1 MIKARYILTL
11 FAMLLS
17 MVARGQDFNPDS
29 PPEPGARYK
38 LTLKAQ
44 PAEAATVSGGGLYV
58 VNANVSVKA
67 VAKSSNW
74 RFINWT
80 DAEGKVVS
88 TSNSFTH
95 RKLNSAETLTAN
107 YEYQKTSLLTIAYD
121 PSSIKTSEV
130 KEYAVGVPYYTQ
142 ASTYSDYTFVNWTTS
157 DGTVIS
163 TNRTVSYTVT
173 ENDETI
179 TAHYRYTP
187 GSPAEPN
194 ETKPKHKVFFRCD
207 PAGLTG
213 FNKTSGFSVSEG
225 SPYSVTV
232 YSVSDYEFKGWTWEG
247 ETKVLETSYTWN
259 VNMGTRDAHLV
270 AHFEFKPSSPSEP
283 STDTKQRHSLYATT
297 TSMYRGETTLLPV
310 YMQNTGNVKT
320 LSFKLH
326 LPKNLSVDVA
336 NIQKTL
342 RTDAYTVQAAQE
354 DSVLSVSLEG
364 GTQIVEHDGVVVRIP
379 VSAQDALKDG
389 IYTVKFSDITG
400 TTLEDAAIN
409 FTSRSGRLVVST
421 PEEGDLQAKFS
432 VETYM
437 NRAQLT
443 NLSSEN
449 AKTFEWN
456 FGDGSTSTERN
467 PMHIYAEAGTYTVR
481 LTARGI
487 VKTVT
492 AEQQIIINPANTWSA
507 SGDYRLDPT
516 VNSARAFK
524 SMHEMFELLSQCKPE
539 GTINVKTGGKE
550 VFSVNLLTADSLALL
565 STLTEKLG
573 TTGVVMAFKNEAQ
586 KPVTL
591 QFNTAANSADMQK
604 VTDFF
609 RHISLENVQ
618 VTLNGAAINIGEI
631 GRYSEQ
637 TICSGTSTQP
647 EAFTAI
653 SSSEKVKVK
662 WTASVAE
669 GCTVRG
675 YQLTGT
681 DDLPAMTL
689 TNEGSK
695 TDLVTYHVSVELNG
709 VVALAYIYKVYV
721 KPLLKSLA
729 LSSPS
734 NNAVLEYGQVTLSC
748 SNLGQDAVGYTFHYR
763 RTDAE
768 ATEDGE
774 AEEWK
779 EVKTTSPSTT
789 FVPVEGASYEWY
801 ATAHGECYEKVDSEH
816 RTFSISKRSDLTVES
831 VTVPAEV
838 KANTTF
844 QITAVVRNIGKGAT
858 RSSAWTDM
866 LYEERADGKQY
877 YGIKGIAHRGVLQP
891 GESYTVT
898 FTVTSPGASVSGFR
912 YMVETDVYAEET
924 ESDESNNSKFTDPIA
939 IVNRYIDAADY
950 EALKA
955 IYAATNGG
963 AWTSKTWRIGSN
975 AVTSTRWPGVTF
987 DEEGHV
993 LAIDL
998 QDNNLSGSLPTE
1010 GMQMKSLR
1018 TLNLRRNNLRG
1029 DVAAFCKLLPA
1040 LETLNLGYN
1049 LFTEIKEALPTHI
1062 TSLNLQ
1068 NQREGYSLSTFTL
1081 QEWAMGDKLADIQ
1094 LGSLIAYDHKNQ
1106 NFEAHPS
1113 LSIYTTDNNSYVGEM
1128 RYEDGAYRY
1137 YLSGTYTYAS
1147 GTEFC
1152 IRSNGGV
1159 AQNNRLRA
1167 KLTWTKGDVNA
1178 DASVDV
1184 LDAQQTLNYIMGT
1197 QNGNFN
1203 YPAADTYEGSGINV
1217 QDVVATI
1224 NIFIGS
1230 NDNADRKTVMAAQ
1243 RRWTESL
1250 GDGAS
1255 AANVLSV
1262 EDGALWLNASD
1273 QVAALDITLAGVKA
1287 NDVKLALSK
1296 QRYQLVTHNT
1306 ANGVRVVIIST
1317 TGDIISGRTKLLQLA
1332 KPARVDQTMAA
1343 DIDAQPVGIA
1353 FEGQATGIDA
1363 VTTDAKSREDVY
1375 SIDGRKLNGVER
1387 EGIYIVNGKKKA
1399 INRHQLK

>member
-1 MIKARYILTL
+1 
-11 FAMLLS
+11 MLLS

-44 PAEAATVSGGGLYV
+44 PAEAATVSGGGLYA
-58 VNANVSVKA
+58 VNANVNVKA
-67 VAKSSNW
+67 VARNANW
-74 RFINWT
+74 RFKNWT

-88 TSNSFTH
+88 TSSSFTH

-107 YEYQKTSLLTIAYD
+107 YEYQKTSRLTIAYD
-121 PSSIKTSEV
+121 PSSIRASEV
-130 KEYAVGVPYYTQ
+130 KEYAVGVTYSYT

-163 TNRTVSYTVT
+163 TERTVRYTVT

-179 TAHYRYTP
+179 TAHYRFTP

-194 ETKPKHKVFFRCD
+194 ETKPKHKVYFKCD
-207 PAGLTG
+207 PAGLAG

-247 ETKVLETSYTWN
+247 ETKILETSYTWN

-283 STDTKQRHSLYATT
+283 SADTKQRHSLYATT

-326 LPKNLSVDVA
+326 LPKNLKVDVA

-379 VSAQDALKDG
+379 VSAQDALKDSV
-389 IYTVKFSDITG
+389 YTVKFSDIAG

-456 FGDGSTSTERN
+456 FGDGATSTERN
-467 PMHIYAEAGTYTVR
+467 PMHSYAEAGTYTVR

-492 AEQQIIINPANTWSA
+492 AEQQIIINPANTWTA

-524 SMHEMFELLSQCKPE
+524 SMHEMLSLLSQCTPD

-550 VFSVNLLTADSLALL
+550 AFGVNLQTADSLALL

-586 KPVTL
+586 NPVTL

-609 RHISLENVQ
+609 RHISLENVV

-631 GRYSEQ
+631 DRFSAQ
-637 TICSGTSTQP
+637 TICSGASTQP
-647 EAFTAI
+647 EAFTDI
-653 SSSEKVKVK
+653 SSSEAVQVK

-681 DDLPAMTL
+681 GNLPAMTL

-734 NNAVLEYGQVTLSC
+734 DNATLEYGQVTLSC
-748 SNLGQDAVGYTFHYR
+748 SNLGQAAVGYTFHYR

-768 ATEDGE
+768 AES

-779 EVKTTSPSTT
+779 EVNTTSPSTA

-801 ATAHGECYEKVDSEH
+801 ATAHGECNETVESAH
-816 RTFSISKRSDLTVES
+816 RTFSIRKRSDLTVVS

-838 KANTTF
+838 KANATF

-858 RSSAWTDM
+858 RNSNWQDIIC
-866 LYEERADGKQY
+866 EEQADGSY
-877 YGIKGIAHRGVLQP
+877 REIKRISHNGVLQP
-891 GESYTVT
+891 GDSYTVT
-898 FTVTSPGASVSGFR
+898 FTVTSPDATLSEVS
-912 YMVETDVYAEET
+912 YLVETDSWNEET
-924 ESDESNNSKFTDPIA
+924 ESNESNNIKVSDPIS
-939 IVNRYIDAADY
+939 IIKRYIDAADY
-950 EALKA
+950 EALKVL
-955 IYAATNGG
+955 YQATNGG
-963 AWTSKTWRIGSN
+963 AWTNKTWRIGSN
-975 AVTSTRWPGVTF
+975 AVTSTGWPGVTF

-998 QDNNLSGSLPTE
+998 QNNNLRGTLPTE
-1010 GMQMKSLR
+1010 GMEMKSLR
-1018 TLNLRRNNLRG
+1018 TLNLSGNSLSG
-1029 DVAAFCKLLPA
+1029 DVAAFCKLLPT

-1049 LFTEIKEALPTHI
+1049 LFTELSGVLPAHI

-1068 NQREGYSLSTFTL
+1068 SQREGYSLSTFTL
-1081 QEWAMGDKLADIQ
+1081 QEWAMGDKHADIQ
-1094 LGSLIAYDHKNQ
+1094 LGTLIAYDHKNQ
-1106 NFEAHPS
+1106 NVEAHPT
-1113 LSIYTTDNNSYVGEM
+1113 LRIYTTANNSYVGEM
-1128 RYEDGAYRY
+1128 IYTDGAYRY
-1137 YLSGTYTYAS
+1137 YLSGTYNYAS

-1152 IRSNGGV
+1152 IRSYEGV

-1203 YPAADTYEGSGINV
+1203 YPAADTYEGGGINV

-1230 NDNADRKTVMAAQ
+1230 NDNADQKSLMAAQ
-1243 RRWTESL
+1243 RRWTESM
-1250 GDGAS
+1250 GEDAS
-1255 AANVLSV
+1255 TANVLSV
-1262 EDGALWLNASD
+1262 EDDALWLDATD

-1287 NDVKLALSK
+1287 NDVKLAMSK

-1317 TGDIISGRTKLLQLA
+1317 TGDIISGRTKLLRLA
-1332 KPARVDQTMAA
+1332 KQARVEQAMAA
-1343 DIDAQPVGIA
+1343 DIDAQPVGVA
-1353 FEGQATGIDA
+1353 FEGQ
-1363 VTTDAKSREDVY
+1363 TTDIDTITTDVDSREAVY
-1375 SIDGRKLNGVER
+1375 SLDGRKLNGVAR
-1387 EGIYIVNGKKKA
+1387 EGVYIVNGKKKA
-1399 INRHQLK
+1399 NNRHQ

>member
-1 MIKARYILTL
+1 
-11 FAMLLS
+11 MLLS

-38 LTLKAQ
+38 LTVKAQ

-67 VAKSSNW
+67 VAKSANW
-74 RFINWT
+74 RFKNWT
-80 DAEGKVVS
+80 NAEGEVVS
-88 TSNSFTH
+88 TSSSFTH
-95 RKLNSAETLTAN
+95 SKLNSAETLTAN
-107 YEYQKTSLLTIAYD
+107 YEYQKTSRLTIAYD
-121 PSSIKTSEV
+121 PSSISTSEV
-130 KEYAVGVPYYTQ
+130 KEYAVGVTFSTQ
-142 ASTYSDYTFVNWTTS
+142 ASTYTDYTFVNWTTS

-336 NIQKTL
+336 GIQKTL
-342 RTDAYTVQAAQE
+342 RTDGYTVQAAQE

-437 NRAQLT
+437 NRAQFT

-467 PMHIYAEAGTYTVR
+467 PMHSYAEAGTYTVR

-550 VFSVNLLTADSLALL
+550 AFEANLQTADSLALL

-609 RHISLENVQ
+609 RHITLENVV

-647 EAFTAI
+647 EAFAAI
-653 SSSEKVKVK
+653 SSSEAVKVS

-675 YQLTGT
+675 YQLIGTGN
-681 DDLPAMTL
+681 LPAMTL

-695 TDLVTYHVSVELNG
+695 TDLVTYHVNVELNG
-709 VVALAYIYKVYV
+709 IVIYTYIYKVYV
-721 KPLLKSLA
+721 KPLLKSLT

-734 NNAVLEYGQVTLSC
+734 DKATLEYGQVTLSC
-748 SNLGQDAVGYTFHYR
+748 SNLGQAAVGYTFHYR

-768 ATEDGE
+768 AES

-779 EVKTTSPSTT
+779 EVKTTSPSTA

-801 ATAHGECYEKVDSEH
+801 ATAHGECSETVESEH
-816 RTFSISKRSDLTVES
+816 RTFCIRKRSDLTVES
-831 VTVPAEV
+831 VTALVEV

-844 QITAVVRNIGKGAT
+844 QITAVVRNISKGAT
-858 RSSAWTDM
+858 RSSAWTDA
-866 LYEERADGKQY
+866 LYEKRPDGAVRVGTQ
-877 YGIKGIAHRGVLQP
+877 AHYGVLQP
-891 GESYTVT
+891 DASYTVT
-898 FTVTSPGASVSGFR
+898 FIITSPDATQSEVSYF
-912 YMVETDVYAEET
+912 VETDIYREET
-924 ESDESNNSKFTDPIA
+924 ESDESNNIKSTDPIA
-939 IVNRYIDAADY
+939 LINRYIDAADY
-950 EALKA
+950 EALKVL
-955 IYAATNGG
+955 YQATNGG
-963 AWTSKTWRIGSN
+963 AWTNKTWRIGSN
-975 AVTSTRWPGVTF
+975 AVTSTGWPGVTF

-993 LAIDL
+993 LAIEL
-998 QDNNLSGSLPTE
+998 QNNNLRGNLPTE
-1010 GMQMKSLR
+1010 GMEMKSLR
-1018 TLNLRRNNLRG
+1018 TLNLSGNSLNG

-1049 LFTEIKEALPTHI
+1049 LFTELTGVLPAHI

-1068 NQREGYSLSTFTL
+1068 NQREGYSLSTFTQ
-1081 QEWAMGDKLADIQ
+1081 QEWAMGDKLADIK
-1094 LGSLIAYDHKNQ
+1094 LGSLIAYDHQNQ
-1106 NFEAHPS
+1106 NFEAHPT
-1113 LSIYTTDNNSYVGEM
+1113 LRIYTTDNNSYVGEM
-1128 RYEDGAYRY
+1128 IYSDGAYRY
-1137 YLSGTYTYAS
+1137 SLSGTYNYAS

-1152 IRSNGGV
+1152 IRSSGGV

-1203 YPAADTYEGSGINV
+1203 YPAADTYEGGGINV

-1230 NDNADRKTVMAAQ
+1230 NDNADRKSLMAAQ
-1243 RRWTESL
+1243 RRWTESM
-1250 GDGAS
+1250 GEGAS
-1255 AANVLSV
+1255 THNVLSV
-1262 EDGALWLNASD
+1262 EDGALWLDASD
-1273 QVAALDITLAGVKA
+1273 QVAALDITLAGVRA
-1287 NDVKLALSK
+1287 NDVKLAMSK

-1317 TGDIISGRTKLLQLA
+1317 TGDIISGRTKLLRLA
-1332 KPARVDQTMAA
+1332 KPARVEQAMAV
-1343 DIDAQPVGIA
+1343 DIDAQPVGVA
-1353 FEGQATGIDA
+1353 FDGQTTDIDA
-1363 VTTDAKSREDVY
+1363 ITTDADSRDAVY
-1375 SIDGRKLNGVER
+1375 SIDGRKLNGVAG

>member
-1 MIKARYILTL
+1 MIKSRYILTL
-11 FAMLLS
+11 LAMLLS

-38 LTLKAQ
+38 LTLKAE

-74 RFINWT
+74 RFKNWT
-80 DAEGKVVS
+80 DAEGKEVS
-88 TSNSFTH
+88 AKSSFTH
-95 RKLNSAETLTAN
+95 RKLNSNETLTAN
-107 YEYQKTSLLTIAYD
+107 YEYQKTSRLTIAYD
-121 PSSIKTSEV
+121 PSSIGTSEV
-130 KEYAVGVPYYTQ
+130 KEYAVGVTFSTQ
-142 ASTYSDYTFVNWTTS
+142 ASTYTDYTFVNWTTS

-163 TNRTVSYTVT
+163 TNRKVSYTFT

-194 ETKPKHKVFFRCD
+194 ETKPKHKVFFKCD
-207 PAGLTG
+207 PAGLVG
-213 FNKTSGFSVSEG
+213 FNQNNGFSVSEG
-225 SPYSVTV
+225 KTFSVTV
-232 YSVSDYEFKGWTWEG
+232 YDAGSYEFKGWTREG
-247 ETKVLETSYTWN
+247 SSEIIGQYRTFSGT
-259 VNMGTRDAHLV
+259 MGKEDVHLV

-389 IYTVKFSDITG
+389 IYTVRFSDITA

-456 FGDGSTSTERN
+456 FGDGSTSTERD

-524 SMHEMFELLSQCKPE
+524 SMHEMFKLLSQCKPE

-550 VFSVNLLTADSLALL
+550 VFSVNLQTADSLALL

-573 TTGVVMAFKNEAQ
+573 TTGVVMAFKNEAA

-591 QFNTAANSADMQK
+591 QFNAAANSADLQK
-604 VTDFF
+604 VTAFF
-609 RHISLENVQ
+609 SHISLENIV

-631 GRYSEQ
+631 GRFSEQ

-653 SSSEKVKVK
+653 SSSEAVNVK

-681 DDLPAMTL
+681 GDLPAMTL

-734 NNAVLEYGQVTLSC
+734 NNATLEYGQVTLSC
-748 SNLGQDAVGYTFHYR
+748 SNLGQAAVGYTFHYR

-774 AEEWK
+774 ATEWK
-779 EVKTTSPSTT
+779 KVKTTSPSTA

-801 ATAHGECYEKVDSEH
+801 ATAHGECYETVDSEH

-858 RSSAWTDM
+858 RSSAWTDA
-866 LYEERADGKQY
+866 LYEKRPDGAVRVGTQ
-877 YGIKGIAHRGVLQP
+877 AHYGVLQP
-891 GESYTVT
+891 DASYTVT
-898 FTVTSPGASVSGFR
+898 FNVTSPDASQSEVSYF
-912 YMVETDVYAEET
+912 VETDLYREET
-924 ESDESNNSKFTDPIA
+924 ESDESNNSKFTDQIA

-950 EALKA
+950 EALKVL
-955 IYAATNGG
+955 YQATNGG

-975 AVTSTRWPGVTF
+975 AVTSTGWPGVTF

-1010 GMQMKSLR
+1010 GMEMKSLR

-1081 QEWAMGDKLADIQ
+1081 QEWAMGDKQANIV
-1094 LGSLIAYDHKNQ
+1094 LGSLIAYDHQNQ

-1113 LSIYTTDNNSYVGEM
+1113 LSIYTTNNNSYVGEM
-1128 RYEDGAYRY
+1128 RYVDGAYRY
-1137 YLSGTYTYAS
+1137 YLSGTYNYAS

-1273 QVAALDITLAGVKA
+1273 QVAALDITLTGVKA

-1317 TGDIISGRTKLLQLA
+1317 TGDIISGRTKLLHLA

-1343 DIDAQPVGIA
+1343 DIDALPVGIA

-1363 VTTDAKSREDVY
+1363 VTTDAESREDVY
-1375 SIDGRKLNGVER
+1375 SIDGRKLNGVTG

>member
-44 PAEAATVSGGGLYV
+44 PEEAATVSGGGLYV

-67 VAKSSNW
+67 VANSSNW

-88 TSNSFTH
+88 TSSSFTH

-107 YEYQKTSLLTIAYD
+107 YEYLQTSRLTIAYD

-130 KEYAVGVPYYTQ
+130 KEYAVGVPYSYT
-142 ASTYSDYTFVNWTTS
+142 ADTYSDYTFVNWTTS

-163 TNRTVSYTVT
+163 TERKVSYTFT

-207 PAGLTG
+207 PAGLVG
-213 FNKTSGFSVSEG
+213 FNQNNGFSVSEG
-225 SPYSVTV
+225 KTFSVTV
-232 YSVSDYEFKGWTWEG
+232 YDAGSYEFKGWTREG
-247 ETKVLETSYTWN
+247 SSEIIGQYRTFNGT
-259 VNMGTRDAHLV
+259 MGKEDVHLV

-326 LPKNLSVDVA
+326 LPKNLKVDVA
-336 NIQKTL
+336 GIKKTL

-389 IYTVKFSDITG
+389 IYTVRFSDIAG

-524 SMHEMFELLSQCKPE
+524 SMHEMLELLSQCKPE
-539 GTINVKTGGKE
+539 GTINIKTGGKE
-550 VFSVNLLTADSLALL
+550 AFEANLQTADSLALL

-573 TTGVVMAFKNEAQ
+573 TTGVVMAFRNEAPN
-586 KPVTL
+586 PVTL
-591 QFNTAANSADMQK
+591 QFNTAANSTDMQK
-604 VTDFF
+604 VTDYF
-609 RHISLENVQ
+609 RHISLDNVV

-631 GRYSEQ
+631 GHFSEQ

-647 EAFTAI
+647 EAFTDI
-653 SSSEKVKVK
+653 SSSEAVQVK

-681 DDLPAMTL
+681 GDLPDMTL

-734 NNAVLEYGQVTLSC
+734 NNATLEYGQVTLSC
-748 SNLGQDAVGYTFHYR
+748 SNLGQAAVGYTFHYR

-768 ATEDGE
+768 AES

-779 EVKTTSPSTT
+779 EVKTTTPSTA

-801 ATAHGECYEKVDSEH
+801 ATAHGECYETVDSEH

-858 RSSAWTDM
+858 RSSGWTDA
-866 LYEERADGKQY
+866 LYEKRPGGAVRVGVQT
-877 YGIKGIAHRGVLQP
+877 HNGVLQP
-891 GESYTVT
+891 NDSYTVT
-898 FTVTSPGASVSGFR
+898 FTVTSPDASQSEVGYF
-912 YMVETDVYAEET
+912 VQTDLYGSET
-924 ESDESNNSKFTDPIA
+924 ESDESNNIKSTDPIA

-950 EALKA
+950 EALKVF
-955 IYAATNGG
+955 YQATNGG

-975 AVTSTRWPGVTF
+975 AVTSTGWPGVTF

-993 LAIDL
+993 LAIEL
-998 QDNNLSGSLPTE
+998 QNNNLRGSLPTG
-1010 GMQMKSLR
+1010 GMEMKSLR
-1018 TLNLRRNNLRG
+1018 TLNLSGNSLNG

-1040 LETLNLGYN
+1040 LETLNLGNN
-1049 LFTEIKEALPTHI
+1049 LFTELKGVLPAHI

-1068 NQREGYSLSTFTL
+1068 NQRERYSLSTFPL
-1081 QEWAMGDKLADIQ
+1081 QEWAMGDKQADIK
-1094 LGSLIAYDHKNQ
+1094 LGSLIAYDHQNQ
-1106 NFEAHPS
+1106 NFEAHPT
-1113 LSIYTTDNNSYVGEM
+1113 LRIYTADNNSYVGEM
-1128 RYEDGAYRY
+1128 RYSDGAYRY
-1137 YLSGTYTYAS
+1137 SLSGTYTYAS

-1152 IRSNGGV
+1152 IRSNDGV

-1203 YPAADTYEGSGINV
+1203 YPAADTYESSGINV

-1230 NDNADRKTVMAAQ
+1230 NDNASQKSLKAAQ

-1250 GDGAS
+1250 GEDAS
-1255 AANVLSV
+1255 AANVLSM

-1296 QRYQLVTHNT
+1296 QRYQLVTRNT

-1353 FEGQATGIDA
+1353 FEGQATDIDA
-1363 VTTDAKSREDVY
+1363 VTTGAEGREDVY
-1375 SIDGRKLNGVER
+1375 SIDGRKLNGVTG

-1399 INRHQLK
+1399 INRHQKK

>member
-1 MIKARYILTL
+1 MIKSRYILTL
-11 FAMLLS
+11 LAMLLS

-44 PAEAATVSGGGLYV
+44 PAEAATVSGGGLYA
-58 VNANVSVKA
+58 VNANVNVKA
-67 VAKSSNW
+67 VARNANW
-74 RFINWT
+74 RFKNWT

-88 TSNSFTH
+88 TSSTFTH

-107 YEYQKTSLLTIAYD
+107 YEYQKTSRLTIAYD
-121 PSSIKTSEV
+121 PSSIRTSEV
-130 KEYAVGVPYYTQ
+130 KEYAVGVTYSFT

-163 TNRTVSYTVT
+163 TNRAVSYTVT

-179 TAHYRYTP
+179 TAHYRFTP

-194 ETKPKHKVFFRCD
+194 ETKPKHKVYFRCD
-207 PAGLTG
+207 PAGLAG

-225 SPYSVTV
+225 SAYSVTV

-247 ETKVLETSYTWN
+247 ETKILETSRTWN
-259 VNMGTRDAHLV
+259 VNMGTRDAYLV

-297 TSMYRGETTLLPV
+297 TSMYRGETTLLPI

-326 LPKNLSVDVA
+326 LPKNLTVDVA
-336 NIQKTL
+336 GIQKTL
-342 RTDAYTVQAAQE
+342 RTDGYTVQAAQE

-379 VSAQDALKDG
+379 VSAQEALKDSV
-389 IYTVKFSDITG
+389 YTVKFSDIAG
-400 TTLEDAAIN
+400 TTTADAVIN

-437 NRAQLT
+437 NRAQFI

-456 FGDGSTSTERN
+456 FGDGATSTERN
-467 PMHIYAEAGTYTVR
+467 PMHSYAEAGTYTVR

-516 VNSARAFK
+516 ANSARAFK
-524 SMHEMFELLSQCKPE
+524 SMHEMLELLSQCTPD

-550 VFSVNLLTADSLALL
+550 AFDANLQSADSLALL

-573 TTGVVMAFKNEAQ
+573 KAGVVMAFKNEAQ

-591 QFNTAANSADMQK
+591 RFNVAANSTDMQK
-604 VTDFF
+604 ATDFF

-618 VTLNGAAINIGEI
+618 VTLNGAVINIGEI
-631 GRYSEQ
+631 DRFSAQ
-637 TICSGTSTQP
+637 TICSGASTQP

-681 DDLPAMTL
+681 GNLPAMTL

-695 TDLVTYHVSVELNG
+695 TDLVTYHVSVELDG
-709 VVALAYIYKVYV
+709 VAMYTYIYKVYV

-734 NNAVLEYGQVTLSC
+734 DNAVLEYGQVTLSC
-748 SNLGQDAVGYTFHYR
+748 SNLGQAAVGYTFHYR

-768 ATEDGE
+768 AEN
-774 AEEWK
+774 AAEWK
-779 EVKTTSPSTT
+779 EVKTTSPSTA

-801 ATAHGECYEKVDSEH
+801 AMAHGECNETVESAH
-816 RTFSISKRSDLTVES
+816 RTFSIRKRADLTVVS
-831 VTVPAEV
+831 VTAPAEV

-858 RSSAWTDM
+858 RNSNWQDIIC
-866 LYEERADGKQY
+866 EEQADGSY
-877 YGIKGIAHRGVLQP
+877 REIKRISHNGVLQP
-891 GESYTVT
+891 GDSYTVT
-898 FTVTSPGASVSGFR
+898 FTVTSPDATLSDVS
-912 YMVETDVYAEET
+912 YLVETDSWNQET
-924 ESDESNNSKFTDPIA
+924 ESNENNNVEVSTPVSIIK
-939 IVNRYIDAADY
+939 RYIDAADY
-950 EALKA
+950 EALKVL
-955 IYAATNGG
+955 YQATNGG
-963 AWTSKTWRIGSN
+963 AWTNKTWRIGSN
-975 AVTSTRWPGVTF
+975 AVTSTGWPGVTF

-998 QDNNLSGSLPTE
+998 QNNNLRGTLPTE
-1010 GMQMKSLR
+1010 GMEMKSLR
-1018 TLNLRRNNLRG
+1018 TLNLSGNSLSG

-1040 LETLNLGYN
+1040 LEALNLGYN
-1049 LFTEIKEALPTHI
+1049 LFTELSGVLPAHI

-1068 NQREGYSLSTFTL
+1068 SQREGYSLSTFTL
-1081 QEWAMGDKLADIQ
+1081 QEWALGDKHADIQ
-1094 LGSLIAYDHKNQ
+1094 LGTLIAYDHKNQ
-1106 NFEAHPS
+1106 NFEAHPT
-1113 LSIYTTDNNSYVGEM
+1113 LRIYTTDNNSYVGEM
-1128 RYEDGAYRY
+1128 RYTDGAYRY
-1137 YLSGTYTYAS
+1137 YLSGTYNYAS

-1152 IRSNGGV
+1152 IRSYEGV

-1203 YPAADTYEGSGINV
+1203 YPAADTYQGGGINV

-1230 NDNADRKTVMAAQ
+1230 NDNADQKILMAAQ
-1243 RRWTESL
+1243 RRWTESM
-1250 GDGAS
+1250 GEDAS
-1255 AANVLSV
+1255 TANVLSV
-1262 EDGALWLNASD
+1262 EDDALWLDATD

-1287 NDVKLALSK
+1287 NDVKLAMSK

-1317 TGDIISGRTKLLQLA
+1317 TGDIISGRTKLLRLA
-1332 KPARVDQTMAA
+1332 KSARVEQAMAA
-1343 DIDAQPVGIA
+1343 DIDAQPVGVA
-1353 FEGQATGIDA
+1353 FEGQ
-1363 VTTDAKSREDVY
+1363 TTDIDTITTDVDSREAVY
-1375 SIDGRKLNGVER
+1375 SLDGRKLNGVAR
-1387 EGIYIVNGKKKA
+1387 EGVYIVNGKKKA
-1399 INRHQLK
+1399 INRHQ

>member
-1 MIKARYILTL
+1 MIKSRYILTL
-11 FAMLLS
+11 LAMLLS

-44 PAEAATVSGGGLYV
+44 PAEAATVSGGGLYA
-58 VNANVSVKA
+58 VNANVNVKA
-67 VAKSSNW
+67 VARNANW
-74 RFINWT
+74 RFKNWT

-88 TSNSFTH
+88 TSSSFTH

-107 YEYQKTSLLTIAYD
+107 YEYQKTSRLTIAYD

-130 KEYAVGVPYYTQ
+130 KEYVVGVTYSYT

-163 TNRTVSYTVT
+163 TNRAVSYTVT

-179 TAHYRYTP
+179 TAHYRFTP

-194 ETKPKHKVFFRCD
+194 ETKPKHKVYFKCD
-207 PAGLTG
+207 PAGLAG

-225 SPYSVTV
+225 SAYSVTV
-232 YSVSDYEFKGWTWEG
+232 YGVSDYEFKGWTWEG
-247 ETKVLETSYTWN
+247 ETKILETSHTWN
-259 VNMGTRDAHLV
+259 VNMGTRDAYLV

-283 STDTKQRHSLYATT
+283 STDSKQLHSLYATT
-297 TSMYRGETTLLPV
+297 TSMYRGETTLLPI

-326 LPKNLSVDVA
+326 LPKNLTVDVA
-336 NIQKTL
+336 GIQKTL

-379 VSAQDALKDG
+379 VSAQEALKDSV
-389 IYTVKFSDITG
+389 YTVKFSDIAG
-400 TTLEDAAIN
+400 TTTADAVIN

-437 NRAQLT
+437 NRAQFT

-456 FGDGSTSTERN
+456 FGDGATSTERN
-467 PMHIYAEAGTYTVR
+467 PMHSYAEAGTYTVR

-524 SMHEMFELLSQCKPE
+524 SMHEMLSLLSQCTPD

-550 VFSVNLLTADSLALL
+550 AFDANLQSADSLALL

-573 TTGVVMAFKNEAQ
+573 KAGVVMAFKNEAQ
-586 KPVTL
+586 NPVTL
-591 QFNTAANSADMQK
+591 RFNVAANSTDMQK
-604 VTDFF
+604 ATDFF
-609 RHISLENVQ
+609 RHISLDNVV

-631 GRYSEQ
+631 DRFSAQ
-637 TICSGTSTQP
+637 TICSGASTQP
-647 EAFTAI
+647 EAFAAI
-653 SSSEKVKVK
+653 SSSEAVQVS

-681 DDLPAMTL
+681 GNLPAMTL

-695 TDLVTYHVSVELNG
+695 TDLVTYHVSVELDG
-709 VVALAYIYKVYV
+709 VAMYAYIYKVYV

-734 NNAVLEYGQVTLSC
+734 DKATLEYGQVTLSC
-748 SNLGQDAVGYTFHYR
+748 SNLGQAAVGYTFHYR

-768 ATEDGE
+768 AEN

-779 EVKTTSPSTT
+779 EVKTTSPSTA

-801 ATAHGECYEKVDSEH
+801 ATAHGECNETVESAH
-816 RTFSISKRSDLTVES
+816 RTFSIRKRSDLTVES
-831 VTVPAEV
+831 VTAPAEV

-858 RSSAWTDM
+858 RRSNWQDIIC
-866 LYEERADGKQY
+866 EEQADGSY
-877 YGIKGIAHRGVLQP
+877 REIKRISHNGVLQP
-891 GESYTVT
+891 GDSYTVT
-898 FTVTSPGASVSGFR
+898 FTVTSPDATLSEVS
-912 YMVETDVYAEET
+912 YLVETDSWNEET
-924 ESDESNNSKFTDPIA
+924 ESDENNNAKFSAPVSI
-939 IVNRYIDAADY
+939 IKRYIDAADY
-950 EALKA
+950 EALKVL
-955 IYAATNGG
+955 YQATNGG
-963 AWTSKTWRIGSN
+963 AWTNKTWRIGSN
-975 AVTSTRWPGVTF
+975 AVTSTGWPGVTF

-998 QDNNLSGSLPTE
+998 QNNNLRGTLPTE
-1010 GMQMKSLR
+1010 GMEMKSLR
-1018 TLNLRRNNLRG
+1018 TLNLSGNSLSG

-1049 LFTEIKEALPTHI
+1049 LFTELSGVLPAHI

-1068 NQREGYSLSTFTL
+1068 SQREGYSLSTFTL
-1081 QEWAMGDKLADIQ
+1081 QEWAMGDKQADIQ
-1094 LGSLIAYDHKNQ
+1094 LGTLIAYDHKNQ
-1106 NFEAHPS
+1106 NFEAHPT
-1113 LSIYTTDNNSYVGEM
+1113 LRIYTTANNSYVGEM
-1128 RYEDGAYRY
+1128 RYTDGAYRY
-1137 YLSGTYTYAS
+1137 YLSGTYNYAS

-1152 IRSNGGV
+1152 IRSYEGV

-1184 LDAQQTLNYIMGT
+1184 LDAQQTLNYIIGT

-1203 YPAADTYEGSGINV
+1203 YPAADTYEGGGINV

-1230 NDNADRKTVMAAQ
+1230 NDNADLKSLMAAQ
-1243 RRWTESL
+1243 RRWTESM
-1250 GDGAS
+1250 GEDAS
-1255 AANVLSV
+1255 TANVLSV
-1262 EDGALWLNASD
+1262 EDDALWLDATD

-1287 NDVKLALSK
+1287 NDVKLAMSK

-1317 TGDIISGRTKLLQLA
+1317 TGDIISGRTKLLRLA
-1332 KPARVDQTMAA
+1332 KQARVDQAMAA
-1343 DIDAQPVGIA
+1343 DIDAQPVGVA
-1353 FEGQATGIDA
+1353 FEGQTKDIDTI
-1363 VTTDAKSREDVY
+1363 TTDVDSREAVY
-1375 SIDGRKLNGVER
+1375 SLDGRKLNGVAC
-1387 EGIYIVNGKKKA
+1387 EGVYIVNGKKKA
-1399 INRHQLK
+1399 INRHQ

>member
-1 MIKARYILTL
+1 
-11 FAMLLS
+11 MLLS

-38 LTLKAQ
+38 LTVKAQ

-67 VAKSSNW
+67 VANSSNW
-74 RFINWT
+74 RFRNWT
-80 DAEGKVVS
+80 DAEGKEVS
-88 TSNSFTH
+88 TSSSFTH
-95 RKLNSAETLTAN
+95 RKLNSSETLTAN
-107 YEYQKTSLLTIAYD
+107 YEYQKTSRLTVAYD

-130 KEYAVGVPYYTQ
+130 KEYAVGVTYSYT
-142 ASTYSDYTFVNWTTS
+142 ASTYTDYTFVNWTTS

-163 TNRTVSYTVT
+163 TNRAVNYTVT

-179 TAHYRYTP
+179 TAHYRFTP

-194 ETKPKHKVFFRCD
+194 ETKPKHKVYFKCD
-207 PAGLTG
+207 PAGLAG

-232 YSVSDYEFKGWTWEG
+232 YSVNDYEFKGWTWEG
-247 ETKVLETSYTWN
+247 ETKILETSHTWN

-297 TSMYRGETTLLPV
+297 TSMYRGETTLLPI

-326 LPKNLSVDVA
+326 LPKNLKVDVA
-336 NIQKTL
+336 GIQKTL
-342 RTDAYTVQAAQE
+342 RTEAYTVQAALE
-354 DSVLSVSLEG
+354 DSVLSVSLAG

-379 VSAQDALKDG
+379 VSAQEALKDSV
-389 IYTVKFSDITG
+389 YTVKFSDIAG
-400 TTLEDAAIN
+400 TTTADAAIS

-456 FGDGSTSTERN
+456 FGDGTTSTERN
-467 PMHIYAEAGTYTVR
+467 PMHSYAAAGTYTVR

-524 SMHEMFELLSQCKPE
+524 SMHEMLSLLSQCTPD

-550 VFSVNLLTADSLALL
+550 AFDANLQTADSLALL

-573 TTGVVMAFKNEAQ
+573 KAGVVMAFKNEAQ
-586 KPVTL
+586 NPVTL

-609 RHISLENVQ
+609 RHISLENVV

-647 EAFTAI
+647 EAFAAI
-653 SSSEKVKVK
+653 SSSEAVKVS

-675 YQLTGT
+675 YQFTGT
-681 DDLPAMTL
+681 GNLPAMTL

-695 TDLVTYHVSVELNG
+695 TDLVTYHVNVELNG
-709 VVALAYIYKVYV
+709 VAMYTYIYKVYV
-721 KPLLKSLA
+721 KPLLKSLT

-734 NNAVLEYGQVTLSC
+734 DKATLEYGQVTLSC
-748 SNLGQDAVGYTFHYR
+748 SNLGQAAVGYTFHYR

-768 ATEDGE
+768 S

-779 EVKTTSPSTT
+779 EVKTTTPSTA
-789 FVPVEGASYEWY
+789 FVPVEGASYEWF
-801 ATAHGECYEKVDSEH
+801 ATAHGECSETVDSEH
-816 RTFSISKRSDLTVES
+816 RTFSIRKRSDLTVES
-831 VTVPAEV
+831 VTAPVEV
-838 KANTTF
+838 KANTQF
-844 QITAVVRNIGKGAT
+844 EVKAVVRNIGKGAT
-858 RSSAWTDM
+858 RSSAWTDA
-866 LYEERADGKQY
+866 LYEVRPSGAVRVGTQ
-877 YGIKGIAHRGVLQP
+877 AHYSVLQP
-891 GESYTVT
+891 DDSYTVT
-898 FTVTSPGASVSGFR
+898 FNITSPDATQSEVSYF
-912 YMVETDVYAEET
+912 VETDTYREET
-924 ESDESNNSKFTDPIA
+924 ESDESNNIKSTDPIA
-939 IVNRYIDAADY
+939 LINRYIDAADY
-950 EALKA
+950 EALKVL
-955 IYAATNGG
+955 YQATNGG
-963 AWTSKTWRIGSN
+963 AWTNKTWRIGSN
-975 AVTSTRWPGVTF
+975 AVTSTGWPGVTF

-993 LAIDL
+993 LAIEL
-998 QDNNLSGSLPTE
+998 QNNNLTGNLPTE
-1010 GMQMKSLR
+1010 GMEMKSLR
-1018 TLNLRRNNLRG
+1018 TLNLSHNNLKG

-1049 LFTEIKEALPTHI
+1049 LFTELTGVLPAHI

-1068 NQREGYSLSTFTL
+1068 NQREGYSLSTFTQ
-1081 QEWAMGDKLADIQ
+1081 QEWAMGDRHADIQ
-1094 LGSLIAYDHKNQ
+1094 LGTLIAYDHQNQ
-1106 NFEAHPS
+1106 NFEAHPT
-1113 LSIYTTDNNSYVGEM
+1113 LRIYTTDNNSYVGEM
-1128 RYEDGAYRY
+1128 IYSDGAYRY
-1137 YLSGTYTYAS
+1137 SLSGTYNYAS

-1152 IRSNGGV
+1152 IRSSGGV
-1159 AQNNRLRA
+1159 AHNNRLRA

-1203 YPAADTYEGSGINV
+1203 YPAADTYQGGGINV

-1230 NDNADRKTVMAAQ
+1230 NDNADRKSLMAAQ

-1250 GDGAS
+1250 GEDAS
-1255 AANVLSV
+1255 TANVLSV
-1262 EDGALWLNASD
+1262 EDGALWIDASD

-1287 NDVKLALSK
+1287 NDVKLAMSK

-1317 TGDIISGRTKLLQLA
+1317 TGDIISGRTKLLRLA
-1332 KPARVDQTMAA
+1332 KPARVDQAMAA
-1343 DIDAQPVGIA
+1343 DIDAQPVGVA
-1353 FEGQATGIDA
+1353 FEGQTTDIDA
-1363 VTTDAKSREDVY
+1363 VTADAVSREDVY
-1375 SIDGRKLNGVER
+1375 TIDGRKLNGVAR
-1387 EGIYIVNGKKKA
+1387 EGVYIVNGKKKA

>member
-1 MIKARYILTL
+1 MIKSRYILTL
-11 FAMLLS
+11 LAMLLS

-67 VAKSSNW
+67 VANSSNW

-80 DAEGKVVS
+80 DAERKVVS
-88 TSNSFTH
+88 TKSSFTH
-95 RKLNSAETLTAN
+95 RKLNSSETLTAN
-107 YEYQKTSLLTIAYD
+107 FEEVKTSRLTIAYD
-121 PSSIKTSEV
+121 PSSIGTSEV
-130 KEYAVGVPYYTQ
+130 KEYAVGV
-142 ASTYSDYTFVNWTTS
+142 TYSTTASNYSGYTFVNWTTS

-163 TNRTVSYTVT
+163 TERKVSYTFT

-194 ETKPKHKVFFRCD
+194 ETKPKHKVFFKCD
-207 PAGLTG
+207 PAGLVG
-213 FNKTSGFSVSEG
+213 FNQNNGFSVSEG
-225 SPYSVTV
+225 KTFSVTV
-232 YSVSDYEFKGWTWEG
+232 YDAGSYEFKGWTREG
-247 ETKVLETSYTWN
+247 SSEIIGQYRTFSGT
-259 VNMGTRDAHLV
+259 MGKEDVHLV

-326 LPKNLSVDVA
+326 LPKNLSVDA
-336 NIQKTL
+336 AGIQKTL

-389 IYTVKFSDITG
+389 IYTVKFSDIAG

-524 SMHEMFELLSQCKPE
+524 SMHEMLELLSQCKPE

-550 VFSVNLLTADSLALL
+550 VFSVNLQTADSLALL

-586 KPVTL
+586 NPVTL

-604 VTDFF
+604 VTAFF
-609 RHISLENVQ
+609 SHISLDNVV

-631 GRYSEQ
+631 GRFSEQ
-637 TICSGTSTQP
+637 TICSGKSTQP
-647 EAFTAI
+647 EPFTAI
-653 SSSEKVKVK
+653 SSSEAVKVK

-681 DDLPAMTL
+681 GDLPDMTL

-729 LSSPS
+729 LGSPS
-734 NNAVLEYGQVTLSC
+734 NNATLDYGQVTLSC
-748 SNLGQDAVGYTFHYR
+748 SNLGQAAVGYTFHYR

-768 ATEDGE
+768 AEG

-779 EVKTTSPSTT
+779 EVKTTSPSTA

-801 ATAHGECYEKVDSEH
+801 ATAHGECYETVDSEH
-816 RTFSISKRSDLTVES
+816 RTFSISKRSDLKVES
-831 VTVPAEV
+831 VTVPTEV

-858 RSSAWTDM
+858 RSNAWTDIIC
-866 LYEERADGKQY
+866 EERADGSY
-877 YGIKGIAHRGVLQP
+877 YYIYGITHNGVLQP
-891 GESYTVT
+891 GDSYTVT
-898 FTVTSPGASVSGFR
+898 FNVTSPDATLSEVS
-912 YMVETDVYAEET
+912 YYVKTDNSNNET
-924 ESDESNNSKFTDPIA
+924 ESDEKNNGKFSAPVSI
-939 IVNRYIDAADY
+939 INRYIDAADY

-975 AVTSTRWPGVTF
+975 AVTSTGWPGVTF

-1010 GMQMKSLR
+1010 GMEMKSLR
-1018 TLNLRRNNLRG
+1018 TLNLSGNSLNG

-1049 LFTEIKEALPTHI
+1049 LFTELSGVLPAHI

-1081 QEWAMGDKLADIQ
+1081 QEWAMGDKQADIQ
-1094 LGSLIAYDHKNQ
+1094 LGTLIAYDHQNQ
-1106 NFEAHPS
+1106 NFEGHPA
-1113 LSIYTTDNNSYVGEM
+1113 LRIYTTDNNSYVGEM
-1128 RYEDGAYRY
+1128 RYVDGAYRY
-1137 YLSGTYTYAS
+1137 YLSGTYNYAS

-1152 IRSNGGV
+1152 IRSYEGV

-1203 YPAADTYEGSGINV
+1203 YPAADTYQGGGINV

-1230 NDNADRKTVMAAQ
+1230 NDNADQKSLMAAQ
-1243 RRWTESL
+1243 RRWTESM
-1250 GDGAS
+1250 GEEAS
-1255 AANVLSV
+1255 TANVLSV
-1262 EDGALWLNASD
+1262 EDGALWIDASD

-1287 NDVKLALSK
+1287 NDVKLAMSK

-1317 TGDIISGRTKLLQLA
+1317 TGDIISGRTKLLRLA
-1332 KPARVDQTMAA
+1332 KSARVDQAMAA
-1343 DIDAQPVGIA
+1343 DIDAQPVGVA
-1353 FEGQATGIDA
+1353 FEGQ
-1363 VTTDAKSREDVY
+1363 TTDIDTITTDVDSREAVY
-1375 SIDGRKLNGVER
+1375 SLDGRKLNGVAR
-1387 EGIYIVNGKKKA
+1387 EGVYIVNGKKKA
-1399 INRHQLK
+1399 INRHQ

>member
-1 MIKARYILTL
+1 MIKSRYILTL

-38 LTLKAQ
+38 LTLKAL

-74 RFINWT
+74 RFKNWT
-80 DAEGKVVS
+80 DAEGKEVS
-88 TSNSFTH
+88 TSSSFTH

-107 YEYQKTSLLTIAYD
+107 YEYQKTSRLTIAYD

-130 KEYAVGVPYYTQ
+130 KEYAVGLTYPYT

-163 TNRTVSYTVT
+163 TNREVRYIFT

-179 TAHYRYTP
+179 TAHYCYTP

-194 ETKPKHKVFFRCD
+194 ETKPKHKVFFKCD
-207 PAGLTG
+207 PAGLVG
-213 FNKTSGFSVSEG
+213 FNQNNGFSVYEG
-225 SPYSVTV
+225 KTFSVTV
-232 YSVSDYEFKGWTWEG
+232 YDAGSYEFKGWSREG
-247 ETKVLETSYTWN
+247 SSEIIRQYRTFSGT
-259 VNMGTRDAHLV
+259 MGKEDVHLV

-336 NIQKTL
+336 KIQKTL

-379 VSAQDALKDG
+379 VSAQEALKDSM
-389 IYTVKFSDITG
+389 YTVKFSDITG
-400 TTLEDAAIN
+400 TTLEDADIN

-539 GTINVKTGGKE
+539 GTINVKPGGKE
-550 VFSVNLLTADSLALL
+550 VFSVNLQTADSLALL

-573 TTGVVMAFKNEAQ
+573 TTGVVMAFKNEAA

-591 QFNTAANSADMQK
+591 QFNAAANSADLQK
-604 VTDFF
+604 VTAFF
-609 RHISLENVQ
+609 SHISLENVV

-631 GRYSEQ
+631 GRFSEQ

-681 DDLPAMTL
+681 GDLPDMTL

-734 NNAVLEYGQVTLSC
+734 NNATLEYGQVTLSC
-748 SNLGQDAVGYTFHYR
+748 SNLGQAAQGYTFHYR
-763 RTDAE
+763 RTDVQ

-779 EVKTTSPSTT
+779 EVKTTSPSTA

-844 QITAVVRNIGKGAT
+844 QITAVVCNIGKGAT
-858 RSSAWTDM
+858 RSSAWTDA
-866 LYEERADGKQY
+866 LYEKRPDGAVRVGTQ
-877 YGIKGIAHRGVLQP
+877 AHYGVLQP
-891 GESYTVT
+891 DASYTVT
-898 FTVTSPGASVSGFR
+898 FNVTSPDASQSEVSYF
-912 YMVETDVYAEET
+912 VETDLYREET
-924 ESDESNNSKFTDPIA
+924 ESDESNNSKFTDQIA
-939 IVNRYIDAADY
+939 IINRYIDAADY
-950 EALKA
+950 EALKVL
-955 IYAATNGG
+955 YQATNGG

-975 AVTSTRWPGVTF
+975 AVTSTGWPGVTF

-998 QDNNLSGSLPTE
+998 QINNLTGTLPTE
-1010 GMQMKSLR
+1010 GMEMKSLR
-1018 TLNLRRNNLRG
+1018 TLNLSGNSLNG

-1068 NQREGYSLSTFTL
+1068 NQRERYSLSTFTL
-1081 QEWAMGDKLADIQ
+1081 QEWAMGDKLADIK
-1094 LGSLIAYDHKNQ
+1094 LGSLIAYDHQNQ

-1113 LSIYTTDNNSYVGEM
+1113 LSIYTADNNSYVGEM
-1128 RYEDGAYRY
+1128 RYSDGAYRY
-1137 YLSGTYTYAS
+1137 YLSGTYNYAS

-1152 IRSNGGV
+1152 IRSYEGV

-1250 GDGAS
+1250 GEEAS

-1273 QVAALDITLAGVKA
+1273 QVAALDITLVGVKA

-1363 VTTDAKSREDVY
+1363 VTTDAESREDVY

>member
-1 MIKARYILTL
+1 
-11 FAMLLS
+11 MLLS

-38 LTLKAQ
+38 LTVKAQ

-58 VNANVSVKA
+58 VNANVNVKA
-67 VAKSSNW
+67 VARSANW
-74 RFINWT
+74 LFKNWT
-80 DAEGKVVS
+80 DADGKVVS
-88 TSNSFTH
+88 TSSAFTH
-95 RKLNSAETLTAN
+95 RKLNSNETLTAN

-130 KEYAVGVPYYTQ
+130 KEYAVGVTYSYT

-163 TNRTVSYTVT
+163 TERTVRYTVT

-179 TAHYRYTP
+179 TAHYRFTP

-194 ETKPKHKVFFRCD
+194 ETKPKHKVYFKCD

-213 FNKTSGFSVSEG
+213 FYQSNGFSVSEG
-225 SPYSVTV
+225 NTFRVEV
-232 YSVSDYEFKGWTWEG
+232 YSVSDYEFKGWTREG
-247 ETKVLETSYTWN
+247 SSEIIGQYRTFSGT
-259 VNMGTRDAHLV
+259 MGKEDVHLV

-297 TSMYRGETTLLPV
+297 TSMYRGEITLLPI

-326 LPKNLSVDVA
+326 LPKNLTVDVA

-342 RTDAYTVQAAQE
+342 RTDAYTVQAVQE

-379 VSAQDALKDG
+379 VIAQDALKDSV
-389 IYTVKFSDITG
+389 YTVKFSDIAG
-400 TTLEDAAIN
+400 TTTADAAIN
-409 FTSRSGRLVVST
+409 FTNRSGRLVVST
-421 PEEGDLQAKFS
+421 PEEGDLQARFS

-437 NRAQLT
+437 NRAQFA

-456 FGDGSTSTERN
+456 FGDGTTSTERN
-467 PMHIYAEAGTYTVR
+467 PMHSYAEAGTYTVR

-524 SMHEMFELLSQCKPE
+524 SMHEMLELLSQCKPE

-550 VFSVNLLTADSLALL
+550 AFEANLQTADSLTLL

-609 RHISLENVQ
+609 RHITLENVV

-647 EAFTAI
+647 EAFAAI
-653 SSSEKVKVK
+653 SSSEAVKVS

-675 YQLTGT
+675 YQFTGT
-681 DDLPAMTL
+681 GNLPAMTL

-695 TDLVTYHVSVELNG
+695 TDLVTYHVNVELNG
-709 VVALAYIYKVYV
+709 IAMYTYIYKVYV
-721 KPLLKSLA
+721 KPLLKNLT

-734 NNAVLEYGQVTLSC
+734 DKATLEYGQVTLSC
-748 SNLGQDAVGYTFHYR
+748 SNLGQAAVGYTFHYR

-768 ATEDGE
+768 AES

-779 EVKTTSPSTT
+779 EVKTTSPSTA

-801 ATAHGECYEKVDSEH
+801 ATAHGECSETVDSEH
-816 RTFSISKRSDLTVES
+816 RTFSIRKRSDLTVES
-831 VTVPAEV
+831 VTAPVEV
-838 KANTTF
+838 KANTQF
-844 QITAVVRNIGKGAT
+844 EVKAVVRNIGKGAT
-858 RSSAWTDM
+858 RSSAWTDA
-866 LYEERADGKQY
+866 LYEVRPSGAVRVGTQ
-877 YGIKGIAHRGVLQP
+877 AHYSVLQP
-891 GESYTVT
+891 GDSYTVT
-898 FTVTSPGASVSGFR
+898 FNITSPDATQSEVSYF
-912 YMVETDVYAEET
+912 VETDTYREET
-924 ESDESNNSKFTDPIA
+924 ESDESNNIKSTDPIA
-939 IVNRYIDAADY
+939 LINRYIDATDY
-950 EALKA
+950 EALKVL
-955 IYAATNGG
+955 YHATNGG
-963 AWTSKTWRIGSN
+963 AWTNKTWRIGSN
-975 AVTSTRWPGVTF
+975 AVTSTGWPGVTF

-993 LAIDL
+993 LAIEL
-998 QDNNLSGSLPTE
+998 QNNNLTGNLPTE
-1010 GMQMKSLR
+1010 GMEMKSLR
-1018 TLNLRRNNLRG
+1018 TLNLSHNNLKG

-1049 LFTEIKEALPTHI
+1049 LFTELTGVLPAHI

-1068 NQREGYSLSTFTL
+1068 NQREGYSLSTFTQ
-1081 QEWAMGDKLADIQ
+1081 QEWAMGDKLADIK
-1094 LGSLIAYDHKNQ
+1094 LGSLIAYDHQNQ
-1106 NFEAHPS
+1106 NFEAHPT
-1113 LSIYTTDNNSYVGEM
+1113 LRIYTTDNNSYVGEM
-1128 RYEDGAYRY
+1128 IYSDGAYRY
-1137 YLSGTYTYAS
+1137 SLSGTYNYAS

-1152 IRSNGGV
+1152 IRSSGGV

-1203 YPAADTYEGSGINV
+1203 YPAADTYQGGGINV

-1230 NDNADRKTVMAAQ
+1230 NDNADRKSLMAAQ
-1243 RRWTESL
+1243 RRWTESM
-1250 GDGAS
+1250 GEGAS
-1255 AANVLSV
+1255 THNVLSV
-1262 EDGALWLNASD
+1262 EDGALWLDASD
-1273 QVAALDITLAGVKA
+1273 QVAALDITLAGVRA
-1287 NDVKLALSK
+1287 NDVKLAMSK

-1317 TGDIISGRTKLLQLA
+1317 TGDIISGRTKLLRLA
-1332 KPARVDQTMAA
+1332 KPARVEQAMAA
-1343 DIDAQPVGIA
+1343 DIDAQPVGVA
-1353 FEGQATGIDA
+1353 FDGQTTDIDA
-1363 VTTDAKSREDVY
+1363 ITTDADSRDAVY
-1375 SIDGRKLNGVER
+1375 SIDGRKLNGVAG

>member
-1 MIKARYILTL
+1 
-11 FAMLLS
+11 MLLS

-38 LTLKAQ
+38 LTLKAL
-44 PAEAATVSGGGLYV
+44 PAEAATVSGGGLYA
-58 VNANVSVKA
+58 VNANVNVKA
-67 VAKSSNW
+67 VARNANW
-74 RFINWT
+74 RFKNWT

-88 TSNSFTH
+88 TSSTFTH

-107 YEYQKTSLLTIAYD
+107 YEYQKTSRLTIAYD
-121 PSSIKTSEV
+121 PSSIRASEV
-130 KEYAVGVPYYTQ
+130 KEYVVGVTYSYT

-163 TNRTVSYTVT
+163 TNRAVSYTVT

-179 TAHYRYTP
+179 TAHYRFTP

-194 ETKPKHKVFFRCD
+194 ETKPKHKVYFRCD
-207 PAGLTG
+207 PAGLAG

-247 ETKVLETSYTWN
+247 ETKILETSHTWN
-259 VNMGTRDAHLV
+259 VNMGTRDAYLV

-297 TSMYRGETTLLPV
+297 TSMYRGETTLLPI

-326 LPKNLSVDVA
+326 LPKNLTVDVA

-342 RTDAYTVQAAQE
+342 RTDAYIVQAAQE
-354 DSVLSVSLEG
+354 DSVLSVSLDG

-379 VSAQDALKDG
+379 VSAQEALKDSV
-389 IYTVKFSDITG
+389 YTVKFSDIAG
-400 TTLEDAAIN
+400 TTTADAAIS
-409 FTSRSGRLVVST
+409 FTNRSGRLVVST

-437 NRAQLT
+437 NRAQFT

-456 FGDGSTSTERN
+456 FGDGATSTERN
-467 PMHIYAEAGTYTVR
+467 PMHSYAEAGTYTVR

-516 VNSARAFK
+516 ANSARAFK
-524 SMHEMFELLSQCKPE
+524 SMHEMLSLLSQCTPD

-550 VFSVNLLTADSLALL
+550 AFDANLQSTDSLALL

-573 TTGVVMAFKNEAQ
+573 KAGVVMAFKNEAQ
-586 KPVTL
+586 NPVTL
-591 QFNTAANSADMQK
+591 RFNVAANSTDMQK
-604 VTDFF
+604 ATDFF
-609 RHISLENVQ
+609 RHISLDNVQ

-631 GRYSEQ
+631 DRFSAQ

-647 EAFTAI
+647 EAFAAI

-681 DDLPAMTL
+681 GNLPAMTL

-695 TDLVTYHVSVELNG
+695 TDLVTYHVSVELDG
-709 VVALAYIYKVYV
+709 VAMYTYIYKVYV

-734 NNAVLEYGQVTLSC
+734 DNAVLEYGQVTLSC
-748 SNLGQDAVGYTFHYR
+748 SNLGQAAVGYTFSYR

-768 ATEDGE
+768 AEN

-779 EVKTTSPSTT
+779 EVKTTSPSTA

-801 ATAHGECYEKVDSEH
+801 ATAHGECNETVESAH
-816 RTFSISKRSDLTVES
+816 RTFSIRKRADLTVES

-858 RSSAWTDM
+858 RNSNWQDIIC
-866 LYEERADGKQY
+866 EEQADGSY
-877 YGIKGIAHRGVLQP
+877 REIKRITHNGVLQP
-891 GESYTVT
+891 GDSYTVT
-898 FTVTSPGASVSGFR
+898 FNVTSPDATLSEVS
-912 YMVETDVYAEET
+912 YLVHTDSWNQET
-924 ESDESNNSKFTDPIA
+924 ESNENNNVDVSTPVSIIK
-939 IVNRYIDAADY
+939 RYIDAADY
-950 EALKA
+950 EALKVL
-955 IYAATNGG
+955 YQATNGG
-963 AWTSKTWRIGSN
+963 AWTNKTWRIGSN
-975 AVTSTRWPGVTF
+975 AVTSTGWPGVTF

-998 QDNNLSGSLPTE
+998 QNNNLRGTLPTE
-1010 GMQMKSLR
+1010 GMEMKSLR
-1018 TLNLRRNNLRG
+1018 TLNLSGNSLSG

-1049 LFTEIKEALPTHI
+1049 LFTELSGVLPAHI

-1081 QEWAMGDKLADIQ
+1081 QEWAMGDKHADIQ
-1094 LGSLIAYDHKNQ
+1094 LGTLIAYDHKNQ
-1106 NFEAHPS
+1106 NFEAHPT
-1113 LSIYTTDNNSYVGEM
+1113 LRIYTTDNNSYVGEM
-1128 RYEDGAYRY
+1128 RYTDGAYRY
-1137 YLSGTYTYAS
+1137 YLSGTYNYAS

-1152 IRSNGGV
+1152 IRSYEGV

-1203 YPAADTYEGSGINV
+1203 YPAADTYEGGGINV

-1230 NDNADRKTVMAAQ
+1230 NDNADLKSLMAAQ
-1243 RRWTESL
+1243 RHWTESM
-1250 GDGAS
+1250 GEEAS
-1255 AANVLSV
+1255 TANVLSV
-1262 EDGALWLNASD
+1262 EDDALWLDATD

-1287 NDVKLALSK
+1287 NDVKLAMSK

-1317 TGDIISGRTKLLQLA
+1317 TGDIISGRTKLLRLA
-1332 KPARVDQTMAA
+1332 KQARVEQAMAA
-1343 DIDAQPVGIA
+1343 DIDAQPVGVA
-1353 FEGQATGIDA
+1353 FEGQ
-1363 VTTDAKSREDVY
+1363 TTDIDTITTDVDSRDAVY
-1375 SIDGRKLNGVER
+1375 SIDGRKLNGVAR
-1387 EGIYIVNGKKKA
+1387 EGVYIVNGKKKA
-1399 INRHQLK
+1399 INRHQ

>member
-1 MIKARYILTL
+1 MIKSRYILTL
-11 FAMLLS
+11 LAMLLS

-58 VNANVSVKA
+58 VNANVNVKA
-67 VAKSSNW
+67 VARNANW
-74 RFINWT
+74 RFKNWT
-80 DAEGKVVS
+80 DAEGKEVS
-88 TSNSFTH
+88 TSSSFTH

-107 YEYQKTSLLTIAYD
+107 YEYQKTSRLTIAYD

-130 KEYAVGVPYYTQ
+130 KEYAVGVTYSYT
-142 ASTYSDYTFVNWTTS
+142 ASTYTDYTFVNWTTS

-179 TAHYRYTP
+179 TAHYRFTP

-194 ETKPKHKVFFRCD
+194 ETKPKHKVYFRCD
-207 PAGLTG
+207 PAGLAG
-213 FNKTSGFSVSEG
+213 FNRTSGFSVSEG
-225 SPYSVTV
+225 SAYSVTV
-232 YSVSDYEFKGWTWEG
+232 YSVNDYEFKGWTWEG
-247 ETKVLETSYTWN
+247 ETKILETSHTWN

-297 TSMYRGETTLLPV
+297 TSMYRGETTLLPI

-320 LSFKLH
+320 LGFKLH
-326 LPKNLSVDVA
+326 LPKNLKVDVA
-336 NIQKTL
+336 GIRKTL
-342 RTDAYTVQAAQE
+342 RTEAYTVQAALE
-354 DSVLSVSLEG
+354 DSVLSVSLTG

-379 VSAQDALKDG
+379 VSAQDALKDSV
-389 IYTVKFSDITG
+389 YTVKFSDIAG
-400 TTLEDAAIN
+400 TTTADAAIN

-456 FGDGSTSTERN
+456 FGDGTTSTERN
-467 PMHIYAEAGTYTVR
+467 PMHSYAEAGTYTVR

-524 SMHEMFELLSQCKPE
+524 SMHEMLELLSQCKPE

-550 VFSVNLLTADSLALL
+550 AFEANLQTADSLALL

-573 TTGVVMAFKNEAQ
+573 TTGVVMAFNNEAPN
-586 KPVTL
+586 PVTL
-591 QFNTAANSADMQK
+591 QFNTAANSLDMQK

-609 RHISLENVQ
+609 RHISLENVV

-631 GRYSEQ
+631 DRFSEQ

-653 SSSEKVKVK
+653 SSSEAVQVK

-681 DDLPAMTL
+681 GNLPAMTL
-689 TNEGSK
+689 TNEGSN
-695 TDLVTYHVSVELNG
+695 TDLVTYHVNVELNG
-709 VVALAYIYKVYV
+709 VVMYTYIYKVYV

-734 NNAVLEYGQVTLSC
+734 DNATLEYGQVTLSC
-748 SNLGQDAVGYTFHYR
+748 SNLGQAAVGYTFHYR

-768 ATEDGE
+768 AES

-779 EVKTTSPSTT
+779 EVNTTSPSTA

-801 ATAHGECYEKVDSEH
+801 ATAHGECNETVESAH
-816 RTFSISKRSDLTVES
+816 RTFSIRKRSDLTVES

-858 RSSAWTDM
+858 RNSNWQDIIC
-866 LYEERADGKQY
+866 EEQADGSY
-877 YGIKGIAHRGVLQP
+877 SEIKRISHNGVLQP
-891 GESYTVT
+891 GDSYTVT
-898 FTVTSPGASVSGFR
+898 FTVTSPDATLSEVS
-912 YMVETDVYAEET
+912 YLVHTDSWNQET
-924 ESDESNNSKFTDPIA
+924 ESNENNNVEISTPVSIIK
-939 IVNRYIDAADY
+939 RYIDAADY
-950 EALKA
+950 EALKVL
-955 IYAATNGG
+955 YQATNGG
-963 AWTSKTWRIGSN
+963 AWTNKTWRIGSN
-975 AVTSTRWPGVTF
+975 AVTSTGWPGVTF

-998 QDNNLSGSLPTE
+998 QNNNLRGTLPTE
-1010 GMQMKSLR
+1010 GMEMKSLR
-1018 TLNLRRNNLRG
+1018 TLNLSGNSLDG

-1049 LFTEIKEALPTHI
+1049 LFTELSGVLPAHI

-1081 QEWAMGDKLADIQ
+1081 QEWAMGDKQADIQ
-1094 LGSLIAYDHKNQ
+1094 LGTLIAYDHQNQ
-1106 NFEAHPS
+1106 NFEGHPA
-1113 LSIYTTDNNSYVGEM
+1113 LRIYTADNNSYVGEM
-1128 RYEDGAYRY
+1128 RYADGAYSY
-1137 YLSGTYTYAS
+1137 YLSGTYNYAS

-1178 DASVDV
+1178 DAAVDV

-1203 YPAADTYEGSGINV
+1203 YPAADTYQGGGINV

-1230 NDNADRKTVMAAQ
+1230 NDNADQKSLMAAQ

-1250 GDGAS
+1250 GEDAS
-1255 AANVLSV
+1255 TANLLSV
-1262 EDGALWLNASD
+1262 EDDALWIDASD

-1287 NDVKLALSK
+1287 NDVKLAMSK

-1317 TGDIISGRTKLLQLA
+1317 TGDIISGRTKLLRLA
-1332 KPARVDQTMAA
+1332 KSARVDQAVAA
-1343 DIDAQPVGIA
+1343 DIDAQPVGVA
-1353 FEGQATGIDA
+1353 FEGQTTDIDA
-1363 VTTDAKSREDVY
+1363 VTADAVSREDVY
-1375 SIDGRKLNGVER
+1375 TIDGRKLNGVAR
-1387 EGIYIVNGKKKA
+1387 EGVYIVNGKKKA

>member
-1 MIKARYILTL
+1 
-11 FAMLLS
+11 MLLS

-38 LTLKAQ
+38 LTVKAQ
-44 PAEAATVSGGGLYV
+44 PAEAATVSGGGLYA
-58 VNANVSVKA
+58 VNANVNVKA
-67 VAKSSNW
+67 VARNANW
-74 RFINWT
+74 RFKNWT

-88 TSNSFTH
+88 TSSSFTH

-107 YEYQKTSLLTIAYD
+107 YEYQKTSRLTIAYD
-121 PSSIKTSEV
+121 PSSIRASEV
-130 KEYAVGVPYYTQ
+130 KEYVVGVTYSFT

-163 TNRTVSYTVT
+163 TNRAVSYTVT

-179 TAHYRYTP
+179 TAHYRFTP

-194 ETKPKHKVFFRCD
+194 ETKPKHKVYFRCD
-207 PAGLTG
+207 PAGLAG

-232 YSVSDYEFKGWTWEG
+232 YSVNDYEFKGWTWEG
-247 ETKVLETSYTWN
+247 ETKILETSRTWN

-297 TSMYRGETTLLPV
+297 TSMYRGETTLLPI

-326 LPKNLSVDVA
+326 LPKNLTVDVA

-379 VSAQDALKDG
+379 VSAQEALKDSV
-389 IYTVKFSDITG
+389 YTVKFSDIAG
-400 TTLEDAAIN
+400 TTTADAVIN

-437 NRAQLT
+437 NRAQFT

-456 FGDGSTSTERN
+456 FGDGATSTERN
-467 PMHIYAEAGTYTVR
+467 PMHSYAEAGTYTVR

-524 SMHEMFELLSQCKPE
+524 SMHEMLSLLSQCTPD
-539 GTINVKTGGKE
+539 GTINIKTGGKE
-550 VFSVNLLTADSLALL
+550 AFDANLQSADSLALL
-565 STLTEKLG
+565 STLTEKLDKA
-573 TTGVVMAFKNEAQ
+573 GVVMTFKNEAQ
-586 KPVTL
+586 NPVTL

-609 RHISLENVQ
+609 RHISLDNVV

-631 GRYSEQ
+631 DRFSAQ
-637 TICSGTSTQP
+637 TICSGASTQP

-681 DDLPAMTL
+681 GNLPAMTL

-695 TDLVTYHVSVELNG
+695 TDLVTYHVSVELDG
-709 VVALAYIYKVYV
+709 VAMYTYIYKVYV

-734 NNAVLEYGQVTLSC
+734 DNATLEYGQVTLSC
-748 SNLGQDAVGYTFHYR
+748 SNLGQAAVGYTFHYR

-768 ATEDGE
+768 AEN

-779 EVKTTSPSTT
+779 EVKTTSPSTA

-801 ATAHGECYEKVDSEH
+801 ATAHGECNETVESPH
-816 RTFSISKRSDLTVES
+816 RTFSIRKRSDLTVES

-858 RSSAWTDM
+858 RSSNWQDIIC
-866 LYEERADGKQY
+866 EEQADGSY
-877 YGIKGIAHRGVLQP
+877 REIKRISHNGVLQP
-891 GESYTVT
+891 GDSYTVS
-898 FTVTSPGASVSGFR
+898 FTVTSPDATLSEVS
-912 YMVETDVYAEET
+912 YLVETDSWNQET
-924 ESDESNNSKFTDPIA
+924 ESKENNNMKISDPIA
-939 IVNRYIDAADY
+939 IINRYIDAADY
-950 EALKA
+950 EALKVF
-955 IYAATNGG
+955 YQATNGG
-963 AWTSKTWRIGSN
+963 AWTNKTWRIGSN
-975 AVTSTRWPGVTF
+975 AVTSTGWPGVTF

-998 QDNNLSGSLPTE
+998 QNNNLRGTLPTE
-1010 GMQMKSLR
+1010 GMEMKSLR
-1018 TLNLRRNNLRG
+1018 TLNLSGNSLSG

-1049 LFTEIKEALPTHI
+1049 LFTELSGVLPAHI

-1068 NQREGYSLSTFTL
+1068 SQREGYSLSTFTL
-1081 QEWAMGDKLADIQ
+1081 QEWAMGDKQADIQ
-1094 LGSLIAYDHKNQ
+1094 LGTLIAYDHKNQ
-1106 NFEAHPS
+1106 NFEAHPT
-1113 LSIYTTDNNSYVGEM
+1113 LRIYTTANNSYVGEM
-1128 RYEDGAYRY
+1128 RYTDGAYRY
-1137 YLSGTYTYAS
+1137 YLSGTYNYAS

-1152 IRSNGGV
+1152 IRSYEGV

-1203 YPAADTYEGSGINV
+1203 YPAADTYEGCGINV

-1230 NDNADRKTVMAAQ
+1230 NDNVDLKSLMAAQ
-1243 RRWTESL
+1243 RRWTESM
-1250 GDGAS
+1250 GEDAS
-1255 AANVLSV
+1255 TANVLSV
-1262 EDGALWLNASD
+1262 EDNALWLDATD

-1287 NDVKLALSK
+1287 NDVKLAMSK

-1317 TGDIISGRTKLLQLA
+1317 TGDIISGRTKLLRLA
-1332 KPARVDQTMAA
+1332 KPARVDQAMAA
-1343 DIDAQPVGIA
+1343 DIDAQPVGVA
-1353 FEGQATGIDA
+1353 FEGQ
-1363 VTTDAKSREDVY
+1363 TTDIDTITTDVDSREAVY
-1375 SIDGRKLNGVER
+1375 SLDGRKLNGVAR
-1387 EGIYIVNGKKKA
+1387 EGVYIVNGKKKA
-1399 INRHQLK
+1399 INRHQ

>member
-1 MIKARYILTL
+1 
-11 FAMLLS
+11 MLLS

-58 VNANVSVKA
+58 VNANVNVKA
-67 VAKSSNW
+67 VARSANW
-74 RFINWT
+74 LFKNWT
-80 DAEGKVVS
+80 DADGKVVS
-88 TSNSFTH
+88 TSSSFTH
-95 RKLNSAETLTAN
+95 RKLNSNETLTAN

-130 KEYAVGVPYYTQ
+130 KEYAVGVTYSYT

-163 TNRTVSYTVT
+163 TERTVRYTVT

-179 TAHYRYTP
+179 TAHYRFTP

-194 ETKPKHKVFFRCD
+194 ETKPKHKVYFKCD

-213 FNKTSGFSVSEG
+213 FYQSNGFSVSEG
-225 SPYSVTV
+225 NTFRVEV
-232 YSVSDYEFKGWTWEG
+232 YSVSDYEFKGWTLEG
-247 ETKVLETSYTWN
+247 SSEIIGQYRTFSGT
-259 VNMGTRDAHLV
+259 MGKEDVHLV

-297 TSMYRGETTLLPV
+297 TSMYRGETTLLPI

-326 LPKNLSVDVA
+326 LPKNLTVDVA

-342 RTDAYTVQAAQE
+342 RTDAYTVQAVQE

-379 VSAQDALKDG
+379 VIAQDALKDSV
-389 IYTVKFSDITG
+389 YTVKFSDIAG
-400 TTLEDAAIN
+400 TTTADAAIN
-409 FTSRSGRLVVST
+409 FTNRPGRLVVST

-437 NRAQLT
+437 NRAQFT

-467 PMHIYAEAGTYTVR
+467 PMHSYAEAGTYTVR

-550 VFSVNLLTADSLALL
+550 AFEANLQTADSLALL

-591 QFNTAANSADMQK
+591 QFNTAANSLDMQK
-604 VTDFF
+604 VTDYF
-609 RHISLENVQ
+609 RHITLENVV
-618 VTLNGAAINIGEI
+618 VTLNGATINIGEI

-647 EAFTAI
+647 EAFAAI
-653 SSSEKVKVK
+653 SSSEAVKVS

-675 YQLTGT
+675 YQFTGT
-681 DDLPAMTL
+681 GNLPAMTL

-695 TDLVTYHVSVELNG
+695 TDLVTYHVNVELNG
-709 VVALAYIYKVYV
+709 IVIYTYIYKVYV

-734 NNAVLEYGQVTLSC
+734 NNATLEYGQVTLSC
-748 SNLGQDAVGYTFHYR
+748 SNLGQAAVGYTFHYR

-768 ATEDGE
+768 AES

-779 EVKTTSPSTT
+779 EVKTTSPSTA

-801 ATAHGECYEKVDSEH
+801 ATAHGECSETVESEH
-816 RTFSISKRSDLTVES
+816 RTFCIRKRSDLTVES
-831 VTVPAEV
+831 VTAPVEV
-838 KANTTF
+838 KANTQF
-844 QITAVVRNIGKGAT
+844 EVKAVVRNIGKGAT
-858 RSSAWTDM
+858 RSSAWTDA
-866 LYEERADGKQY
+866 LYEVRPSGAVRVGTQ
-877 YGIKGIAHRGVLQP
+877 AHYSVLQP
-891 GESYTVT
+891 GDSYTVT
-898 FTVTSPGASVSGFR
+898 FTVTSPDATQSEVSYF
-912 YMVETDVYAEET
+912 VETDTYREET
-924 ESDESNNSKFTDPIA
+924 ESDESNNIKSTDPIA
-939 IVNRYIDAADY
+939 LINRYIDATDY
-950 EALKA
+950 EALKVL
-955 IYAATNGG
+955 YHATNGG
-963 AWTSKTWRIGSN
+963 AWTNKTWRIGSN
-975 AVTSTRWPGVTF
+975 AVTSTGWPGVTF

-993 LAIDL
+993 LAIEL
-998 QDNNLSGSLPTE
+998 QNNNLRGNLPTE
-1010 GMQMKSLR
+1010 GMEMKSLR
-1018 TLNLRRNNLRG
+1018 TLNLSHNNLKG

-1049 LFTEIKEALPTHI
+1049 LFTELTGVLPVHI

-1068 NQREGYSLSTFTL
+1068 NQREGYSLSTFTQ

-1094 LGSLIAYDHKNQ
+1094 LGSLIAYDHQNQ
-1106 NFEAHPS
+1106 NFEAHPT
-1113 LSIYTTDNNSYVGEM
+1113 LRIYTTDNNSYVGEM
-1128 RYEDGAYRY
+1128 IYSDGAYRY
-1137 YLSGTYTYAS
+1137 SLSGTYNYAS

-1152 IRSNGGV
+1152 IRSSGGV

-1203 YPAADTYEGSGINV
+1203 YPAADTYEGGGINV

-1230 NDNADRKTVMAAQ
+1230 NDNADRKSLMAAQ
-1243 RRWTESL
+1243 RRWTESM
-1250 GDGAS
+1250 GEGAS
-1255 AANVLSV
+1255 THNVLSV
-1262 EDGALWLNASD
+1262 EDGALWLDASD
-1273 QVAALDITLAGVKA
+1273 QVAALDITLAGVRA
-1287 NDVKLALSK
+1287 NDVKLAMSK

-1317 TGDIISGRTKLLQLA
+1317 TGDIISGRTKLLRLA
-1332 KPARVDQTMAA
+1332 KPTRVEQAMAA
-1343 DIDAQPVGIA
+1343 DIDAQPVGVA
-1353 FEGQATGIDA
+1353 FEGQTTDIDA
-1363 VTTDAKSREDVY
+1363 ITTDADSRDAVY
-1375 SIDGRKLNGVER
+1375 SIDGRKLNGVAG

>member
-1 MIKARYILTL
+1 
-11 FAMLLS
+11 MLLS

-58 VNANVSVKA
+58 VNANVNVKA
-67 VAKSSNW
+67 VARSANW
-74 RFINWT
+74 LFKNWT
-80 DAEGKVVS
+80 DADGKVVS
-88 TSNSFTH
+88 TSSSFTH
-95 RKLNSAETLTAN
+95 RKLNSNETLTAN

-130 KEYAVGVPYYTQ
+130 KEYAVGVTYSYT
-142 ASTYSDYTFVNWTTS
+142 ASTYSNYTFVNWTTS

-163 TNRTVSYTVT
+163 TERTVRYTVT

-179 TAHYRYTP
+179 TAHYRFTP

-194 ETKPKHKVFFRCD
+194 ETKPKHKVYFKCD

-213 FNKTSGFSVSEG
+213 FYQSNGFSVSEG
-225 SPYSVTV
+225 NTFRVEV
-232 YSVSDYEFKGWTWEG
+232 YSVSDYEFKGWTREG
-247 ETKVLETSYTWN
+247 SSEIIGQYRTFSGT
-259 VNMGTRDAHLV
+259 MGKEDVHLV

-283 STDTKQRHSLYATT
+283 PTDTKQRHSLYATT
-297 TSMYRGETTLLPV
+297 TSMYRGETTLLPI

-326 LPKNLSVDVA
+326 LPKNLTVDVA

-342 RTDAYTVQAAQE
+342 RTDAYTVKAVQE

-364 GTQIVEHDGVVVRIP
+364 GTQIMEHDGVVVRIP
-379 VSAQDALKDG
+379 VSAQEALKDS
-389 IYTVKFSDITG
+389 IYTVRFSDIAG
-400 TTLEDAAIN
+400 TTTADAVIN

-437 NRAQLT
+437 NRAQFT

-467 PMHIYAEAGTYTVR
+467 PMHSYAEAGTYTVR

-550 VFSVNLLTADSLALL
+550 AFEANLQTADSLTLL

-609 RHISLENVQ
+609 RHITLENVV

-647 EAFTAI
+647 EAFAAI
-653 SSSEKVKVK
+653 SSSEAVKVS
-662 WTASVAE
+662 WTASEAE

-675 YQLTGT
+675 YQLIGTGN
-681 DDLPAMTL
+681 LPAMTL

-695 TDLVTYHVSVELNG
+695 TDLVTYHVNVELNG
-709 VVALAYIYKVYV
+709 IVIYTYIYKVYV
-721 KPLLKSLA
+721 KPLLKSLT

-734 NNAVLEYGQVTLSC
+734 DKATLEYGQVTLSC
-748 SNLGQDAVGYTFHYR
+748 SNLGQAAVGYTFHYR

-768 ATEDGE
+768 AES

-779 EVKTTSPSTT
+779 EVKTTSPSTA
-789 FVPVEGASYEWY
+789 FVPVEGVSYEWY
-801 ATAHGECYEKVDSEH
+801 ATAYGECSETVESEH
-816 RTFSISKRSDLTVES
+816 RTFCIRKRSDLTVES
-831 VTVPAEV
+831 VTAPVEV

-858 RSSAWTDM
+858 RSSAWTDA
-866 LYEERADGKQY
+866 LYEVRPSGAVRVGTQ
-877 YGIKGIAHRGVLQP
+877 AHYSVLQP
-891 GESYTVT
+891 GDSYTVT
-898 FTVTSPGASVSGFR
+898 FTVTSPDASQSEVSYF
-912 YMVETDVYAEET
+912 VETDIYREET
-924 ESDESNNSKFTDPIA
+924 ESDESNNIKSTDPIA
-939 IVNRYIDAADY
+939 LINRYIDAADY
-950 EALKA
+950 EALKVL
-955 IYAATNGG
+955 YQATNGG
-963 AWTSKTWRIGSN
+963 AWTNKTWRIGSN
-975 AVTSTRWPGVTF
+975 AVTSTGWPGVTF

-993 LAIDL
+993 LAIEL
-998 QDNNLSGSLPTE
+998 QNNNLRGNLPTE
-1010 GMQMKSLR
+1010 GMEMKSLR
-1018 TLNLRRNNLRG
+1018 TLNLSGNSLNG

-1049 LFTEIKEALPTHI
+1049 LFTELTGVLPAHI

-1068 NQREGYSLSTFTL
+1068 NQREGYSLSTFTQ
-1081 QEWAMGDKLADIQ
+1081 QEWAMGDKLADIK
-1094 LGSLIAYDHKNQ
+1094 LGSLIAYDHQNQ
-1106 NFEAHPS
+1106 NFEAHPT
-1113 LSIYTTDNNSYVGEM
+1113 LRIYTTDNNSYVGEM
-1128 RYEDGAYRY
+1128 IYSDGAYRY
-1137 YLSGTYTYAS
+1137 SLSGTYNYAS

-1152 IRSNGGV
+1152 IRSSGGV

-1203 YPAADTYEGSGINV
+1203 YPAADTYQGGGINV

-1230 NDNADRKTVMAAQ
+1230 NDNADRKSLMAAQ
-1243 RRWTESL
+1243 RRWTESM
-1250 GDGAS
+1250 GEGAS
-1255 AANVLSV
+1255 THNVLSV
-1262 EDGALWLNASD
+1262 EDGALWLDASD
-1273 QVAALDITLAGVKA
+1273 QVAALDITLAGVRA
-1287 NDVKLALSK
+1287 NDVKLAMSK

-1317 TGDIISGRTKLLQLA
+1317 TGDIISGRTKLLRLA
-1332 KPARVDQTMAA
+1332 KPARVEQAMAA
-1343 DIDAQPVGIA
+1343 DIDAQPVGVA
-1353 FEGQATGIDA
+1353 FDGQTTDIDA
-1363 VTTDAKSREDVY
+1363 ITTDADSRDAVY
-1375 SIDGRKLNGVER
+1375 SIDGRKLNGVAG

>member
-1 MIKARYILTL
+1 
-11 FAMLLS
+11 MLLS

-67 VAKSSNW
+67 VANSSNW

-80 DAEGKVVS
+80 DAEGKEVS
-88 TSNSFTH
+88 TKSSFTH
-95 RKLNSAETLTAN
+95 SKLNSNETLTAN
-107 YEYQKTSLLTIAYD
+107 YEYQQTSRLTVAYD
-121 PSSIKTSEV
+121 PSSIRTSEV
-130 KEYAVGVPYYTQ
+130 KEYAVGVTYSYT

-179 TAHYRYTP
+179 TAHYRFTP

-194 ETKPKHKVFFRCD
+194 ETKPKHKAYFKCD
-207 PAGLTG
+207 PAGLAG

-232 YSVSDYEFKGWTWEG
+232 YSVSDYEFKGWTREG
-247 ETKVLETSYTWN
+247 SSEIIGQYRTFNGT
-259 VNMGTRDAHLV
+259 MGKEDVHLV

-297 TSMYRGETTLLPV
+297 TSMYRGETTLLPI

-326 LPKNLSVDVA
+326 LPKNLTVDVA

-379 VSAQDALKDG
+379 VSAQDALKDS
-389 IYTVKFSDITG
+389 IYTVRFSDIAG
-400 TTLEDAAIN
+400 TTTADAVIN

-550 VFSVNLLTADSLALL
+550 AFEANLQTADSLALL

-573 TTGVVMAFKNEAQ
+573 TTGVVMAFRNEAE

-591 QFNTAANSADMQK
+591 QFNTAANSTDMQK
-604 VTDFF
+604 VTDYF
-609 RHISLENVQ
+609 RHITLENV
-618 VTLNGAAINIGEI
+618 VVMLNGAAINIGEI
-631 GRYSEQ
+631 GRFSEQ

-647 EAFTAI
+647 EAFAAI
-653 SSSEKVKVK
+653 SSSEAVKVS

-681 DDLPAMTL
+681 GNLPAMTL

-695 TDLVTYHVSVELNG
+695 TDLVTYHVNMELNG
-709 VVALAYIYKVYV
+709 AVMYTYIYKVYV
-721 KPLLKSLA
+721 KPLLKSLS

-734 NNAVLEYGQVTLSC
+734 NNATLEYGQVTLSC
-748 SNLGQDAVGYTFHYR
+748 SNLGQAAVGYTFHYR

-768 ATEDGE
+768 AES

-779 EVKTTSPSTT
+779 EVKTTTPSTA

-801 ATAHGECYEKVDSEH
+801 ATAHGECSETVDSEH
-816 RTFSISKRSDLTVES
+816 RTFSIRKRSDLTVES
-831 VTVPAEV
+831 VTAPVEV

-858 RSSAWTDM
+858 RSSAWTDA
-866 LYEERADGKQY
+866 LYEKRPDGAVRVGTQ
-877 YGIKGIAHRGVLQP
+877 AHYGVLQP
-891 GESYTVT
+891 DASYTVT
-898 FTVTSPGASVSGFR
+898 FNITSPDATQSEVSYF
-912 YMVETDVYAEET
+912 VETDLYREET
-924 ESDESNNSKFTDPIA
+924 ESDESNNIKSTDPIA
-939 IVNRYIDAADY
+939 LINRYIDAADY
-950 EALKA
+950 EALKVL
-955 IYAATNGG
+955 YQATNGG
-963 AWTSKTWRIGSN
+963 AWTNKTWRIGSN
-975 AVTSTRWPGVTF
+975 AVTSTGWPGVTF

-993 LAIDL
+993 LAIEL
-998 QDNNLSGSLPTE
+998 QNNNLRGNLPTE
-1010 GMQMKSLR
+1010 GMEMKSLR
-1018 TLNLRRNNLRG
+1018 MLNLNGNSLSG

-1049 LFTEIKEALPTHI
+1049 LFTELTDVLPAHI

-1068 NQREGYSLSTFTL
+1068 NQREGYSLSTFTQ
-1081 QEWAMGDKLADIQ
+1081 QEWAMGDRQADIQ
-1094 LGSLIAYDHKNQ
+1094 LGTLIAYDHQNQ
-1106 NFEAHPS
+1106 NFEAHPT
-1113 LSIYTTDNNSYVGEM
+1113 LRIYTTDNNSYVGEM
-1128 RYEDGAYRY
+1128 IYSDGAYRY
-1137 YLSGTYTYAS
+1137 SLSGTYNYAS

-1152 IRSNGGV
+1152 IRSSGAV

-1203 YPAADTYEGSGINV
+1203 YPAADTYEGGGINV

-1230 NDNADRKTVMAAQ
+1230 NDNADRKSLMAAQ
-1243 RRWTESL
+1243 RRWTESM
-1250 GDGAS
+1250 GDGTS
-1255 AANVLSV
+1255 THNLLSV
-1262 EDGALWLNASD
+1262 EDGALWLDAAD
-1273 QVAALDITLAGVKA
+1273 QVAALDITLAGVTA
-1287 NDVKLALSK
+1287 NDVKLAMSK
-1296 QRYQLVTHNT
+1296 QRYQLVTH
-1306 ANGVRVVIIST
+1306 
-1317 TGDIISGRTKLLQLA
+1317 LL
-1332 KPARVDQTMAA
+1332 T
-1343 DIDAQPVGIA
+1343 
-1353 FEGQATGIDA
+1353 
-1363 VTTDAKSREDVY
+1363 VY
-1375 SIDGRKLNGVER
+1375 
-1387 EGIYIVNGKKKA
+1387 A
-1399 INRHQLK
+1399 

>member
-1 MIKARYILTL
+1 
-11 FAMLLS
+11 MLLS

-44 PAEAATVSGGGLYV
+44 PAEAATVSGSGLYA
-58 VNANVSVKA
+58 VNANVNVKA
-67 VAKSSNW
+67 VANSSNW
-74 RFINWT
+74 RFRNWT
-80 DAEGKVVS
+80 DAEGEVVS
-88 TSNSFTH
+88 TSSTFTH

-107 YEYQKTSLLTIAYD
+107 YEYQKTSRLTIAYD
-121 PSSIKTSEV
+121 PSSIRTSEV
-130 KEYAVGVPYYTQ
+130 KEYAVGVTYSFT

-173 ENDETI
+173 EKDETI
-179 TAHYRYTP
+179 TAHYRFTP

-194 ETKPKHKVFFRCD
+194 ETKPKHKVYFKCD
-207 PAGLTG
+207 PAGLAG

-232 YSVSDYEFKGWTWEG
+232 YSVNDYEFKGWTWEG
-247 ETKVLETSYTWN
+247 ETKILETSHTWN
-259 VNMGTRDAHLV
+259 VNMGTRDAYLV

-283 STDTKQRHSLYATT
+283 STDSKQRHSLYATT
-297 TSMYRGETTLLPV
+297 TSMYRGETTLLPI

-326 LPKNLSVDVA
+326 LPKNLKVDVA
-336 NIQKTL
+336 GIQKTL
-342 RTDAYTVQAAQE
+342 RTDAYTVQAALE

-379 VSAQDALKDG
+379 VSAQDALKDSV
-389 IYTVKFSDITG
+389 YTVKFSDIAG
-400 TTLEDAAIN
+400 TTTADAAIN

-456 FGDGSTSTERN
+456 FGDGATSTERN
-467 PMHIYAEAGTYTVR
+467 PMHSYAEAGTYTVR

-492 AEQQIIINPANTWSA
+492 AEQQIIINPANTWTA

-524 SMHEMFELLSQCKPE
+524 SMHEMLSLLSQCTPE

-550 VFSVNLLTADSLALL
+550 AFGVNLQTADSLALL

-573 TTGVVMAFKNEAQ
+573 KAGVVMAFKNEAQ

-609 RHISLENVQ
+609 RHISLENVV

-631 GRYSEQ
+631 DRFSAQ

-647 EAFTAI
+647 EAFAAI
-653 SSSEKVKVK
+653 SSSEAVQVK

-681 DDLPAMTL
+681 GNLPAMTL
-689 TNEGSK
+689 TNEGSN

-709 VVALAYIYKVYV
+709 VVMYTYIYKVYV

-734 NNAVLEYGQVTLSC
+734 DNATLEYGQVTLSC
-748 SNLGQDAVGYTFHYR
+748 SNLGQAAVGYTFYYR

-768 ATEDGE
+768 AEN
-774 AEEWK
+774 AAEWK
-779 EVKTTSPSTT
+779 EVKTTSPSTA

-801 ATAHGECYEKVDSEH
+801 ATAHGECNETVESAH
-816 RTFSISKRSDLTVES
+816 RTFSIRKRSDLTVVS
-831 VTVPAEV
+831 VTAPAEV

-858 RSSAWTDM
+858 RNSNWQDIIC
-866 LYEERADGKQY
+866 EEQADGSY
-877 YGIKGIAHRGVLQP
+877 REIKRISHNGVLQP
-891 GESYTVT
+891 GDSYTVT
-898 FTVTSPGASVSGFR
+898 FTVTSPDATRSEVS
-912 YMVETDVYAEET
+912 YYVKTDNSNNET
-924 ESDESNNSKFTDPIA
+924 ESDEKNNGKFSAPVSI
-939 IVNRYIDAADY
+939 INRYIDAADY

-963 AWTSKTWRIGSN
+963 AWTNKTWRIGSN
-975 AVTSTRWPGVTF
+975 AVTSTGWPGVTF

-998 QDNNLSGSLPTE
+998 QNNNLRGSLPTE
-1010 GMQMKSLR
+1010 GMEMKSLR
-1018 TLNLRRNNLRG
+1018 TLNLSGNSLSG

-1049 LFTEIKEALPTHI
+1049 LFTELSGVLPAHI

-1081 QEWAMGDKLADIQ
+1081 QEWAMGDKQADIQ
-1094 LGSLIAYDHKNQ
+1094 LGTLIAYDHKNQ
-1106 NFEAHPS
+1106 NFEAHPT
-1113 LSIYTTDNNSYVGEM
+1113 LRIYTTANNSYVGEM
-1128 RYEDGAYRY
+1128 RYTDGAYRY
-1137 YLSGTYTYAS
+1137 YLSGTYNYAS

-1152 IRSNGGV
+1152 IRSYEGV

-1203 YPAADTYEGSGINV
+1203 YPAADTYEGGGINV

-1230 NDNADRKTVMAAQ
+1230 NDNADQKSLMAAQ

-1250 GDGAS
+1250 GEDAS
-1255 AANVLSV
+1255 TANVLSV
-1262 EDGALWLNASD
+1262 EDGALWIDASD
-1273 QVAALDITLAGVKA
+1273 QVAALDITLAGVRA
-1287 NDVKLALSK
+1287 NDVKLAMSK

-1317 TGDIISGRTKLLQLA
+1317 TGDIICGRTKLLRLA
-1332 KPARVDQTMAA
+1332 KPARVEQAMAA
-1343 DIDAQPVGIA
+1343 DIDAQPVGVA
-1353 FEGQATGIDA
+1353 FEGQTTDIDA
-1363 VTTDAKSREDVY
+1363 VTADAESREDVY
-1375 SIDGRKLNGVER
+1375 TIDGRKLNDVAR
-1387 EGIYIVNGKKKA
+1387 EGVYIVNGKKKA

>member
-1 MIKARYILTL
+1 
-11 FAMLLS
+11 MLLS

-80 DAEGKVVS
+80 DAEGKEVNTNS
-88 TSNSFTH
+88 SFTH
-95 RKLNSAETLTAN
+95 RKLNSNETLTAN
-107 YEYQKTSLLTIAYD
+107 YEYQQTSRLTVAYD
-121 PSSIKTSEV
+121 PSSIRTSEV
-130 KEYAVGVPYYTQ
+130 KEYAVGVTYSYT

-163 TNRTVSYTVT
+163 TKRTVSYTVT

-179 TAHYRYTP
+179 TAHYRFTP

-194 ETKPKHKVFFRCD
+194 ETKPKHKVYFRCD

-213 FNKTSGFSVSEG
+213 FYQSNGFSVSEG
-225 SPYSVTV
+225 NTFRVEV
-232 YSVSDYEFKGWTWEG
+232 YSVSDYEFKGWTREG
-247 ETKVLETSYTWN
+247 SSEIIGQYRTFNGT
-259 VNMGTRDAHLV
+259 MGKEDVHLV

-297 TSMYRGETTLLPV
+297 TSMYRGETTLLPI

-326 LPKNLSVDVA
+326 LPKNLTVDVA

-364 GTQIVEHDGVVVRIP
+364 GTQIVEHDGVVARIP
-379 VSAQDALKDG
+379 VSAQDALKDS
-389 IYTVKFSDITG
+389 IYTVRFSDIAG
-400 TTLEDAAIN
+400 TTTADAVIN

-550 VFSVNLLTADSLALL
+550 AFEANLQTADSLALL

-573 TTGVVMAFKNEAQ
+573 TTGVVMAFRNEAE

-604 VTDFF
+604 VTDYF
-609 RHISLENVQ
+609 RHITLENVV

-631 GRYSEQ
+631 GRFSEQ

-647 EAFTAI
+647 EAFAAI
-653 SSSEKVKVK
+653 SSSEAVKVS

-681 DDLPAMTL
+681 GNLPAMTL

-695 TDLVTYHVSVELNG
+695 TDLVTYHVNVELNG
-709 VVALAYIYKVYV
+709 AVMYTYIYKVYV
-721 KPLLKSLA
+721 KPLLKSLS

-734 NNAVLEYGQVTLSC
+734 NNATLEYGQVTLSC
-748 SNLGQDAVGYTFHYR
+748 SNLGQAAVGYTFHYR

-768 ATEDGE
+768 SAE
-774 AEEWK
+774 AWK
-779 EVKTTSPSTT
+779 EVKTTTPSTA

-801 ATAHGECYEKVDSEH
+801 ATAHGECSEAVDSEH
-816 RTFSISKRSDLTVES
+816 RTFCIRKRSDLTVES
-831 VTVPAEV
+831 VTAPVEV

-844 QITAVVRNIGKGAT
+844 QVTAVVRNIGKGAT
-858 RSSAWTDM
+858 RSSAWTDA
-866 LYEERADGKQY
+866 LYEKRPDGAVRVGTQ
-877 YGIKGIAHRGVLQP
+877 AHYGVLQP
-891 GESYTVT
+891 DASYTVT
-898 FTVTSPGASVSGFR
+898 FNITSPDATQSEVSYF
-912 YMVETDVYAEET
+912 VETDLYREET
-924 ESDESNNSKFTDPIA
+924 ESDESNNIKSTDPIA
-939 IVNRYIDAADY
+939 LINRYIDAADY
-950 EALKA
+950 EALKVF
-955 IYAATNGG
+955 YQATNGG
-963 AWTSKTWRIGSN
+963 AWTNKTWRIGSN
-975 AVTSTRWPGVTF
+975 AVTSTGWPGVTF

-993 LAIDL
+993 LAIEL
-998 QDNNLSGSLPTE
+998 QNNNLRGNLPTE
-1010 GMQMKSLR
+1010 GMEMKSLR
-1018 TLNLRRNNLRG
+1018 MLNLNGNSLSG

-1049 LFTEIKEALPTHI
+1049 LFTELTDVLPAHI

-1068 NQREGYSLSTFTL
+1068 NQREGYSLSTFTQ
-1081 QEWAMGDKLADIQ
+1081 QEWAMGDRHADIQ
-1094 LGSLIAYDHKNQ
+1094 LGKLIAYDHQNQ
-1106 NFEAHPS
+1106 NFEAHPT
-1113 LSIYTTDNNSYVGEM
+1113 LRIYTTDNNSYVGEM
-1128 RYEDGAYRY
+1128 IYSDGAYRY
-1137 YLSGTYTYAS
+1137 SLSGTYNYAS

-1152 IRSNGGV
+1152 IRSSGGV

-1203 YPAADTYEGSGINV
+1203 YPAADTYDGGGINV

-1230 NDNADRKTVMAAQ
+1230 NDNADRKSLMAAQ
-1243 RRWTESL
+1243 RRWTESM

-1255 AANVLSV
+1255 THNLLSV
-1262 EDGALWLNASD
+1262 EDGALWLDAAD

-1287 NDVKLALSK
+1287 NDVKLAMSK

-1306 ANGVRVVIIST
+1306 ANGVRIVIIST
-1317 TGDIISGRTKLLQLA
+1317 TGDIISGRTKLLRLA
-1332 KPARVDQTMAA
+1332 KAARVDQAMAA
-1343 DIDAQPVGIA
+1343 DIDAQPVGVA
-1353 FEGQATGIDA
+1353 FEGQTTDIDA
-1363 VTTDAKSREDVY
+1363 VTAGAESLEGVY
-1375 SIDGRKLNGVER
+1375 SIDGRKLNGVAG

-1399 INRHQLK
+1399 INRHQ

>member
-1 MIKARYILTL
+1 
-11 FAMLLS
+11 MLLS

-67 VAKSSNW
+67 VARSANW
-74 RFINWT
+74 LFKNWT
-80 DAEGKVVS
+80 DADGKVVS
-88 TSNSFTH
+88 TSSSFTH
-95 RKLNSAETLTAN
+95 RKLNSNETLTAN

-130 KEYAVGVPYYTQ
+130 KEYAVGVTYSYT

-179 TAHYRYTP
+179 TAHYRFTP

-194 ETKPKHKVFFRCD
+194 ETKPKHKVYFKCD

-213 FNKTSGFSVSEG
+213 FYQSNGFSVSEG
-225 SPYSVTV
+225 NTFRVEV
-232 YSVSDYEFKGWTWEG
+232 YSVSDYEFKGWTREG
-247 ETKVLETSYTWN
+247 SSEIIGQYRTFSGT
-259 VNMGTRDAHLV
+259 MGKEDVHLV

-297 TSMYRGETTLLPV
+297 TSMYRGETTLLPI

-326 LPKNLSVDVA
+326 LPKNLTVDVA

-342 RTDAYTVQAAQE
+342 RTDAYTVQAVQE

-379 VSAQDALKDG
+379 VIAQDALKDSV
-389 IYTVKFSDITG
+389 YTVKFSDIAG
-400 TTLEDAAIN
+400 TTTADAAIN
-409 FTSRSGRLVVST
+409 FTNRSGRLVVST
-421 PEEGDLQAKFS
+421 PEEGDLQARFS

-437 NRAQLT
+437 NRAQFT

-456 FGDGSTSTERN
+456 FGDGTTSTERN
-467 PMHIYAEAGTYTVR
+467 PMHSYAEAGTYTVR

-524 SMHEMFELLSQCKPE
+524 SMHEMFDLLSQCKPE

-550 VFSVNLLTADSLALL
+550 AFSVNLQTADSLALL

-609 RHISLENVQ
+609 RQITLENVV

-647 EAFTAI
+647 EAFAAI
-653 SSSEKVKVK
+653 SSSEAVKVS

-675 YQLTGT
+675 YQFTGT
-681 DDLPAMTL
+681 GNLPAMTL

-695 TDLVTYHVSVELNG
+695 TDLVTYHVNVELNG
-709 VVALAYIYKVYV
+709 VAMYTYIYKVYV
-721 KPLLKSLA
+721 KPLLKNLT

-734 NNAVLEYGQVTLSC
+734 DKATLEYGQVTLSC
-748 SNLGQDAVGYTFHYR
+748 SNLGQAAVGYTFHYR

-768 ATEDGE
+768 AES

-779 EVKTTSPSTT
+779 EVKTTSPSTA
-789 FVPVEGASYEWY
+789 FVPVEGASYEWF
-801 ATAHGECYEKVDSEH
+801 ATAHGECSETVDSEH
-816 RTFSISKRSDLTVES
+816 RTFSIRKRSDLTVES
-831 VTVPAEV
+831 VTAPVEV
-838 KANTTF
+838 KANTQF
-844 QITAVVRNIGKGAT
+844 EVKAVVRNIGKGAT
-858 RSSAWTDM
+858 RSSAWTDA
-866 LYEERADGKQY
+866 LYEVRPSGAVRVGTQ
-877 YGIKGIAHRGVLQP
+877 AHYSVLQP
-891 GESYTVT
+891 GDSYTVT
-898 FTVTSPGASVSGFR
+898 FNITSPDATQSEVSYF
-912 YMVETDVYAEET
+912 VETDTYREET
-924 ESDESNNSKFTDPIA
+924 ESDESNNIKSTDPIA
-939 IVNRYIDAADY
+939 LINRYIDAADY
-950 EALKA
+950 EALKVL
-955 IYAATNGG
+955 YHATNGG
-963 AWTSKTWRIGSN
+963 AWTNKTWRIGSN
-975 AVTSTRWPGVTF
+975 AVTSTGWPGVTF

-993 LAIDL
+993 LAIEL
-998 QDNNLSGSLPTE
+998 QHNHLTGTLPPA
-1010 GMQMKSLR
+1010 GMEMKSLR
-1018 TLNLRRNNLRG
+1018 TLNLSHNNLKG

-1049 LFTEIKEALPTHI
+1049 LFTELTGVLPAHI
-1062 TSLNLQ
+1062 SSLNLQ
-1068 NQREGYSLSTFTL
+1068 NQREGYSLSTFTQ

-1094 LGSLIAYDHKNQ
+1094 LGSLIAYDHQNQ
-1106 NFEAHPS
+1106 NFEAHPT
-1113 LSIYTTDNNSYVGEM
+1113 LRIYTTDNNSYVGEM
-1128 RYEDGAYRY
+1128 IYSDGAYRY
-1137 YLSGTYTYAS
+1137 SLSGTY
-1147 GTEFC
+1147 
-1152 IRSNGGV
+1152 N
-1159 AQNNRLRA
+1159 
-1167 KLTWTKGDVNA
+1167 
-1178 DASVDV
+1178 
-1184 LDAQQTLNYIMGT
+1184 
-1197 QNGNFN
+1197 
-1203 YPAADTYEGSGINV
+1203 
-1217 QDVVATI
+1217 
-1224 NIFIGS
+1224 
-1230 NDNADRKTVMAAQ
+1230 
-1243 RRWTESL
+1243 
-1250 GDGAS
+1250 
-1255 AANVLSV
+1255 
-1262 EDGALWLNASD
+1262 
-1273 QVAALDITLAGVKA
+1273 
-1287 NDVKLALSK
+1287 
-1296 QRYQLVTHNT
+1296 
-1306 ANGVRVVIIST
+1306 
-1317 TGDIISGRTKLLQLA
+1317 
-1332 KPARVDQTMAA
+1332 
-1343 DIDAQPVGIA
+1343 
-1353 FEGQATGIDA
+1353 
-1363 VTTDAKSREDVY
+1363 
-1375 SIDGRKLNGVER
+1375 
-1387 EGIYIVNGKKKA
+1387 
-1399 INRHQLK
+1399 

>member
-1 MIKARYILTL
+1 
-11 FAMLLS
+11 MLLS

-58 VNANVSVKA
+58 VNANVNVKA
-67 VAKSSNW
+67 VARSANW
-74 RFINWT
+74 LFKNWT
-80 DAEGKVVS
+80 DADGKVVS
-88 TSNSFTH
+88 TSSSFTH
-95 RKLNSAETLTAN
+95 RKLNSNETLTAN

-130 KEYAVGVPYYTQ
+130 KEYAVGVTYSYT

-163 TNRTVSYTVT
+163 TERTVRYTVT

-179 TAHYRYTP
+179 TAHYRFTP

-194 ETKPKHKVFFRCD
+194 ETKPKHKVYFKCD

-213 FNKTSGFSVSEG
+213 FYQSNGFSVSEG
-225 SPYSVTV
+225 NTFRVEV
-232 YSVSDYEFKGWTWEG
+232 YSVSDYEFKGWTLEG
-247 ETKVLETSYTWN
+247 SSEIIGQYRTFSGT
-259 VNMGTRDAHLV
+259 MGKEDVHLV

-297 TSMYRGETTLLPV
+297 TSMYRGETTLLPI

-326 LPKNLSVDVA
+326 LPKNLTVDVA

-342 RTDAYTVQAAQE
+342 RTDAYTVQAVQE

-364 GTQIVEHDGVVVRIP
+364 GTQIMEHDGVVVRIP
-379 VSAQDALKDG
+379 VSAQEALKDS
-389 IYTVKFSDITG
+389 IYTVRFSDIAG
-400 TTLEDAAIN
+400 TTTTDAVIN

-437 NRAQLT
+437 NRAQFA

-456 FGDGSTSTERN
+456 FGDGTTSTERN
-467 PMHIYAEAGTYTVR
+467 PMHSYAEAGTYTVR

-524 SMHEMFELLSQCKPE
+524 SMHEMLELLSQCKPE

-550 VFSVNLLTADSLALL
+550 AFEANLQTADSLTLL

-609 RHISLENVQ
+609 RHITLENVV

-647 EAFTAI
+647 EAFAAI
-653 SSSEKVKVK
+653 SSSEAVKVS

-675 YQLTGT
+675 YQFTGT
-681 DDLPAMTL
+681 GNLPAMTL

-695 TDLVTYHVSVELNG
+695 TDLVTYHVNVELNG
-709 VVALAYIYKVYV
+709 IAMYTYIYKVYV
-721 KPLLKSLA
+721 KPLLKNLT

-734 NNAVLEYGQVTLSC
+734 DKATLEYGQVTLSC
-748 SNLGQDAVGYTFHYR
+748 SNLGQAAVGYTFHYR

-768 ATEDGE
+768 AES

-779 EVKTTSPSTT
+779 EVKTTSPSTA

-801 ATAHGECYEKVDSEH
+801 ATAHGECSETVDSEH
-816 RTFSISKRSDLTVES
+816 RTFSIRKRSDLTVES
-831 VTVPAEV
+831 VTAPVEV
-838 KANTTF
+838 KANTQF
-844 QITAVVRNIGKGAT
+844 EVKAVVRNIGKGAT
-858 RSSAWTDM
+858 RSSAWTDA
-866 LYEERADGKQY
+866 LYEVRPSGAVRVGTQ
-877 YGIKGIAHRGVLQP
+877 AHYSVLQP
-891 GESYTVT
+891 GDSYTVT
-898 FTVTSPGASVSGFR
+898 FNITSPDATQSEVSYF
-912 YMVETDVYAEET
+912 VETDTYREET
-924 ESDESNNSKFTDPIA
+924 ESDESNNIKSTDPIA
-939 IVNRYIDAADY
+939 LINRYIDATDY
-950 EALKA
+950 EALKVL
-955 IYAATNGG
+955 YHATNGG
-963 AWTSKTWRIGSN
+963 AWTNKTWRIGSN
-975 AVTSTRWPGVTF
+975 AVTSTGWPGVTF

-993 LAIDL
+993 LAIEL
-998 QDNNLSGSLPTE
+998 QNNNLTGNLPTE
-1010 GMQMKSLR
+1010 GMEMKSLR
-1018 TLNLRRNNLRG
+1018 TLNLSHNNLKG

-1049 LFTEIKEALPTHI
+1049 LFTELTGVLPAHI

-1068 NQREGYSLSTFTL
+1068 NQREGYSLSTFTQ
-1081 QEWAMGDKLADIQ
+1081 QEWAMGDKLADIK
-1094 LGSLIAYDHKNQ
+1094 LGSLIAYDHQNQ
-1106 NFEAHPS
+1106 NFEAHPT
-1113 LSIYTTDNNSYVGEM
+1113 LRIYTTDNNSYVGEM
-1128 RYEDGAYRY
+1128 IYSDGAYRY
-1137 YLSGTYTYAS
+1137 SLSGTYNYAS

-1152 IRSNGGV
+1152 IRSSGGV

-1203 YPAADTYEGSGINV
+1203 YPAADTYEGGGINV

-1230 NDNADRKTVMAAQ
+1230 NDNADRKSLMAAQ
-1243 RRWTESL
+1243 RRWTESM
-1250 GDGAS
+1250 GEGAS
-1255 AANVLSV
+1255 THNVLSV
-1262 EDGALWLNASD
+1262 EDGALWLDASD
-1273 QVAALDITLAGVKA
+1273 QVAALDITLAGVRA
-1287 NDVKLALSK
+1287 NDVKLAMSK

-1317 TGDIISGRTKLLQLA
+1317 TGDIISGRTKLLRLA
-1332 KPARVDQTMAA
+1332 KPARVEQAMAA
-1343 DIDAQPVGIA
+1343 DIDAQPVGVA
-1353 FEGQATGIDA
+1353 FEGQTTDIDA
-1363 VTTDAKSREDVY
+1363 ITTDSDSRDAVY
-1375 SIDGRKLNGVER
+1375 SIDGRKLNGVAG

>member
-1 MIKARYILTL
+1 
-11 FAMLLS
+11 MLLS

-58 VNANVSVKA
+58 VNASVSVKA

-74 RFINWT
+74 RFRNWT

-88 TSNSFTH
+88 TSSSFTH

-107 YEYQKTSLLTIAYD
+107 YEYQKTSRLTIAYD

-130 KEYAVGVPYYTQ
+130 KEYAVGLTYSYT
-142 ASTYSDYTFVNWTTS
+142 ASTYTDYTFVNWTTS

-163 TNRTVSYTVT
+163 TERTVRYTIT

-179 TAHYRYTP
+179 TAHYRFTP

-194 ETKPKHKVFFRCD
+194 ETKPKHKVYFKCD

-213 FNKTSGFSVSEG
+213 FYQSNGFSVSEG
-225 SPYSVTV
+225 NTFRVEV
-232 YSVSDYEFKGWTWEG
+232 YSVSDYEFKGWTREG
-247 ETKVLETSYTWN
+247 SSEIIGQYRTYSGT
-259 VNMGTRDAHLV
+259 MGKEDVHLV

-297 TSMYRGETTLLPV
+297 TSMYRGETTLLPI

-326 LPKNLSVDVA
+326 LPKNLKVDVA
-336 NIQKTL
+336 GIQKTL
-342 RTDAYTVQAAQE
+342 RTDAYTVQAALE

-379 VSAQDALKDG
+379 VSAQDALKDSV
-389 IYTVKFSDITG
+389 YTVKFSDIAG
-400 TTLEDAAIN
+400 TTTADAAIN

-437 NRAQLT
+437 NRAQFT

-456 FGDGSTSTERN
+456 FGDGATSTERN
-467 PMHIYAEAGTYTVR
+467 PMHSYAEAGTYTVR

-492 AEQQIIINPANTWSA
+492 AEQQIIINPANTWTA

-516 VNSARAFK
+516 ANSARAFK
-524 SMHEMFELLSQCKPE
+524 SMHEMLSLLSQCTPD

-550 VFSVNLLTADSLALL
+550 AFDANLQSADSLALL
-565 STLTEKLG
+565 STLTEKLDKA
-573 TTGVVMAFKNEAQ
+573 GVVMAFKNEAQ
-586 KPVTL
+586 NPVTL
-591 QFNTAANSADMQK
+591 RFNTAANSLDMQK

-609 RHISLENVQ
+609 RHISLENVV

-631 GRYSEQ
+631 DRFSAQ

-647 EAFTAI
+647 EAFTDI
-653 SSSEKVKVK
+653 SSSEAVQVK

-681 DDLPAMTL
+681 GDLPAMTL

-709 VVALAYIYKVYV
+709 VVMYTYIYKVNV

-734 NNAVLEYGQVTLSC
+734 DNAVLEYGQVTLSC
-748 SNLGQDAVGYTFHYR
+748 SNLGQAAVGYTFHYR

-768 ATEDGE
+768 AES
-774 AEEWK
+774 AEEWT
-779 EVKTTSPSTT
+779 VVNTTSPSTA

-801 ATAHGECYEKVDSEH
+801 ATAHGECNETVESAH
-816 RTFSISKRSDLTVES
+816 RTFSIRKRSDLTVVS
-831 VTVPAEV
+831 VTAPTEV

-858 RSSAWTDM
+858 RSSNWQDIIC
-866 LYEERADGKQY
+866 EEQADGSY
-877 YGIKGIAHRGVLQP
+877 REIKRISHNGVLQP
-891 GESYTVT
+891 GDSYTVT
-898 FTVTSPGASVSGFR
+898 FTVTSPDATLSEVR
-912 YMVETDVYAEET
+912 YLVETDSWNQET
-924 ESDESNNSKFTDPIA
+924 ESNENNNVEVSTPVSIIK
-939 IVNRYIDAADY
+939 RYIDAADY
-950 EALKA
+950 EALKVL
-955 IYAATNGG
+955 YQATNGG
-963 AWTSKTWRIGSN
+963 AWTNKTWRIGSN
-975 AVTSTRWPGVTF
+975 AVTSTGWPGVTF

-993 LAIDL
+993 LAIEL
-998 QDNNLSGSLPTE
+998 QNNNLQGKLPTE
-1010 GMQMKSLR
+1010 GMEMKSLR
-1018 TLNLRRNNLRG
+1018 TLNLSGNSLNG

-1049 LFTEIKEALPTHI
+1049 LFTELSGVLPAHI

-1081 QEWAMGDKLADIQ
+1081 QEWAMGDKQADIQ
-1094 LGSLIAYDHKNQ
+1094 LGTLIAYDHQNQ
-1106 NFEAHPS
+1106 NFEAHPT
-1113 LSIYTTDNNSYVGEM
+1113 LRIYTTDNNSYVGEM
-1128 RYEDGAYRY
+1128 RYADGAYRY
-1137 YLSGTYTYAS
+1137 YLSGTYNYAS

-1178 DASVDV
+1178 DAAVDV

-1203 YPAADTYEGSGINV
+1203 YPAADTYEGGGINV

-1230 NDNADRKTVMAAQ
+1230 NDNADRKSLMAAQ

-1250 GDGAS
+1250 GEDAS
-1255 AANVLSV
+1255 TANVLSV
-1262 EDGALWLNASD
+1262 EDDVLWLDATD

-1317 TGDIISGRTKLLQLA
+1317 TGDIISGRTKLLRLA
-1332 KPARVDQTMAA
+1332 KPARVDQAMAA
-1343 DIDAQPVGIA
+1343 DIDAQPVGVA
-1353 FEGQATGIDA
+1353 FEGQ
-1363 VTTDAKSREDVY
+1363 TTDIDTITTDVDSREAVY
-1375 SIDGRKLNGVER
+1375 SLDGRKLNGVAC
-1387 EGIYIVNGKKKA
+1387 EGVYIVNGKKKA
-1399 INRHQLK
+1399 INRHQ

>member
-1 MIKARYILTL
+1 MIKSRYILTL

-38 LTLKAQ
+38 LTVKAQ
-44 PAEAATVSGGGLYV
+44 PAEAATVSGGGLYA
-58 VNANVSVKA
+58 VNANVNVKA
-67 VAKSSNW
+67 VARSANW
-74 RFINWT
+74 RFKNWT
-80 DAEGKVVS
+80 NAEGEVVS
-88 TSNSFTH
+88 TSSSFTH

-121 PSSIKTSEV
+121 PSSIGTSEV
-130 KEYAVGVPYYTQ
+130 KEYAVGVTFSTQ
-142 ASTYSDYTFVNWTTS
+142 ASTYTDYTFVNWTTS

-163 TNRTVSYTVT
+163 TNRKVSYTVT

-194 ETKPKHKVFFRCD
+194 ETKPKHKVFFKCD

-247 ETKVLETSYTWN
+247 ETKILETSYTWN

-342 RTDAYTVQAAQE
+342 RTDAYTVQAVQE

-379 VSAQDALKDG
+379 VSAQEALKDSV
-389 IYTVKFSDITG
+389 YTVRFSDITG

-492 AEQQIIINPANTWSA
+492 AEQQIIINSANTWSA

-550 VFSVNLLTADSLALL
+550 AFSVNLQTADSLALL
-565 STLTEKLG
+565 GTLTEKLS

-586 KPVTL
+586 NPVTL

-604 VTDFF
+604 VADFF
-609 RHISLENVQ
+609 RHISLENVV

-681 DDLPAMTL
+681 GDLPAMTL

-721 KPLLKSLA
+721 KPLLKSVT

-734 NNAVLEYGQVTLSC
+734 NNATLEYGQVTLSC
-748 SNLGQDAVGYTFHYR
+748 SNLGQAAVGYTFHYR
-763 RTDAE
+763 RTDVQ

-774 AEEWK
+774 TAEWK
-779 EVKTTSPSTT
+779 EVKTTSPSTA

-801 ATAHGECYEKVDSEH
+801 ATAHGECSEAVDSEH
-816 RTFSISKRSDLTVES
+816 RTFSIRKRSDLTVES

-838 KANTTF
+838 MANTQF
-844 QITAVVRNIGKGAT
+844 EVKAVVRNIGKGAT
-858 RSSAWTDM
+858 RSSGWTDA
-866 LYEERADGKQY
+866 LYEKRPGGAVRVGERT
-877 YGIKGIAHRGVLQP
+877 HNGVLQP
-891 GESYTVT
+891 NDSYTVT
-898 FTVTSPGASVSGFR
+898 FNITSPDATQSEVNYF
-912 YMVETDVYAEET
+912 VETDIYRAET
-924 ESDESNNSKFTDPIA
+924 ESDESNNIKSTDPIA

-975 AVTSTRWPGVTF
+975 AVTSTGWPGVTF
-987 DEEGHV
+987 DEKGHV

-1068 NQREGYSLSTFTL
+1068 NQREGYGLSTFTL
-1081 QEWAMGDKLADIQ
+1081 QEWAMGDKQANIV
-1094 LGSLIAYDHKNQ
+1094 LGSLIAYDHQNQ

-1113 LSIYTTDNNSYVGEM
+1113 LSIYTTNNNSYVGEM
-1128 RYEDGAYRY
+1128 RYVDGAYRY
-1137 YLSGTYTYAS
+1137 SLSGTYTYAS

-1152 IRSNGGV
+1152 IRSNDGV

-1250 GDGAS
+1250 GEEAS

-1363 VTTDAKSREDVY
+1363 VTTDAESREDVY

>member
-1 MIKARYILTL
+1 
-11 FAMLLS
+11 MLLS

-38 LTLKAQ
+38 LTLKAK
-44 PAEAATVSGGGLYV
+44 PAEAATVSGGGLYA
-58 VNANVSVKA
+58 VNANVNVKA

-74 RFINWT
+74 RFRNWT

-88 TSNSFTH
+88 TSSSFTH
-95 RKLNSAETLTAN
+95 QKLNSAETLTAN
-107 YEYQKTSLLTIAYD
+107 YEYQKTSRLTVAYD

-130 KEYAVGVPYYTQ
+130 KEYAVGVTYSYT
-142 ASTYSDYTFVNWTTS
+142 ASTYTDYTFVNWTTS

-163 TNRTVSYTVT
+163 TERTVRYTVT

-179 TAHYRYTP
+179 TAHYRFTP

-194 ETKPKHKVFFRCD
+194 ETKPKHKVYFKCD
-207 PAGLTG
+207 PAGLAG

-247 ETKVLETSYTWN
+247 ETKILETSHTWN

-297 TSMYRGETTLLPV
+297 TSMYRGETTLLPI

-326 LPKNLSVDVA
+326 LPKNLTVDVA
-336 NIQKTL
+336 GIQKTL
-342 RTDAYTVQAAQE
+342 RTEAYTVQAALE
-354 DSVLSVSLEG
+354 DSVLNVSLEG
-364 GTQIVEHDGVVVRIP
+364 GSQIVEHDGVVVRIP
-379 VSAQDALKDG
+379 VSAQEALKDSV
-389 IYTVKFSDITG
+389 YTVKFSDIAG
-400 TTLEDAAIN
+400 TTTADAVIN

-456 FGDGSTSTERN
+456 FGDGTTSTERN
-467 PMHIYAEAGTYTVR
+467 PMHSYAEAGTYTVR

-492 AEQQIIINPANTWSA
+492 AEQQIIINPANTWTA

-524 SMHEMFELLSQCKPE
+524 SMHEMLSLLSQCKPE

-550 VFSVNLLTADSLALL
+550 AFGVNLQTADSLALL

-573 TTGVVMAFKNEAQ
+573 TTGVVMAFKNEAPN
-586 KPVTL
+586 PVTL

-609 RHISLENVQ
+609 RHISLENVV

-631 GRYSEQ
+631 DHFSEQ
-637 TICSGTSTQP
+637 TICSGASTQP

-653 SSSEKVKVK
+653 SSSEAVQVK

-681 DDLPAMTL
+681 GNLPAMTL

-709 VVALAYIYKVYV
+709 VAMYTYIYKVYV

-734 NNAVLEYGQVTLSC
+734 DNAVLEYGQVTLSC
-748 SNLGQDAVGYTFHYR
+748 SNLGQAAVGYTFHYR

-768 ATEDGE
+768 AES

-779 EVKTTSPSTT
+779 EVKTTSPSTA

-801 ATAHGECYEKVDSEH
+801 AMAHGECNETVESAH
-816 RTFSISKRSDLTVES
+816 RTFSIRKRSDLTVES

-844 QITAVVRNIGKGAT
+844 QVTAVVRNIGKGAT
-858 RSSAWTDM
+858 RNSNWQDIIC
-866 LYEERADGKQY
+866 EEQADGSY
-877 YGIKGIAHRGVLQP
+877 REIKRISHNGVLQP
-891 GESYTVT
+891 GDSYTVT
-898 FTVTSPGASVSGFR
+898 FTVTSPDATLSEVS
-912 YMVETDVYAEET
+912 YLVETDSWNEET
-924 ESDESNNSKFTDPIA
+924 ESDESNNIKVSDPIS
-939 IVNRYIDAADY
+939 IIKRYIDAADY
-950 EALKA
+950 EALKVL
-955 IYAATNGG
+955 YQATNGG
-963 AWTSKTWRIGSN
+963 AWTNKTWRIGSN
-975 AVTSTRWPGVTF
+975 AVTSTGWPGVTF

-993 LAIDL
+993 LAIEL
-998 QDNNLSGSLPTE
+998 QNNNLQGKLPTE
-1010 GMQMKSLR
+1010 GMEMKSLR
-1018 TLNLRRNNLRG
+1018 TLNLSGNSLNG

-1049 LFTEIKEALPTHI
+1049 LFTELNGVLPAHI

-1081 QEWAMGDKLADIQ
+1081 QEWAMGDKQAVIQ
-1094 LGSLIAYDHKNQ
+1094 LGSLIAYDHQNQ
-1106 NFEAHPS
+1106 NFEGHPA
-1113 LSIYTTDNNSYVGEM
+1113 LRIYTTDNNSYVGEM
-1128 RYEDGAYRY
+1128 RYSDGAYRY
-1137 YLSGTYTYAS
+1137 YLSGTYNYAS

-1178 DASVDV
+1178 DAAVDV

-1203 YPAADTYEGSGINV
+1203 YPAADTYQGGGINV

-1230 NDNADRKTVMAAQ
+1230 NDNADQKSLMAAQ
-1243 RRWTESL
+1243 RRWMESM
-1250 GDGAS
+1250 GEDAS
-1255 AANVLSV
+1255 TANVLSV
-1262 EDGALWLNASD
+1262 EDGALWIYASD

-1287 NDVKLALSK
+1287 NDVKLAMSK

-1317 TGDIISGRTKLLQLA
+1317 TGDIISGRTKLLRLA
-1332 KPARVDQTMAA
+1332 KPARVEQAMAA
-1343 DIDAQPVGIA
+1343 DIDAQPVGVA
-1353 FEGQATGIDA
+1353 FEGQTTDIDA
-1363 VTTDAKSREDVY
+1363 VTADAESREDVY
-1375 SIDGRKLNGVER
+1375 TIDGRKLNGVAR
-1387 EGIYIVNGKKKA
+1387 EGVYIVNGKKKA

>member
-1 MIKARYILTL
+1 
-11 FAMLLS
+11 MLLS

-74 RFINWT
+74 RFKNWT

-88 TSNSFTH
+88 TSSTFTH

-107 YEYQKTSLLTIAYD
+107 YEYQKTSRLTIAYD
-121 PSSIKTSEV
+121 PSSIRASEV
-130 KEYAVGVPYYTQ
+130 KEYAVGVTYSYT

-163 TNRTVSYTVT
+163 TNRAVSYTVT

-194 ETKPKHKVFFRCD
+194 ETKPKHKVYFKCD
-207 PAGLTG
+207 PAGLAG

-232 YSVSDYEFKGWTWEG
+232 YSVNDYEFKGWTWEG
-247 ETKVLETSYTWN
+247 ETKILETSRTWN

-283 STDTKQRHSLYATT
+283 STDSKQRHSLYATT
-297 TSMYRGETTLLPV
+297 TSMYRGETTLLPI

-326 LPKNLSVDVA
+326 LPKNLTVDVA
-336 NIQKTL
+336 GIQKTL

-364 GTQIVEHDGVVVRIP
+364 GTQIAEHDGVVVRIP
-379 VSAQDALKDG
+379 VSAQEALKDSV
-389 IYTVKFSDITG
+389 YTVKFSDIAG
-400 TTLEDAAIN
+400 TTTADAVIN

-437 NRAQLT
+437 NRAQFT

-456 FGDGSTSTERN
+456 FGDGTTSTERN
-467 PMHIYAEAGTYTVR
+467 PMHSYAEAGTYTVR

-524 SMHEMFELLSQCKPE
+524 SMHEMFELLSQCKPD
-539 GTINVKTGGKE
+539 GTINVKPGGKE
-550 VFSVNLLTADSLALL
+550 AFSVNLQTTDSLALL

-573 TTGVVMAFKNEAQ
+573 KAGVVMAFKNEAQ
-586 KPVTL
+586 NPVTL
-591 QFNTAANSADMQK
+591 HFNTAANSIDMQK
-604 VTDFF
+604 ATDFF
-609 RHISLENVQ
+609 RHISLDNVV

-631 GRYSEQ
+631 GRFSEQ

-647 EAFTAI
+647 EAFTDI

-662 WTASVAE
+662 WTASVVE

-681 DDLPAMTL
+681 GNLPAMTL

-709 VVALAYIYKVYV
+709 VAMYTYIYKVYV

-734 NNAVLEYGQVTLSC
+734 DKATLEYGQVTLSC
-748 SNLGQDAVGYTFHYR
+748 SNLGQAAVGYTFRYR

-768 ATEDGE
+768 AEN

-779 EVKTTSPSTT
+779 EVKTTSPSTA

-801 ATAHGECYEKVDSEH
+801 ATAHGECNETVESAH
-816 RTFSISKRSDLTVES
+816 RTFSIRKRSDLTVVS

-858 RSSAWTDM
+858 RSSNWQDIIC
-866 LYEERADGKQY
+866 EEQADGSY
-877 YGIKGIAHRGVLQP
+877 REIKRISHNGVLQP
-891 GESYTVT
+891 GDSYTVT
-898 FTVTSPGASVSGFR
+898 FTVTSPDATLSEVS
-912 YMVETDVYAEET
+912 YLVETDSWNEET
-924 ESDESNNSKFTDPIA
+924 ESNERNNMKVSDPVSI
-939 IVNRYIDAADY
+939 IKRYIDAADY
-950 EALKA
+950 EALKVL
-955 IYAATNGG
+955 YQATNGG
-963 AWTSKTWRIGSN
+963 AWTNKTWRIGSN
-975 AVTSTRWPGVTF
+975 AVTSTGWPGVTF

-998 QDNNLSGSLPTE
+998 QNNNLRGTLPTE
-1010 GMQMKSLR
+1010 GMEMKSLR
-1018 TLNLRRNNLRG
+1018 TLNLSGSSLSG

-1049 LFTEIKEALPTHI
+1049 LFTELSGVLPAHI

-1068 NQREGYSLSTFTL
+1068 SQREGYSLSTFTL
-1081 QEWAMGDKLADIQ
+1081 QEWAMGDKHADIQ
-1094 LGSLIAYDHKNQ
+1094 LGTLIAYDHKNQ
-1106 NFEAHPS
+1106 NFEAHPT
-1113 LSIYTTDNNSYVGEM
+1113 LRIYTTDNNSYVGEM
-1128 RYEDGAYRY
+1128 RYTDGAYRY
-1137 YLSGTYTYAS
+1137 YLSGTYNYAS

-1152 IRSNGGV
+1152 IRSYEGV

-1167 KLTWTKGDVNA
+1167 KLTWTNGDVNA

-1203 YPAADTYEGSGINV
+1203 YPAADTYEGGGINV

-1230 NDNADRKTVMAAQ
+1230 NDNADQKSLMAAQ
-1243 RRWTESL
+1243 RRWTESM
-1250 GDGAS
+1250 GEEAS
-1255 AANVLSV
+1255 TANVLSV
-1262 EDGALWLNASD
+1262 EDDALWLDATD

-1306 ANGVRVVIIST
+1306 ANGVRIVIIST
-1317 TGDIISGRTKLLQLA
+1317 TGDIISGRTKLLRLA
-1332 KPARVDQTMAA
+1332 KSARVDQAMAA
-1343 DIDAQPVGIA
+1343 DIDAQPVGVA
-1353 FEGQATGIDA
+1353 FEGQ
-1363 VTTDAKSREDVY
+1363 TTDIDTITTDVDSREAVY
-1375 SIDGRKLNGVER
+1375 SLDGRKLNGVAR
-1387 EGIYIVNGKKKA
+1387 EGVYIVNGKKKA
-1399 INRHQLK
+1399 INRHQ

>member
-1 MIKARYILTL
+1 
-11 FAMLLS
+11 MLLS

-38 LTLKAQ
+38 LTVKAQ

-74 RFINWT
+74 LFKNWT
-80 DAEGKVVS
+80 DADGKVVS
-88 TSNSFTH
+88 TSSSFTH
-95 RKLNSAETLTAN
+95 RKLNSNETLTAN

-130 KEYAVGVPYYTQ
+130 KEYAVGVTYSYT

-163 TNRTVSYTVT
+163 TERTVRYTVT

-179 TAHYRYTP
+179 TAHYRFTP

-194 ETKPKHKVFFRCD
+194 ETKPKHKVYFKCD

-213 FNKTSGFSVSEG
+213 FYQSNGFSVPEG
-225 SPYSVTV
+225 NTFRVEV
-232 YSVSDYEFKGWTWEG
+232 YSVSDYEFKGWTREG
-247 ETKVLETSYTWN
+247 SSEIIGQYRTFSGT
-259 VNMGTRDAHLV
+259 MGKEDVHLV

-297 TSMYRGETTLLPV
+297 TSMYRGETTLLPI

-326 LPKNLSVDVA
+326 LPKNLTVDVA

-364 GTQIVEHDGVVVRIP
+364 GTQIMEHDGVVVRIP
-379 VSAQDALKDG
+379 VIAQDALKDS
-389 IYTVKFSDITG
+389 IYTVRFSDIAG
-400 TTLEDAAIN
+400 TTTADAVIN

-467 PMHIYAEAGTYTVR
+467 PMHSYAEAGTYTVR

-550 VFSVNLLTADSLALL
+550 VFSVNLQTADSLALL

-573 TTGVVMAFKNEAQ
+573 TTGVVMAFRNKAE

-591 QFNTAANSADMQK
+591 QFNTAANSLDMQK

-609 RHISLENVQ
+609 RQITLENVV

-647 EAFTAI
+647 EAFAAI
-653 SSSEKVKVK
+653 SSSEAVKVS

-675 YQLTGT
+675 YQLIGTGN
-681 DDLPAMTL
+681 LPAMTL

-695 TDLVTYHVSVELNG
+695 TDLVTYHVNVELNG
-709 VVALAYIYKVYV
+709 VAMYTYIYKVYV
-721 KPLLKSLA
+721 KPLLKNLT

-734 NNAVLEYGQVTLSC
+734 DKATLEYGQVTLSC
-748 SNLGQDAVGYTFHYR
+748 SNLGQAAVGYTFHYR

-768 ATEDGE
+768 AESV
-774 AEEWK
+774 EEWK
-779 EVKTTSPSTT
+779 EVKTTSPSTA

-801 ATAHGECYEKVDSEH
+801 ATAHGECSETVDSEH
-816 RTFSISKRSDLTVES
+816 RTFSIRKRSDLTVES
-831 VTVPAEV
+831 VTAPVEV
-838 KANTTF
+838 KANTQF
-844 QITAVVRNIGKGAT
+844 EVKAVVRNIGKGAT
-858 RSSAWTDM
+858 RSSAWTDA
-866 LYEERADGKQY
+866 LYEVRPSGAVRVGTQ
-877 YGIKGIAHRGVLQP
+877 AHYSVLQP
-891 GESYTVT
+891 DDSYTVT
-898 FTVTSPGASVSGFR
+898 FNITSPDATQSEVSYF
-912 YMVETDVYAEET
+912 VETDIYREET
-924 ESDESNNSKFTDPIA
+924 ESDESNNIKSTDPIA
-939 IVNRYIDAADY
+939 LINRYIDAADY
-950 EALKA
+950 EALKVL
-955 IYAATNGG
+955 YHATNGG
-963 AWTSKTWRIGSN
+963 AWTNKTWRIGSN
-975 AVTSTRWPGVTF
+975 AVTSTGWPGVTF

-993 LAIDL
+993 LAIEL
-998 QDNNLSGSLPTE
+998 QNNNLTGTLPTE
-1010 GMQMKSLR
+1010 GMEMKSLR
-1018 TLNLRRNNLRG
+1018 TLNLSGNSLKG

-1049 LFTEIKEALPTHI
+1049 LFTELTDVLPAHI

-1068 NQREGYSLSTFTL
+1068 NQREGYSLSTFTQ

-1094 LGSLIAYDHKNQ
+1094 LGSLIAYDHQNQ
-1106 NFEAHPS
+1106 NFEAHPT
-1113 LSIYTTDNNSYVGEM
+1113 LRIYTTDNNSYVGEM
-1128 RYEDGAYRY
+1128 IYSDGAYRY
-1137 YLSGTYTYAS
+1137 SLSGTYNYAS

-1152 IRSNGGV
+1152 IRSSGGV

-1203 YPAADTYEGSGINV
+1203 YPAADTYEGGGINV

-1230 NDNADRKTVMAAQ
+1230 NDNADRKSLMAAQ
-1243 RRWTESL
+1243 RRWTESM
-1250 GDGAS
+1250 GDVAS
-1255 AANVLSV
+1255 THNVLSV
-1262 EDGALWLNASD
+1262 EDGALWLDAAD

-1287 NDVKLALSK
+1287 NDVKLAMSK

-1317 TGDIISGRTKLLQLA
+1317 TGDIISGRTKLLRLA
-1332 KPARVDQTMAA
+1332 KPARVEQAMAA
-1343 DIDAQPVGIA
+1343 DIDAQPVGVA
-1353 FEGQATGIDA
+1353 FEGQTTDIDA
-1363 VTTDAKSREDVY
+1363 ITTDADSRDAVY
-1375 SIDGRKLNGVER
+1375 SIDGRKLSGVAG

>member
-1 MIKARYILTL
+1 
-11 FAMLLS
+11 MLLS

-80 DAEGKVVS
+80 DAEGKVVNTNS
-88 TSNSFTH
+88 SFTH
-95 RKLNSAETLTAN
+95 RKLNSNETLTAN
-107 YEYQKTSLLTIAYD
+107 YEYQKTSRLTVAYD
-121 PSSIKTSEV
+121 PSSIRTSEV
-130 KEYAVGVPYYTQ
+130 KEYAVGVTYSYT

-179 TAHYRYTP
+179 TAHYRFTP

-194 ETKPKHKVFFRCD
+194 ETKPKHKVYFKCD

-213 FNKTSGFSVSEG
+213 FYQSNGFSVSEG
-225 SPYSVTV
+225 NTFRVEV
-232 YSVSDYEFKGWTWEG
+232 YSVSDYEFKGWTCEG
-247 ETKVLETSYTWN
+247 SSEIIGQYRTYSGT
-259 VNMGTRDAHLV
+259 MGKEDVHLV

-297 TSMYRGETTLLPV
+297 TSMYRGETTLLPI

-326 LPKNLSVDVA
+326 LPKNLTVDVA

-379 VSAQDALKDG
+379 VSAQDALKDS
-389 IYTVKFSDITG
+389 IYTVRFSDIAG
-400 TTLEDAAIN
+400 TTTADAVIN

-550 VFSVNLLTADSLALL
+550 AFEANLQTADSLALL

-573 TTGVVMAFKNEAQ
+573 TTGVVMAFRNEAE

-591 QFNTAANSADMQK
+591 QFNTAANSTDMQK
-604 VTDFF
+604 VTDYF
-609 RHISLENVQ
+609 RHITLENVV

-631 GRYSEQ
+631 GRFSEQ

-647 EAFTAI
+647 EAFAAI
-653 SSSEKVKVK
+653 SSSEAVKVS

-681 DDLPAMTL
+681 GNLPAMTL

-695 TDLVTYHVSVELNG
+695 TDLVTYHVNVELNG
-709 VVALAYIYKVYV
+709 AVMYTYIYKVYV
-721 KPLLKSLA
+721 KPLLKSLS

-734 NNAVLEYGQVTLSC
+734 NNATLEYGQVTLSC
-748 SNLGQDAVGYTFHYR
+748 SNLGQAAVGYTFHYR
-763 RTDAE
+763 RTGAE
-768 ATEDGE
+768 AES

-779 EVKTTSPSTT
+779 EVKTTSPSTA

-801 ATAHGECYEKVDSEH
+801 ATAHGECSEAVDSEH
-816 RTFSISKRSDLTVES
+816 RTFSIRKRSDLTVES
-831 VTVPAEV
+831 VTAPVEV

-858 RSSAWTDM
+858 RSSAWTDA
-866 LYEERADGKQY
+866 LYEKRPDGAVRVGTQ
-877 YGIKGIAHRGVLQP
+877 AHYGVLQP
-891 GESYTVT
+891 DASYTVT
-898 FTVTSPGASVSGFR
+898 FNITSPDATQSEVSYF
-912 YMVETDVYAEET
+912 VETDLYREET
-924 ESDESNNSKFTDPIA
+924 ESDESNNIKSTDPIA
-939 IVNRYIDAADY
+939 LINRYIDAADY
-950 EALKA
+950 EALKVF
-955 IYAATNGG
+955 YQATNGG
-963 AWTSKTWRIGSN
+963 AWTNKTWRIGSN
-975 AVTSTRWPGVTF
+975 AVTSTGWPGVTF

-993 LAIDL
+993 LAIEL
-998 QDNNLSGSLPTE
+998 QNNNLRGTLPTE
-1010 GMQMKSLR
+1010 GMEMKSLR
-1018 TLNLRRNNLRG
+1018 TLNLTGNSLSG

-1049 LFTEIKEALPTHI
+1049 LFTELTDVLPAHI

-1068 NQREGYSLSTFTL
+1068 NQREGYSLSTFTQ
-1081 QEWAMGDKLADIQ
+1081 QEWAMGDRHADIQ
-1094 LGSLIAYDHKNQ
+1094 LGKLIAYDHQNQ
-1106 NFEAHPS
+1106 NFEAHPT
-1113 LSIYTTDNNSYVGEM
+1113 LRIYTTDNNSYVGEM
-1128 RYEDGAYRY
+1128 IYSDGAYRY
-1137 YLSGTYTYAS
+1137 SLSGTYNYAS

-1152 IRSNGGV
+1152 IRSSGGV

-1178 DASVDV
+1178 DASVNV
-1184 LDAQQTLNYIMGT
+1184 LDAQQTLNYIIGT

-1203 YPAADTYEGSGINV
+1203 YPAADTYEGGGINV

-1230 NDNADRKTVMAAQ
+1230 NDNADRKSLMAAQ
-1243 RRWTESL
+1243 RRWTESM

-1255 AANVLSV
+1255 THNLLSV
-1262 EDGALWLNASD
+1262 EDGALWLDAAD

-1287 NDVKLALSK
+1287 NDVKLAMSK

-1306 ANGVRVVIIST
+1306 ANGVRIVIIST
-1317 TGDIISGRTKLLQLA
+1317 TGDIISGRTKLLRLA
-1332 KPARVDQTMAA
+1332 KAARVDQAMAA
-1343 DIDAQPVGIA
+1343 DIDAQPVGVA
-1353 FEGQATGIDA
+1353 FEGQTTDIDA
-1363 VTTDAKSREDVY
+1363 VTADAESLEGVY
-1375 SIDGRKLNGVER
+1375 SIDGRKLNGVAG

-1399 INRHQLK
+1399 INRHQ

>member
-1 MIKARYILTL
+1 MIKSRYILTL
-11 FAMLLS
+11 LAMLLS

-38 LTLKAQ
+38 LTVKAQ
-44 PAEAATVSGGGLYV
+44 PTEAATVSGGGLYA
-58 VNANVSVKA
+58 VNANVNVKA
-67 VAKSSNW
+67 VARSANW
-74 RFINWT
+74 LFKNWT
-80 DAEGKVVS
+80 NAEGEVVS
-88 TSNSFTH
+88 TSSTFTH

-107 YEYQKTSLLTIAYD
+107 YEYQKTSRLTIAYD

-130 KEYAVGVPYYTQ
+130 KEYAVGVTYSYT

-163 TNRTVSYTVT
+163 TNRAVSYTVT

-179 TAHYRYTP
+179 TAHYRFTP

-194 ETKPKHKVFFRCD
+194 ETKPKHKVYFRCD
-207 PAGLTG
+207 PTGLAG

-225 SPYSVTV
+225 SAYSVTV

-247 ETKVLETSYTWN
+247 ETKILETSHTWN

-283 STDTKQRHSLYATT
+283 STDSKQRHSLYATT
-297 TSMYRGETTLLPV
+297 TSMYRGETTLLPI

-326 LPKNLSVDVA
+326 LPKNLTVDVA

-379 VSAQDALKDG
+379 VSAQEALKDSV
-389 IYTVKFSDITG
+389 YTVKFSDIAG
-400 TTLEDAAIN
+400 TTTADAVIS

-437 NRAQLT
+437 NRAQFT

-456 FGDGSTSTERN
+456 FGDGTTSTERN
-467 PMHIYAEAGTYTVR
+467 PMHSYAEAGTYTVR

-516 VNSARAFK
+516 ANSARAFK
-524 SMHEMFELLSQCKPE
+524 SMHEMLSLLSQCTPD

-550 VFSVNLLTADSLALL
+550 AFDANLQSTDSLALL

-573 TTGVVMAFKNEAQ
+573 KAGVVMAFKNEAQ
-586 KPVTL
+586 NPVTL
-591 QFNTAANSADMQK
+591 RFNVAANSADLQK
-604 VTDFF
+604 ATDFF
-609 RHISLENVQ
+609 RHISLDNVV

-631 GRYSEQ
+631 DRFSAQ
-637 TICSGTSTQP
+637 TICSGASTQP

-681 DDLPAMTL
+681 GNLPAMTL

-695 TDLVTYHVSVELNG
+695 TDLVTYHVNVELNG
-709 VVALAYIYKVYV
+709 VAMYTYIYKVYV
-721 KPLLKSLA
+721 KPLLKNLT

-734 NNAVLEYGQVTLSC
+734 DNAVLEYGQVTLSC
-748 SNLGQDAVGYTFHYR
+748 SNLGQAAVGYTFHYR

-768 ATEDGE
+768 AENA
-774 AEEWK
+774 AEWT
-779 EVKTTSPSTT
+779 VVNTTTPSTA

-801 ATAHGECYEKVDSEH
+801 ATAHGECNETVESAH
-816 RTFSISKRSDLTVES
+816 RTFSIRKRSDLTVVS
-831 VTVPAEV
+831 VTAPAEV

-858 RSSAWTDM
+858 RNSNWQDIIC
-866 LYEERADGKQY
+866 EEQADGSY
-877 YGIKGIAHRGVLQP
+877 REIKRISHNGVLQP
-891 GESYTVT
+891 GDSYTVT
-898 FTVTSPGASVSGFR
+898 FTVTSPDATLSEVS
-912 YMVETDVYAEET
+912 YLVHTDSWNQET
-924 ESDESNNSKFTDPIA
+924 ESNENNNVDVSPPVSIIK
-939 IVNRYIDAADY
+939 RYIDAADY
-950 EALKA
+950 EALKVL
-955 IYAATNGG
+955 YQATNGG
-963 AWTSKTWRIGSN
+963 AWTNKTWRIGSN
-975 AVTSTRWPGVTF
+975 AVTSTGWPGVTF

-998 QDNNLSGSLPTE
+998 QNNNLRGTLPTE
-1010 GMQMKSLR
+1010 GMEMKSLR
-1018 TLNLRRNNLRG
+1018 TLNLSGNSLSG

-1049 LFTEIKEALPTHI
+1049 LFTELSGVLPAHI

-1081 QEWAMGDKLADIQ
+1081 QEWAMGDKQADIQ
-1094 LGSLIAYDHKNQ
+1094 LGTLIAYDHKNQ
-1106 NFEAHPS
+1106 NFEAHPT
-1113 LSIYTTDNNSYVGEM
+1113 LRIYTTANNSYVGEM
-1128 RYEDGAYRY
+1128 RYTDGAYRY
-1137 YLSGTYTYAS
+1137 YLSGTYNYAS

-1152 IRSNGGV
+1152 IRSYEGV

-1203 YPAADTYEGSGINV
+1203 YPAADTYEGGGINV

-1230 NDNADRKTVMAAQ
+1230 NDNADQKSLMAAQ
-1243 RRWTESL
+1243 RRWTESM
-1250 GDGAS
+1250 DEEAS
-1255 AANVLSV
+1255 TANVLSV
-1262 EDGALWLNASD
+1262 EDDALWLDATD

-1287 NDVKLALSK
+1287 NDVKLAMSK

-1317 TGDIISGRTKLLQLA
+1317 TGDIISGRTKLLRLA
-1332 KPARVDQTMAA
+1332 KPARVEQAMAA
-1343 DIDAQPVGIA
+1343 DIDAQPVGVA
-1353 FEGQATGIDA
+1353 FEGQ
-1363 VTTDAKSREDVY
+1363 TTDIDTITTDVDSREAVY
-1375 SIDGRKLNGVER
+1375 SLDGRKLNGVAR
-1387 EGIYIVNGKKKA
+1387 EGVYIVNGKKKA
-1399 INRHQLK
+1399 INRHQ

>member
-1 MIKARYILTL
+1 MIKSRYILTL

-44 PAEAATVSGGGLYV
+44 PAEAATVSGGGLYA

-67 VAKSSNW
+67 VARNANW
-74 RFINWT
+74 LFKNWT
-80 DAEGKVVS
+80 DAEGEVVS
-88 TSNSFTH
+88 TSSSFTH

-107 YEYQKTSLLTIAYD
+107 YEYQKTSRLTIAYD
-121 PSSIKTSEV
+121 PSSIRASEV
-130 KEYAVGVPYYTQ
+130 KEYAVGVTHSYT
-142 ASTYSDYTFVNWTTS
+142 AYTYSDYTFVNWTTS

-163 TNRTVSYTVT
+163 TNREVSYTVT

-194 ETKPKHKVFFRCD
+194 ETKPKHKVFFKCD

-247 ETKVLETSYTWN
+247 ETKILETSYTWN

-326 LPKNLSVDVA
+326 LPKNLKVDA
-336 NIQKTL
+336 AGIQKTL
-342 RTDAYTVQAAQE
+342 RTDAYTVQAVQE

-456 FGDGSTSTERN
+456 FGDGLTSTERN

-539 GTINVKTGGKE
+539 GTINVKPGGKE
-550 VFSVNLLTADSLALL
+550 VFSVNLQTADSLALL

-573 TTGVVMAFKNEAQ
+573 TTGVVMAFKNEAA

-591 QFNTAANSADMQK
+591 QFNAAANIADLQK

-609 RHISLENVQ
+609 RHISLENVV

-637 TICSGTSTQP
+637 TICSGISTQP

-653 SSSEKVKVK
+653 SSSEAVKVK

-681 DDLPAMTL
+681 GDLPDMTL

-734 NNAVLEYGQVTLSC
+734 NNATLEYGQVTLSC
-748 SNLGQDAVGYTFHYR
+748 SNLGQAAVGYTFHYR

-768 ATEDGE
+768 AEG

-801 ATAHGECYEKVDSEH
+801 ATAHGECSEAVDSEH
-816 RTFSISKRSDLTVES
+816 RTFSIRKRSDLTVES

-858 RSSAWTDM
+858 RSSGWTDA
-866 LYEERADGKQY
+866 LYEKRPGGAVRVGERT
-877 YGIKGIAHRGVLQP
+877 HNGVLQP
-891 GESYTVT
+891 NDSYTVT
-898 FTVTSPGASVSGFR
+898 FNITSPDATQNEVGYFVQ
-912 YMVETDVYAEET
+912 TDLYGSET
-924 ESDESNNSKFTDPIA
+924 ESDESNNIMSTDPIA

-950 EALKA
+950 EALKVL
-955 IYAATNGG
+955 YQATNGG

-975 AVTSTRWPGVTF
+975 AVTSTGWPGVTF

-998 QDNNLSGSLPTE
+998 QDNNLSGNLPTE

-1068 NQREGYSLSTFTL
+1068 NQREGYSLSTFTQ
-1081 QEWAMGDKLADIQ
+1081 QEWAMGDKQANIV
-1094 LGSLIAYDHKNQ
+1094 LGSLIAYDHQNQ

-1113 LSIYTTDNNSYVGEM
+1113 LSIYTADNNSYVGEM
-1128 RYEDGAYRY
+1128 IYSDGAYRY
-1137 YLSGTYTYAS
+1137 SLSGTYNYAS

-1152 IRSNGGV
+1152 IRSSGGV

-1230 NDNADRKTVMAAQ
+1230 NGNADRKTVMAAQ
-1243 RRWTESL
+1243 GRWTESM
-1250 GDGAS
+1250 GEEAS
-1255 AANVLSV
+1255 ATNVLSV

-1363 VTTDAKSREDVY
+1363 VTTDAEGREDVY

>member
-38 LTLKAQ
+38 LTVKAQ
-44 PAEAATVSGGGLYV
+44 PAEAATVSGGGLYA

-74 RFINWT
+74 RFKNWT
-80 DAEGKVVS
+80 NAEGEVVS
-88 TSNSFTH
+88 TSSSFTH

-107 YEYQKTSLLTIAYD
+107 YEYQKTSRLTIAYD
-121 PSSIKTSEV
+121 PSSIMTSEV
-130 KEYAVGVPYYTQ
+130 KEYVVGVTFSYT

-163 TNRTVSYTVT
+163 TERKVSYTFT

-207 PAGLTG
+207 PAGLVG
-213 FNKTSGFSVSEG
+213 FNQNNGFSVSEG
-225 SPYSVTV
+225 KTFSVTV
-232 YSVSDYEFKGWTWEG
+232 YDAGSYEFKGWTREG
-247 ETKVLETSYTWN
+247 SSEIIGQYRTFNGT
-259 VNMGTRDAHLV
+259 MGKEDVHLV

-326 LPKNLSVDVA
+326 LPKNLKVDVA
-336 NIQKTL
+336 GIQKTL

-524 SMHEMFELLSQCKPE
+524 SMHEMFDLLSQCKPE

-550 VFSVNLLTADSLALL
+550 AFSVNLQTADSLALL

-586 KPVTL
+586 NPVTL
-591 QFNTAANSADMQK
+591 QFKAATNSADLQK

-609 RHISLENVQ
+609 SHISLDNVV

-631 GRYSEQ
+631 GRFSEQ

-653 SSSEKVKVK
+653 SSSEAVKVK

-681 DDLPAMTL
+681 GDLPDMTL

-721 KPLLKSLA
+721 KPLLKSLS

-734 NNAVLEYGQVTLSC
+734 NNATLDYGQVTLSC
-748 SNLGQDAVGYTFHYR
+748 SNLGQAAVGYTFHYR

-768 ATEDGE
+768 AES

-779 EVKTTSPSTT
+779 EVKTTTPSTA

-801 ATAHGECYEKVDSEH
+801 ATAHGECYETVDSEH

-844 QITAVVRNIGKGAT
+844 QITAIVRNIGKGAT
-858 RSSAWTDM
+858 RSSAWTDA
-866 LYEERADGKQY
+866 LYEKRPDGAVRVGTQ
-877 YGIKGIAHRGVLQP
+877 AHYGVLQP
-891 GESYTVT
+891 DASYTVT
-898 FTVTSPGASVSGFR
+898 FNITSPDATQSEVSYF
-912 YMVETDVYAEET
+912 VETDLYREET
-924 ESDESNNSKFTDPIA
+924 ESDESNNIKSTDPIA
-939 IVNRYIDAADY
+939 LINRYIDAADY
-950 EALKA
+950 EALKVL
-955 IYAATNGG
+955 YQATNGG

-975 AVTSTRWPGVTF
+975 AVTSTGWPGVTF

-998 QDNNLSGSLPTE
+998 QINNLTGTLPTA
-1010 GMQMKSLR
+1010 GMEMKSLR
-1018 TLNLRRNNLRG
+1018 TLNLSGNSLSG

-1040 LETLNLGYN
+1040 LETLNLGNN
-1049 LFTEIKEALPTHI
+1049 LFTELTDVLPAHI

-1068 NQREGYSLSTFTL
+1068 NQRERYSLSTFPQ
-1081 QEWAMGDKLADIQ
+1081 QEWAMGDKQADIQ

-1106 NFEAHPS
+1106 NFEAHPT
-1113 LSIYTTDNNSYVGEM
+1113 LRIYTADNNSYVGEM
-1128 RYEDGAYRY
+1128 RYSDGAYRY
-1137 YLSGTYTYAS
+1137 SLSGTYTYAS

-1152 IRSNGGV
+1152 IRSNDGV

-1178 DASVDV
+1178 DAEVDV

-1230 NDNADRKTVMAAQ
+1230 NDNASQKSLKAAQ

-1250 GDGAS
+1250 GEEAS

-1363 VTTDAKSREDVY
+1363 VTTDADSREDVY
-1375 SIDGRKLNGVER
+1375 SIDGRKLNGVTG

-1399 INRHQLK
+1399 INRHQMK

>member
-1 MIKARYILTL
+1 MIKSRYILTL
-11 FAMLLS
+11 LAMLLS

-38 LTLKAQ
+38 LTVKAQ
-44 PAEAATVSGGGLYV
+44 PAEAATVSGGGLYA
-58 VNANVSVKA
+58 VNANVNVKA
-67 VAKSSNW
+67 VARSANW
-74 RFINWT
+74 LFKNWT
-80 DAEGKVVS
+80 NAEGEVVS
-88 TSNSFTH
+88 TSSSFTH
-95 RKLNSAETLTAN
+95 SKLNSAETLTAN

-163 TNRTVSYTVT
+163 TNRAVSYTVT

-283 STDTKQRHSLYATT
+283 SADTKQRHSLYATT

-336 NIQKTL
+336 GIQKTL
-342 RTDAYTVQAAQE
+342 RTDGYTVQAAQE
-354 DSVLSVSLEG
+354 DSVLSVSLAG

-379 VSAQDALKDG
+379 VSAQEALKDS
-389 IYTVKFSDITG
+389 IYTVRFSDIAG
-400 TTLEDAAIN
+400 TTTEDAAIN

-550 VFSVNLLTADSLALL
+550 AFSVNLQTADSLALL

-573 TTGVVMAFKNEAQ
+573 TTGVVMAFKNEAA

-591 QFNTAANSADMQK
+591 QFNAAANSTDLQK

-631 GRYSEQ
+631 DRYSEQ

-681 DDLPAMTL
+681 GDLPAMTL

-734 NNAVLEYGQVTLSC
+734 DNAVLEYGQVTLSC
-748 SNLGQDAVGYTFHYR
+748 SNLGQAAVGYTFHYR

-774 AEEWK
+774 AAEWK
-779 EVKTTSPSTT
+779 EVKTTSPSTA

-801 ATAHGECYEKVDSEH
+801 ATAHGECSEAVDSEH

-858 RSSAWTDM
+858 RSSSWTDA
-866 LYEERADGKQY
+866 LYEKRPGGAVRVGAQT
-877 YGIKGIAHRGVLQP
+877 HNGVLQP
-891 GESYTVT
+891 NDSYTIT
-898 FTVTSPGASVSGFR
+898 FNITSPDATQNEVGYFVQ
-912 YMVETDVYAEET
+912 TDLYGSET
-924 ESDESNNSKFTDPIA
+924 ESDESNNIMSTDPIA
-939 IVNRYIDAADY
+939 IVNRYIDATDY
-950 EALKA
+950 EALKVL
-955 IYAATNGG
+955 YQATNGG
-963 AWTSKTWRIGSN
+963 AWTNKTWRIGSN
-975 AVTSTRWPGVTF
+975 AVTSTGWPGVTF

-998 QDNNLSGSLPTE
+998 QINNLTGTLPTG
-1010 GMQMKSLR
+1010 GMEMKSLR
-1018 TLNLRRNNLRG
+1018 TLNLSGNSLSG

-1068 NQREGYSLSTFTL
+1068 NQREGYGLSTFTL
-1081 QEWAMGDKLADIQ
+1081 QEWAMGDKQADIK

-1113 LSIYTTDNNSYVGEM
+1113 LSIYTTNNNSYVGEM

-1137 YLSGTYTYAS
+1137 YLSGTYNYAS

-1317 TGDIISGRTKLLQLA
+1317 TGDIISGRTKLLRLA
-1332 KPARVDQTMAA
+1332 KPARVDQAMAA
-1343 DIDAQPVGIA
+1343 DIDAQPVGVA
-1353 FEGQATGIDA
+1353 FEGQTTDIDA
-1363 VTTDAKSREDVY
+1363 VTTDADSRDAVY
-1375 SIDGRKLNGVER
+1375 SIDGRKLNRVGR
-1387 EGIYIVNGKKKA
+1387 EGLYIVNGKKKA

>member
-1 MIKARYILTL
+1 
-11 FAMLLS
+11 MLLS

-80 DAEGKVVS
+80 DAEGKVVNTNS
-88 TSNSFTH
+88 SFTH
-95 RKLNSAETLTAN
+95 RKLNSNETLTAN
-107 YEYQKTSLLTIAYD
+107 YEYQQTSRLTIAYD
-121 PSSIKTSEV
+121 PSSIRTSEV
-130 KEYAVGVPYYTQ
+130 KENAVGVTYSYT

-179 TAHYRYTP
+179 TAHYRFTP

-194 ETKPKHKVFFRCD
+194 ETKPKHKVYFKCD

-213 FNKTSGFSVSEG
+213 FYQSNGFSVSEG
-225 SPYSVTV
+225 NTFRVEA
-232 YSVSDYEFKGWTWEG
+232 YSVSDYEFKGWTREG
-247 ETKVLETSYTWN
+247 SSEIIGQYRTFNGT
-259 VNMGTRDAHLV
+259 MGKEDVHLV

-297 TSMYRGETTLLPV
+297 TSMYRGETTLLPI

-326 LPKNLSVDVA
+326 LPKNLTVDVA

-342 RTDAYTVQAAQE
+342 RTDAYTVQAEQE

-364 GTQIVEHDGVVVRIP
+364 GTQIVEHDGVVARIP
-379 VSAQDALKDG
+379 VSAQDALKDS
-389 IYTVKFSDITG
+389 IYTVRFSDIAG
-400 TTLEDAAIN
+400 TTTADAVIN

-550 VFSVNLLTADSLALL
+550 AFEANLQTADSLALL

-573 TTGVVMAFKNEAQ
+573 TTGVVMAFRNEAE

-591 QFNTAANSADMQK
+591 QFNTAANSTDMQK
-604 VTDFF
+604 VTDYF
-609 RHISLENVQ
+609 RHITLENVV

-631 GRYSEQ
+631 GRFSEQ

-647 EAFTAI
+647 EAFAAI
-653 SSSEKVKVK
+653 SSSEAVKVS

-681 DDLPAMTL
+681 GNLPAMTL

-695 TDLVTYHVSVELNG
+695 TDIVTYHVNVELNG
-709 VVALAYIYKVYV
+709 TVMYTYIYKVNV
-721 KPLLKSLA
+721 KPLLKSLS

-734 NNAVLEYGQVTLSC
+734 NNATLEYGQVTLSC
-748 SNLGQDAVGYTFHYR
+748 SNLGQAAVGYTFHYR
-763 RTDAE
+763 RTGAE
-768 ATEDGE
+768 AES

-779 EVKTTSPSTT
+779 EVKTTTPSTA

-801 ATAHGECYEKVDSEH
+801 ATAHGECSEAVDSEH
-816 RTFSISKRSDLTVES
+816 RTFSIRKRSDLTVES
-831 VTVPAEV
+831 VTAPVEV

-844 QITAVVRNIGKGAT
+844 QVTAVVRNIGKGAT
-858 RSSAWTDM
+858 RSSAWTDA
-866 LYEERADGKQY
+866 LYEKRPDGAVRVGTQ
-877 YGIKGIAHRGVLQP
+877 AHYGVLQP
-891 GESYTVT
+891 DASYTVT
-898 FTVTSPGASVSGFR
+898 FNITSPDATQSEVSYF
-912 YMVETDVYAEET
+912 VETDLYREET
-924 ESDESNNSKFTDPIA
+924 ESDESNNIKSTDPIA
-939 IVNRYIDAADY
+939 LINRYIDAADY
-950 EALKA
+950 EALKVL
-955 IYAATNGG
+955 YHATNGG
-963 AWTSKTWRIGSN
+963 AWTNKTWRIGSN
-975 AVTSTRWPGVTF
+975 AVTSTGWPGVTF

-993 LAIDL
+993 LAIEL
-998 QDNNLSGSLPTE
+998 QNNNLRGTLPTE
-1010 GMQMKSLR
+1010 RMEMKSLR
-1018 TLNLRRNNLRG
+1018 TLNLNGNSLSG

-1049 LFTEIKEALPTHI
+1049 LFTELTDVLPAHI

-1068 NQREGYSLSTFTL
+1068 NQREGYSLSTFTQ
-1081 QEWAMGDKLADIQ
+1081 QEWAMGDRHADIQ
-1094 LGSLIAYDHKNQ
+1094 LGTLIAYDHQNQ
-1106 NFEAHPS
+1106 NFEAHPT
-1113 LSIYTTDNNSYVGEM
+1113 LRIYTTDNNSYVGEM
-1128 RYEDGAYRY
+1128 IYSDGAYRY
-1137 YLSGTYTYAS
+1137 SLSGTYNYAS

-1152 IRSNGGV
+1152 IRSSGGV

-1203 YPAADTYEGSGINV
+1203 YPAADTYEGGGINV

-1230 NDNADRKTVMAAQ
+1230 NDNADRKSLMAAQ
-1243 RRWTESL
+1243 RRWTESM

-1255 AANVLSV
+1255 THNLLSV
-1262 EDGALWLNASD
+1262 EDGALWLDAAD

-1287 NDVKLALSK
+1287 NDVKLAMSK

-1306 ANGVRVVIIST
+1306 ANGVRIVIIST
-1317 TGDIISGRTKLLQLA
+1317 TGDIISGRTKLLRLA
-1332 KPARVDQTMAA
+1332 KAARVDQAMAA
-1343 DIDAQPVGIA
+1343 DIDAQPVGVA
-1353 FEGQATGIDA
+1353 FEGQTTDIDA
-1363 VTTDAKSREDVY
+1363 VTADAESLEGVY
-1375 SIDGRKLNGVER
+1375 SIDGRKLNGVAGK
-1387 EGIYIVNGKKKA
+1387 GIYIVNGKKKA
-1399 INRHQLK
+1399 INRHQ

>member
-1 MIKARYILTL
+1 
-11 FAMLLS
+11 MLLS

-38 LTLKAQ
+38 PTLIAK

-67 VAKSSNW
+67 VARNANW
-74 RFINWT
+74 RFKNWT

-88 TSNSFTH
+88 TSSSFTH

-107 YEYQKTSLLTIAYD
+107 YEYQKTSRLTIAYD

-130 KEYAVGVPYYTQ
+130 KEYAVGVTNSYT

-163 TNRTVSYTVT
+163 TERTVRYTVT

-194 ETKPKHKVFFRCD
+194 ETKPKHKVYFRCD
-207 PAGLTG
+207 PAGLAG
-213 FNKTSGFSVSEG
+213 FYQSNGFSVSEG
-225 SPYSVTV
+225 NTFRVEV
-232 YSVSDYEFKGWTWEG
+232 YSVSDYEFKGWTREG
-247 ETKVLETSYTWN
+247 SSEIIGQYRTFNGT
-259 VNMGTRDAHLV
+259 MGKEDVHLV

-297 TSMYRGETTLLPV
+297 TSMYRGETTLLPI
-310 YMQNTGNVKT
+310 YMQNTGSVKT
-320 LSFKLH
+320 LNFKLH
-326 LPKNLSVDVA
+326 LPKNLKVDVA
-336 NIQKTL
+336 GIQKTL

-379 VSAQDALKDG
+379 VSAQDALKDSV
-389 IYTVKFSDITG
+389 YTVKFSDIAG

-456 FGDGSTSTERN
+456 FGDGATSTERN
-467 PMHIYAEAGTYTVR
+467 PMHSYAEAGTYTVR

-492 AEQQIIINPANTWSA
+492 AEQQIIINPANTWTA

-524 SMHEMFELLSQCKPE
+524 SMHEMLSLLSQCKPE

-550 VFSVNLLTADSLALL
+550 AFGVNLQTADSLALL
-565 STLTEKLG
+565 STLTDKLG
-573 TTGVVMAFKNEAQ
+573 TTGVVMAFKNEAPN
-586 KPVTL
+586 PVTL
-591 QFNTAANSADMQK
+591 RFNTAANSADMQK

-609 RHISLENVQ
+609 RHISLDNVV

-631 GRYSEQ
+631 DRFSAQ

-647 EAFTAI
+647 EAFTDI
-653 SSSEKVKVK
+653 SSSEAVQVK

-681 DDLPAMTL
+681 GNLPAMTL
-689 TNEGSK
+689 TNEGSN

-709 VVALAYIYKVYV
+709 VAMYTYIYKVYV

-734 NNAVLEYGQVTLSC
+734 DNAVLEYGQVTLSC
-748 SNLGQDAVGYTFHYR
+748 SNLGQAAVGYTFHYR

-768 ATEDGE
+768 AES

-779 EVKTTSPSTT
+779 EVNTTSPSTA
-789 FVPVEGASYEWY
+789 FVPIEGASYEWY
-801 ATAHGECYEKVDSEH
+801 ATAHGECNETVESAH
-816 RTFSISKRSDLTVES
+816 RTFSIRKRSDLAVVS
-831 VTVPAEV
+831 VTAPAEV

-844 QITAVVRNIGKGAT
+844 QVTAVVRNIGKGAT
-858 RSSAWTDM
+858 RNSNWQDIIC
-866 LYEERADGKQY
+866 EEQADGSY
-877 YGIKGIAHRGVLQP
+877 REIKRISHNGVLQP
-891 GESYTVT
+891 GDSYTVT
-898 FTVTSPGASVSGFR
+898 FTVTSPDATLSEVS
-912 YMVETDVYAEET
+912 YLVETDSWNEET
-924 ESDESNNSKFTDPIA
+924 ESNESNNIKVSAPIA
-939 IVNRYIDAADY
+939 LIKRYIDAADY
-950 EALKA
+950 EALKVL
-955 IYAATNGG
+955 YQATNGG
-963 AWTSKTWRIGSN
+963 AWTNKTWRIGSN
-975 AVTSTRWPGVTF
+975 AVTSTGWPGVTF

-998 QDNNLSGSLPTE
+998 QNNNLRGTLPTE
-1010 GMQMKSLR
+1010 EMEMKSLR
-1018 TLNLRRNNLRG
+1018 TLNLSGNSLSG

-1049 LFTEIKEALPTHI
+1049 LFTELSGVLPAHI

-1068 NQREGYSLSTFTL
+1068 SQREGYSLSTFTL
-1081 QEWAMGDKLADIQ
+1081 QEWAMGDKQADIQ
-1094 LGSLIAYDHKNQ
+1094 LGTLIAYDHKNQ
-1106 NFEAHPS
+1106 NFEAHPT
-1113 LSIYTTDNNSYVGEM
+1113 LRIYTTANNSYVGEM
-1128 RYEDGAYRY
+1128 RYTDGAYRY
-1137 YLSGTYTYAS
+1137 YLSGTYNYAS

-1178 DASVDV
+1178 DAAVDV

-1203 YPAADTYEGSGINV
+1203 YPAADTYLGGGINV

-1230 NDNADRKTVMAAQ
+1230 NDNADQKSLMAAQ
-1243 RRWTESL
+1243 RRWTESM
-1250 GDGAS
+1250 GEDAS
-1255 AANVLSV
+1255 TANVLSV
-1262 EDGALWLNASD
+1262 EDDALWLDATD

-1287 NDVKLALSK
+1287 NDVKLAMSK

-1317 TGDIISGRTKLLQLA
+1317 TGDIISGRTKLLRLA
-1332 KPARVDQTMAA
+1332 KQARVYQAMAA
-1343 DIDAQPVGIA
+1343 DIDAQPVGVA
-1353 FEGQATGIDA
+1353 FEGQTTDIDTI
-1363 VTTDAKSREDVY
+1363 TTDADSREAVY
-1375 SIDGRKLNGVER
+1375 SLDGRKLNGVAR
-1387 EGIYIVNGKKKA
+1387 EGVYIVNGKKKA
-1399 INRHQLK
+1399 INRHQ

>member
-1 MIKARYILTL
+1 
-11 FAMLLS
+11 MLLS

-38 LTLKAQ
+38 LTLKAL
-44 PAEAATVSGGGLYV
+44 PAEAATVSGGGLYA

-67 VAKSSNW
+67 VARNANW
-74 RFINWT
+74 RFKNWT
-80 DAEGKVVS
+80 DAEGNVVS
-88 TSNSFTH
+88 TSSTFTH

-107 YEYQKTSLLTIAYD
+107 YEYQKTSHLTIAYD
-121 PSSIKTSEV
+121 PSSIRTSEV
-130 KEYAVGVPYYTQ
+130 KEYAVGVTYSYT

-163 TNRTVSYTVT
+163 TNRAVSYTVT

-194 ETKPKHKVFFRCD
+194 ETKPKHKVFFKCD

-247 ETKVLETSYTWN
+247 ETKILETSYTWN

-326 LPKNLSVDVA
+326 LPKNLTVDVA
-336 NIQKTL
+336 GIQKTL
-342 RTDAYTVQAAQE
+342 RTDAYTVQAVQE

-524 SMHEMFELLSQCKPE
+524 SMHEMFDLLSQCKPE

-550 VFSVNLLTADSLALL
+550 AFSVNLQTADSLALL

-573 TTGVVMAFKNEAQ
+573 TTGVVMAFKNEAA

-591 QFNTAANSADMQK
+591 QFNAAANSADLQK

-631 GRYSEQ
+631 GHYSEQ
-637 TICSGTSTQP
+637 TICSGTSTLP

-681 DDLPAMTL
+681 GDLPAMTL

-721 KPLLKSLA
+721 KPMLKSVT

-734 NNAVLEYGQVTLSC
+734 DNAVLEYGQVTLSC
-748 SNLGQDAVGYTFHYR
+748 SNLGQAAKGYTFHYR

-801 ATAHGECYEKVDSEH
+801 ATAHGECSEAVDSEH
-816 RTFSISKRSDLTVES
+816 RTFSIRKRSDLTVES

-838 KANTTF
+838 MANTQF
-844 QITAVVRNIGKGAT
+844 EVKAVVRNIGKGAT
-858 RSSAWTDM
+858 RSNAWTDM
-866 LYEERADGKQY
+866 LYEERADGRQY
-877 YGIKGIAHRGVLQP
+877 GFKGMAHRGVLQP

-898 FTVTSPGASVSGFR
+898 FTIKSPDASVSDFR
-912 YMVETDVYAEET
+912 YMVGTDAYAEET
-924 ESDESNNSKFTDPIA
+924 ESDESNNSKFTDQIA
-939 IVNRYIDAADY
+939 IVNRYIDATDY
-950 EALKA
+950 EALKVL
-955 IYAATNGG
+955 YQATNGG

-975 AVTSTRWPGVTF
+975 AVTSTGWPGVTF

-998 QDNNLSGSLPTE
+998 QINNLTGTLPTE
-1010 GMQMKSLR
+1010 GMEMKSLR
-1018 TLNLRRNNLRG
+1018 TLNLSGNSLSG

-1068 NQREGYSLSTFTL
+1068 NQREGYGLSTFTL
-1081 QEWAMGDKLADIQ
+1081 QEWAMGDKLADIK

-1113 LSIYTTDNNSYVGEM
+1113 LSIYTTNNNSYVGEM

-1137 YLSGTYTYAS
+1137 YLSGTYNYAS

-1152 IRSNGGV
+1152 IRSSGGV

-1203 YPAADTYEGSGINV
+1203 YPAADTYEGGGINV

-1230 NDNADRKTVMAAQ
+1230 NDNADRKSLMAAQ
-1243 RRWTESL
+1243 RRWTESM
-1250 GDGAS
+1250 GEGAS
-1255 AANVLSV
+1255 THNVLSV
-1262 EDGALWLNASD
+1262 EDGALWLDASD
-1273 QVAALDITLAGVKA
+1273 QVAALDITLAGVRA
-1287 NDVKLALSK
+1287 NDVKLAMSK

-1317 TGDIISGRTKLLQLA
+1317 TGDIISGRTKLLRLA
-1332 KPARVDQTMAA
+1332 KQARVEQAMAA
-1343 DIDAQPVGIA
+1343 DIDAQPVGVA
-1353 FEGQATGIDA
+1353 FGGQATDIDTI
-1363 VTTDAKSREDVY
+1363 TTDVDSREAVY
-1375 SIDGRKLNGVER
+1375 SLDGRKLNGVAR
-1387 EGIYIVNGKKKA
+1387 EGVYIVNGKKKA

>member
-1 MIKARYILTL
+1 
-11 FAMLLS
+11 MLLS

-80 DAEGKVVS
+80 DAEGKVVN
-88 TSNSFTH
+88 SNSSFTH
-95 RKLNSAETLTAN
+95 RKLNSNETLTAN
-107 YEYQKTSLLTIAYD
+107 YEYQQTSRLTIAYD
-121 PSSIKTSEV
+121 PSSIRTSEV
-130 KEYAVGVPYYTQ
+130 KEYAVGVTYSYT

-179 TAHYRYTP
+179 TAHYRFTP

-194 ETKPKHKVFFRCD
+194 ETKPKHKVYFKCD
-207 PAGLTG
+207 PAGLVG
-213 FNKTSGFSVSEG
+213 FNQTNGFSVSEG
-225 SPYSVTV
+225 NKFGVTV
-232 YSVSDYEFKGWTWEG
+232 YSVSDYEFKGWTHEG
-247 ETKVLETSYTWN
+247 SSEIIGQYRTYSGT
-259 VNMGTRDAHLV
+259 MGKEDVHLV
-270 AHFEFKPSSPSEP
+270 AHFEFNPSSPSEP

-297 TSMYRGETTLLPV
+297 ISMYRGETTLLPI

-326 LPKNLSVDVA
+326 LPKNLTVDVA
-336 NIQKTL
+336 GIQKTL
-342 RTDAYTVQAAQE
+342 RTDVYTVQAAQK

-379 VSAQDALKDG
+379 VIAQDALKDG
-389 IYTVKFSDITG
+389 VYTVRFSDIAG
-400 TTLEDAAIN
+400 TTTADAAIN

-437 NRAQLT
+437 NRAQFT

-467 PMHIYAEAGTYTVR
+467 PMHSYAEAGTYTVR

-524 SMHEMFELLSQCKPE
+524 SMHDMFELLSQCKPE

-550 VFSVNLLTADSLALL
+550 AFEANLQTADSLTLL

-609 RHISLENVQ
+609 RHITLENVV

-647 EAFTAI
+647 EAFAAI
-653 SSSEKVKVK
+653 SSSEAVKVS

-675 YQLTGT
+675 YQLIGTGN
-681 DDLPAMTL
+681 LPAMTL

-695 TDLVTYHVSVELNG
+695 TDLVTYHVNVELNG
-709 VVALAYIYKVYV
+709 VAMYTYIYKVYV
-721 KPLLKSLA
+721 KPLLKSLT

-734 NNAVLEYGQVTLSC
+734 DKATLEYGQVTLSC
-748 SNLGQDAVGYTFHYR
+748 SNLGQAAVGYTFHYR

-768 ATEDGE
+768 AES

-779 EVKTTSPSTT
+779 EVKTTSPSTA

-801 ATAHGECYEKVDSEH
+801 ATAHGECSETVDSEH
-816 RTFSISKRSDLTVES
+816 RTFSIRKRSDLTVES
-831 VTVPAEV
+831 VTAPVEV
-838 KANTTF
+838 KANTQF
-844 QITAVVRNIGKGAT
+844 EVKAVVRNIGKGAT
-858 RSSAWTDM
+858 RSSAWTDA
-866 LYEERADGKQY
+866 LYEVRPSGAVRVGTQ
-877 YGIKGIAHRGVLQP
+877 AHYGVLQP
-891 GESYTVT
+891 DDSYTVT
-898 FTVTSPGASVSGFR
+898 FNIMSPDASQSEVSYF
-912 YMVETDVYAEET
+912 VETDLYREET
-924 ESDESNNSKFTDPIA
+924 ESDESNNIKSTDPIA
-939 IVNRYIDAADY
+939 LINRYIDAADY
-950 EALKA
+950 EALKVL
-955 IYAATNGG
+955 YQATNGG
-963 AWTSKTWRIGSN
+963 AWTNKTWRIGSN
-975 AVTSTRWPGVTF
+975 AVTSTGWPGVTF

-993 LAIDL
+993 LAIEL
-998 QDNNLSGSLPTE
+998 QNNNLRGNLPTE
-1010 GMQMKSLR
+1010 GMEMKSLR
-1018 TLNLRRNNLRG
+1018 TLNLSGNSLNG

-1049 LFTEIKEALPTHI
+1049 LFTELTGVLPAHI

-1068 NQREGYSLSTFTL
+1068 NQREGYSLSTFTQ
-1081 QEWAMGDKLADIQ
+1081 QEWAMGDKLADIK
-1094 LGSLIAYDHKNQ
+1094 LGSLIAYDHQNQ
-1106 NFEAHPS
+1106 NFEAHPT
-1113 LSIYTTDNNSYVGEM
+1113 LRIYTTDNNSYVGEM
-1128 RYEDGAYRY
+1128 IYSDGAYRY
-1137 YLSGTYTYAS
+1137 SLSGTYNYAS

-1152 IRSNGGV
+1152 IRSSGGV

-1203 YPAADTYEGSGINV
+1203 YPAADTYQGGGINV

-1230 NDNADRKTVMAAQ
+1230 NDNADRKSLMAAQ
-1243 RRWTESL
+1243 RRWTESM
-1250 GDGAS
+1250 GEGAS
-1255 AANVLSV
+1255 THNVLSV
-1262 EDGALWLNASD
+1262 EDGALWLDASD
-1273 QVAALDITLAGVKA
+1273 QVAALDITLAGVRA
-1287 NDVKLALSK
+1287 NDVKLAMSK

-1317 TGDIISGRTKLLQLA
+1317 TGDIISGRTKLLRLA
-1332 KPARVDQTMAA
+1332 KPARVEQAMAA
-1343 DIDAQPVGIA
+1343 DIDAQPVGVA
-1353 FEGQATGIDA
+1353 FDGQTTDIDA
-1363 VTTDAKSREDVY
+1363 ITTDADSRDAVY
-1375 SIDGRKLNGVER
+1375 SIDGRKLNGVAG

>member
-1 MIKARYILTL
+1 
-11 FAMLLS
+11 MLLS

-38 LTLKAQ
+38 LTVKAQ
-44 PAEAATVSGGGLYV
+44 PAEAATVSGGGLYA

-67 VAKSSNW
+67 VARNANW
-74 RFINWT
+74 RFKNWT

-88 TSNSFTH
+88 TSSSFTH

-107 YEYQKTSLLTIAYD
+107 YEYQKTSRLTIAYD

-130 KEYAVGVPYYTQ
+130 KEYVVGVTYSFT

-163 TNRTVSYTVT
+163 TNRAVSYTVT

-179 TAHYRYTP
+179 TAHYRFTP

-194 ETKPKHKVFFRCD
+194 ETKPKHKVYFRCD
-207 PAGLTG
+207 PAGLAG

-247 ETKVLETSYTWN
+247 ETKILETSHTWN
-259 VNMGTRDAHLV
+259 VNMGTRDAYLV

-283 STDTKQRHSLYATT
+283 STDSKQRHSLYATT
-297 TSMYRGETTLLPV
+297 TSMYRGETTLLPI

-326 LPKNLSVDVA
+326 LPKNLTVDVA

-379 VSAQDALKDG
+379 VSAQEALKDSV
-389 IYTVKFSDITG
+389 YTVKFSDIAA
-400 TTLEDAAIN
+400 TTTADAVIN

-437 NRAQLT
+437 NRAQFT

-456 FGDGSTSTERN
+456 FGDGATSTERN
-467 PMHIYAEAGTYTVR
+467 LMHSYAEAGTYTVR

-524 SMHEMFELLSQCKPE
+524 SMHEMLSLLSQCTPD

-550 VFSVNLLTADSLALL
+550 AFDANLQSADSLALL

-573 TTGVVMAFKNEAQ
+573 KAGVVMAFKNEAQ
-586 KPVTL
+586 NPVTL
-591 QFNTAANSADMQK
+591 RFNVAANSTDMQK
-604 VTDFF
+604 ATDFF
-609 RHISLENVQ
+609 RHISLDNVV

-631 GRYSEQ
+631 DRFSAQ
-637 TICSGTSTQP
+637 TICSGASTQP
-647 EAFTAI
+647 EAFTDI
-653 SSSEKVKVK
+653 SSSEKVKVS

-681 DDLPAMTL
+681 GNLPAMTL

-695 TDLVTYHVSVELNG
+695 TDLVTYHVSVELDG
-709 VVALAYIYKVYV
+709 VAMYTYIYKVYV

-734 NNAVLEYGQVTLSC
+734 DNATLEYGQVTLSC
-748 SNLGQDAVGYTFHYR
+748 SNLGQAAVGYTFHYR
-763 RTDAE
+763 RTDVEAE
-768 ATEDGE
+768 S

-779 EVKTTSPSTT
+779 VVNTTTPSTA

-801 ATAHGECYEKVDSEH
+801 ATAHGECNETVESAH
-816 RTFSISKRSDLTVES
+816 RTFSIRKRSDLTVES
-831 VTVPAEV
+831 VTVPTEV

-858 RSSAWTDM
+858 RSSNWQDIIC
-866 LYEERADGKQY
+866 EEQADGSY
-877 YGIKGIAHRGVLQP
+877 REIKRISHNGVLQP
-891 GESYTVT
+891 GDSYTVS
-898 FTVTSPGASVSGFR
+898 FTVTSPDATLSEVS
-912 YMVETDVYAEET
+912 YLVETDSWNQET
-924 ESDESNNSKFTDPIA
+924 ESKENNNMKISDPIA
-939 IVNRYIDAADY
+939 IINRYIDAADY
-950 EALKA
+950 EALKVF
-955 IYAATNGG
+955 YQATNGG
-963 AWTSKTWRIGSN
+963 AWTNKTWRIGSN
-975 AVTSTRWPGVTF
+975 AVTSTGWPGVTF

-998 QDNNLSGSLPTE
+998 QNNNLRGTLPTE
-1010 GMQMKSLR
+1010 GMEMKSLR
-1018 TLNLRRNNLRG
+1018 TLNLSGNSLSG

-1049 LFTEIKEALPTHI
+1049 LFTELSDVLPAHI

-1068 NQREGYSLSTFTL
+1068 SQREGYSLSTFTL
-1081 QEWAMGDKLADIQ
+1081 QEWAMGDKQADIQ
-1094 LGSLIAYDHKNQ
+1094 LGTLIAYDHKNQ
-1106 NFEAHPS
+1106 NFEAHPT
-1113 LSIYTTDNNSYVGEM
+1113 LRIYTTANNSYVGEM
-1128 RYEDGAYRY
+1128 RYTDGAYRY
-1137 YLSGTYTYAS
+1137 YLSGTYNYAS

-1152 IRSNGGV
+1152 IRSYEGV

-1203 YPAADTYEGSGINV
+1203 YPAADTYEGCGINV

-1230 NDNADRKTVMAAQ
+1230 NDNVDLKSLMAAQ
-1243 RRWTESL
+1243 RRWTESM
-1250 GDGAS
+1250 GEDAS
-1255 AANVLSV
+1255 TANVLSV
-1262 EDGALWLNASD
+1262 EDNALWLDATD

-1287 NDVKLALSK
+1287 NDVKLAMSK

-1306 ANGVRVVIIST
+1306 ANGVRIVIIST
-1317 TGDIISGRTKLLQLA
+1317 TGDILSGRTKLLRLA
-1332 KPARVDQTMAA
+1332 KPTRVEQAMAA
-1343 DIDAQPVGIA
+1343 DIDAQPVGVA
-1353 FEGQATGIDA
+1353 FEGQTTGIDTI
-1363 VTTDAKSREDVY
+1363 TTDVDSREAVY
-1375 SIDGRKLNGVER
+1375 SLDGRKLNGVAR
-1387 EGIYIVNGKKKA
+1387 EGVYIVNGKKKA
-1399 INRHQLK
+1399 INRHQ

>member
-1 MIKARYILTL
+1 MIKSRYILTL

-38 LTLKAQ
+38 LTLKAL

-74 RFINWT
+74 RFKNWT
-80 DAEGKVVS
+80 DAEGKEVS
-88 TSNSFTH
+88 TSSSFTH

-107 YEYQKTSLLTIAYD
+107 YEYQKTSRLTIAYD

-130 KEYAVGVPYYTQ
+130 KEYAVGLTYPYT

-163 TNRTVSYTVT
+163 TNREVRYIFT

-179 TAHYRYTP
+179 TAHYCYTP

-194 ETKPKHKVFFRCD
+194 ETKPKHKVFFKCD
-207 PAGLTG
+207 PAGLVG
-213 FNKTSGFSVSEG
+213 FNQNNGFSVYEG
-225 SPYSVTV
+225 KTFSVTV
-232 YSVSDYEFKGWTWEG
+232 YDAGSYEFKGWSREG
-247 ETKVLETSYTWN
+247 SSEIIGQYRTFSGT
-259 VNMGTRDAHLV
+259 MGKEDVYLV

-336 NIQKTL
+336 KIQKTL

-379 VSAQDALKDG
+379 VSAQEALKDSVF
-389 IYTVKFSDITG
+389 TVKFSDITG
-400 TTLEDAAIN
+400 TTLEDADIN

-539 GTINVKTGGKE
+539 GTINVKPGGKE
-550 VFSVNLLTADSLALL
+550 VFSVNLQTADSLALL

-573 TTGVVMAFKNEAQ
+573 TTGVVMAFKNEAA

-591 QFNTAANSADMQK
+591 QFNAAANSADLQK
-604 VTDFF
+604 VTAFF
-609 RHISLENVQ
+609 SHISLENVV

-631 GRYSEQ
+631 GRFSEQ

-681 DDLPAMTL
+681 GDLPDMTL

-709 VVALAYIYKVYV
+709 VVALAYIYKVFV

-734 NNAVLEYGQVTLSC
+734 NNATLEYGQVTLSC
-748 SNLGQDAVGYTFHYR
+748 SNLGQAAQGYTFHYR
-763 RTDAE
+763 RTDVQ

-779 EVKTTSPSTT
+779 EVKTTSPSTA

-844 QITAVVRNIGKGAT
+844 QITAVVCNIGKGAT
-858 RSSAWTDM
+858 RSSAWTDA
-866 LYEERADGKQY
+866 LYEKRPDGAVRVGTQ
-877 YGIKGIAHRGVLQP
+877 AHYGVLQP
-891 GESYTVT
+891 DASYTVT
-898 FTVTSPGASVSGFR
+898 FNVTSPDASQSEVSYF
-912 YMVETDVYAEET
+912 VETDLYREET
-924 ESDESNNSKFTDPIA
+924 ESDESNNSKFTDQIA
-939 IVNRYIDAADY
+939 IINRYIDAADY
-950 EALKA
+950 EALKVL
-955 IYAATNGG
+955 YQATNGG

-975 AVTSTRWPGVTF
+975 AVTSTGWPGVTF

-998 QDNNLSGSLPTE
+998 QINNLTGTLPTE
-1010 GMQMKSLR
+1010 GMEMKSLR
-1018 TLNLRRNNLRG
+1018 TLNLSGNSLNG

-1049 LFTEIKEALPTHI
+1049 LFTELKEALPTHI

-1068 NQREGYSLSTFTL
+1068 NQRERYSLSTFTL
-1081 QEWAMGDKLADIQ
+1081 QEWAMGDKLADIK
-1094 LGSLIAYDHKNQ
+1094 LGSLIAYDHQNQ

-1113 LSIYTTDNNSYVGEM
+1113 LSIYTADNNSYVGEM
-1128 RYEDGAYRY
+1128 RYSDGAYRY
-1137 YLSGTYTYAS
+1137 YLSGTYNYAS

-1152 IRSNGGV
+1152 IRSYEGV

-1224 NIFIGS
+1224 SIFIGS

-1250 GDGAS
+1250 GEEAS

-1332 KPARVDQTMAA
+1332 KPARVDQKMAA

-1363 VTTDAKSREDVY
+1363 VTTDAESREDVY

>member
-1 MIKARYILTL
+1 MIKSRYILTL

-74 RFINWT
+74 RFKNWT
-80 DAEGKVVS
+80 DAEGKEVS
-88 TSNSFTH
+88 TKSSFTH
-95 RKLNSAETLTAN
+95 RKLNSNETLTAN
-107 YEYQKTSLLTIAYD
+107 YEYQKTSRLTIAYD
-121 PSSIKTSEV
+121 PSSIMTSEV
-130 KEYAVGVPYYTQ
+130 KEYVVGVTYSYT

-163 TNRTVSYTVT
+163 TNRAVSYTVT

-187 GSPAEPN
+187 DSPAEPN
-194 ETKPKHKVFFRCD
+194 ETKPKHKVFFKCD
-207 PAGLTG
+207 PAGLVG
-213 FNKTSGFSVSEG
+213 FNQNNGFSVYEG
-225 SPYSVTV
+225 KTFSVTV
-232 YSVSDYEFKGWTWEG
+232 YDAGSYEFKGWSREG
-247 ETKVLETSYTWN
+247 SSEIIGQYRTFSGT
-259 VNMGTRDAHLV
+259 MGKEDVHLV

-326 LPKNLSVDVA
+326 LPKNLKVDA
-336 NIQKTL
+336 AGIQKTL

-389 IYTVKFSDITG
+389 IYTVRFSDITG

-456 FGDGSTSTERN
+456 FDDGSTSTERN

-550 VFSVNLLTADSLALL
+550 VFSVNLQTADSLALL

-591 QFNTAANSADMQK
+591 QFNAAANSADMQK

-653 SSSEKVKVK
+653 SSSEAVKVK

-681 DDLPAMTL
+681 GDLPDMTL

-734 NNAVLEYGQVTLSC
+734 NNATLEYGQVTLSC
-748 SNLGQDAVGYTFHYR
+748 SNLGQAAVGYTFHYR

-774 AEEWK
+774 AAEWK
-779 EVKTTSPSTT
+779 EVKTTSPSTA

-801 ATAHGECYEKVDSEH
+801 ATAHGECSEAVDSEH

-838 KANTTF
+838 KANTAF

-858 RSSAWTDM
+858 RSSAWTDV
-866 LYEERADGKQY
+866 LYENRPNGAVQVRQQ
-877 YGIKGIAHRGVLQP
+877 AHHGVLQP
-891 GESYTVT
+891 GDSYTVT
-898 FTVTSPGASVSGFR
+898 FTVTSPDASQSEVNYF
-912 YMVETDVYAEET
+912 VETDIYRAET
-924 ESDESNNSKFTDPIA
+924 ESDESNNVKFSDQIS
-939 IVNRYIDAADY
+939 IINRYIDAADY

-975 AVTSTRWPGVTF
+975 AVTSTGWPGVTF

-998 QDNNLSGSLPTE
+998 QDNNLSGNLPTE

-1068 NQREGYSLSTFTL
+1068 NQREGYGLSTFTL
-1081 QEWAMGDKLADIQ
+1081 QEWAMGDKLADIK
-1094 LGSLIAYDHKNQ
+1094 LGSLIAYDHQNQ

-1113 LSIYTTDNNSYVGEM
+1113 LSIYTTNNNSYVGEM
-1128 RYEDGAYRY
+1128 RYVDGAYRY
-1137 YLSGTYTYAS
+1137 YLSGTYNYAS

-1152 IRSNGGV
+1152 IRSSGGV

-1363 VTTDAKSREDVY
+1363 VTTDAESREDVY

>member
-1 MIKARYILTL
+1 
-11 FAMLLS
+11 MLLS

-67 VAKSSNW
+67 VANSSNW
-74 RFINWT
+74 RFVNWT
-80 DAEGKVVS
+80 DAEGEVVS
-88 TSNSFTH
+88 TSSTFTH

-107 YEYQKTSLLTIAYD
+107 YEYQKTSHLTIAYD
-121 PSSIKTSEV
+121 PSSIGTSEV
-130 KEYAVGVPYYTQ
+130 KEYAVGVTYSYT
-142 ASTYSDYTFVNWTTS
+142 ASTYTDYTFVNWTTS

-163 TNRTVSYTVT
+163 TERTVRYTTT
-173 ENDETI
+173 EKDETI
-179 TAHYRYTP
+179 TAHYRFTP

-194 ETKPKHKVFFRCD
+194 ETKPKHKVYFKCD

-247 ETKVLETSYTWN
+247 ETKILETSHTWN

-283 STDTKQRHSLYATT
+283 STDSKQRHSLYATT
-297 TSMYRGETTLLPV
+297 TSMYRGETTLLPI

-326 LPKNLSVDVA
+326 LPKNLKVDVA
-336 NIQKTL
+336 GIQKTL
-342 RTDAYTVQAAQE
+342 RTEAYTVQAALE

-379 VSAQDALKDG
+379 VSAQDALKDS
-389 IYTVKFSDITG
+389 IYTVKFSDIAG
-400 TTLEDAAIN
+400 TTTADAVIN

-456 FGDGSTSTERN
+456 FGDGATSTERN
-467 PMHIYAEAGTYTVR
+467 PMHSYAEAGTYTVR

-524 SMHEMFELLSQCKPE
+524 SMHEMLSLLSQCTPD

-550 VFSVNLLTADSLALL
+550 AFGVNLQTADSLALL

-573 TTGVVMAFKNEAQ
+573 TTGVVMAFKNEAPN
-586 KPVTL
+586 PVTL

-609 RHISLENVQ
+609 RHISLENVV

-631 GRYSEQ
+631 DRFSAQ

-653 SSSEKVKVK
+653 SSSEAVQVK

-681 DDLPAMTL
+681 GNLPAMTL

-695 TDLVTYHVSVELNG
+695 TDLVTYHVSVELDG
-709 VVALAYIYKVYV
+709 VAMYTYIYKVYV

-734 NNAVLEYGQVTLSC
+734 DNATLEYGQVTLSC
-748 SNLGQDAVGYTFHYR
+748 SNLGQAAVGYTFHYR

-768 ATEDGE
+768 AES

-779 EVKTTSPSTT
+779 EVKTTSPSTA

-801 ATAHGECYEKVDSEH
+801 ATAHGECNETVESAH
-816 RTFSISKRSDLTVES
+816 RTFSIRKRSDLTVES

-858 RSSAWTDM
+858 RSSNWTDV
-866 LYEERADGKQY
+866 LYENRPNGAVQVGQQ
-877 YGIKGIAHRGVLQP
+877 AHHGVLQP
-891 GESYTVT
+891 GEEYTVT
-898 FTVTSPGASVSGFR
+898 FNVTSPDAS
-912 YMVETDVYAEET
+912 TDGISYFVKTDIWNQET
-924 ESDESNNSKFTDPIA
+924 ESNENNNVEISTPVSIIK
-939 IVNRYIDAADY
+939 RYIDAADY
-950 EALKA
+950 EALKVL
-955 IYAATNGG
+955 YQATNGG
-963 AWTSKTWRIGSN
+963 AWTNKTWRIGSN
-975 AVTSTRWPGVTF
+975 AVTSTGWPGVTF

-998 QDNNLSGSLPTE
+998 QNNNLRGSLPTE
-1010 GMQMKSLR
+1010 GMEMKSLR
-1018 TLNLRRNNLRG
+1018 TLNLSGNSLNG

-1049 LFTEIKEALPTHI
+1049 LFTELSGVLPAHI

-1081 QEWAMGDKLADIQ
+1081 QEWAMGDKQADIQ
-1094 LGSLIAYDHKNQ
+1094 LGTLIAYDHQNQ
-1106 NFEAHPS
+1106 NFEGHPA
-1113 LSIYTTDNNSYVGEM
+1113 LRIYTTDNNSYVGEM
-1128 RYEDGAYRY
+1128 RYVDGAYRY
-1137 YLSGTYTYAS
+1137 YLSGTYNYAS

-1152 IRSNGGV
+1152 IRSYEGV

-1203 YPAADTYEGSGINV
+1203 YPAADTYQGGGINV

-1230 NDNADRKTVMAAQ
+1230 NDNADQKTLMAAQ

-1250 GDGAS
+1250 GEDAS
-1255 AANVLSV
+1255 TANVLSV
-1262 EDGALWLNASD
+1262 EDGALWIDASD

-1287 NDVKLALSK
+1287 NDVKLAMSK

-1306 ANGVRVVIIST
+1306 ANGVRIVIIST
-1317 TGDIISGRTKLLQLA
+1317 TGDIISGRTKLLRLA
-1332 KPARVDQTMAA
+1332 KPARVYQAMAA
-1343 DIDAQPVGIA
+1343 DIDAQPVGVA
-1353 FEGQATGIDA
+1353 FEGQTTDIDA
-1363 VTTDAKSREDVY
+1363 VTADAESREDVY
-1375 SIDGRKLNGVER
+1375 TIDGRKLNGVAR
-1387 EGIYIVNGKKKA
+1387 EDVYIVNGKKKA

>member
-1 MIKARYILTL
+1 
-11 FAMLLS
+11 MLLS

-38 LTLKAQ
+38 LTVKAQ
-44 PAEAATVSGGGLYV
+44 PVEAATVSGGGLYA
-58 VNANVSVKA
+58 VNANVNVKA
-67 VAKSSNW
+67 VARNANW
-74 RFINWT
+74 RFKNWT
-80 DAEGKVVS
+80 DAEGKEVS
-88 TSNSFTH
+88 TSSTFTH

-107 YEYQKTSLLTIAYD
+107 YEYQKTSCLTVAYD
-121 PSSIKTSEV
+121 PSSIRASEV
-130 KEYAVGVPYYTQ
+130 KEFAVGVTYSYT

-163 TNRTVSYTVT
+163 TERTVRYTVT

-179 TAHYRYTP
+179 TAHYRFTP

-194 ETKPKHKVFFRCD
+194 ETKPKHKVYFRCD
-207 PAGLTG
+207 PAGLAG

-232 YSVSDYEFKGWTWEG
+232 YSVNDYEFKGWTWEG
-247 ETKVLETSYTWN
+247 ETKILETSRTWN

-297 TSMYRGETTLLPV
+297 TSMYRGETTLLPI

-326 LPKNLSVDVA
+326 LPKNLTVDVA
-336 NIQKTL
+336 GIQKTL
-342 RTDAYTVQAAQE
+342 RTEAYTVQAAQE

-379 VSAQDALKDG
+379 VSAQEALKDSV
-389 IYTVKFSDITG
+389 YTVKFSDIAG
-400 TTLEDAAIN
+400 TTTADAAIN

-437 NRAQLT
+437 NRAQFT

-456 FGDGSTSTERN
+456 FGDGTTSTERN
-467 PMHIYAEAGTYTVR
+467 PMHSYAEAGTYTVR

-516 VNSARAFK
+516 ANSARAFK
-524 SMHEMFELLSQCKPE
+524 SMHEMLSLLSQCTPD

-550 VFSVNLLTADSLALL
+550 AFDANLQSADSLALL

-573 TTGVVMAFKNEAQ
+573 KAGVVMAFKNEAQ
-586 KPVTL
+586 NPVTL
-591 QFNTAANSADMQK
+591 RFNVAANSIDMQK
-604 VTDFF
+604 ATDFF
-609 RHISLENVQ
+609 RHISLDNVV

-631 GRYSEQ
+631 DRFSAQ
-637 TICSGTSTQP
+637 TICSGASTQP

-653 SSSEKVKVK
+653 SSSEKVKVS

-669 GCTVRG
+669 GCTIRG
-675 YQLTGT
+675 YQLTGNGN
-681 DDLPAMTL
+681 LPAMTL

-695 TDLVTYHVSVELNG
+695 TDLVTYHVSVELDG
-709 VVALAYIYKVYV
+709 VAMYTYIYKVYV

-734 NNAVLEYGQVTLSC
+734 DNAVLEYGQVTLSC
-748 SNLGQDAVGYTFHYR
+748 SNLGQAAVGYTFHYR

-768 ATEDGE
+768 AES

-779 EVKTTSPSTT
+779 EVKTTSPSTA
-789 FVPVEGASYEWY
+789 FVPIEGASYEWY
-801 ATAHGECYEKVDSEH
+801 ATAHGECNETVESAH
-816 RTFSISKRSDLTVES
+816 RTFSIRKRSDLTVVS
-831 VTVPAEV
+831 VTAPAEV

-858 RSSAWTDM
+858 RNSNWQDIIC
-866 LYEERADGKQY
+866 EEQADGSY
-877 YGIKGIAHRGVLQP
+877 REIKRISHNGVLQP
-891 GESYTVT
+891 GDSYTVT
-898 FTVTSPGASVSGFR
+898 FTVTSPDATLSEVS
-912 YMVETDVYAEET
+912 YLVETDSWKEET
-924 ESDESNNSKFTDPIA
+924 ESDESNNIKLSDPIA
-939 IVNRYIDAADY
+939 LIKRYIDAADY
-950 EALKA
+950 EALKVL
-955 IYAATNGG
+955 YQATNGG
-963 AWTSKTWRIGSN
+963 AWTNKTWRIGSN
-975 AVTSTRWPGVTF
+975 AVTSTGWPGVTF
-987 DEEGHV
+987 DEDGHV

-998 QDNNLSGSLPTE
+998 QNNNLRGTLPTE
-1010 GMQMKSLR
+1010 GMEMKSLR
-1018 TLNLRRNNLRG
+1018 TLNLSGNSLSG

-1049 LFTEIKEALPTHI
+1049 LFTELSGVLPAHI

-1068 NQREGYSLSTFTL
+1068 SQREGYSLSTFTL
-1081 QEWAMGDKLADIQ
+1081 QEWAMGDKQADIQ
-1094 LGSLIAYDHKNQ
+1094 LGTLIAYDHKNQ
-1106 NFEAHPS
+1106 NFEAHPT
-1113 LSIYTTDNNSYVGEM
+1113 LRIYTTANNSYVGEM
-1128 RYEDGAYRY
+1128 RYTDGAYRY
-1137 YLSGTYTYAS
+1137 YLSGTYNYAS

-1152 IRSNGGV
+1152 IRSYEGV

-1203 YPAADTYEGSGINV
+1203 YPAADTYEGGGINV

-1230 NDNADRKTVMAAQ
+1230 NDNADLKSLMAAQ
-1243 RRWTESL
+1243 RRWTESM
-1250 GDGAS
+1250 GEEAS
-1255 AANVLSV
+1255 TANVLSV
-1262 EDGALWLNASD
+1262 EDDALWLDATD

-1317 TGDIISGRTKLLQLA
+1317 TGDIISGRTKLLRLA
-1332 KPARVDQTMAA
+1332 KPTRVYQAMAA
-1343 DIDAQPVGIA
+1343 DIDAQPVGVA
-1353 FEGQATGIDA
+1353 FEGQ
-1363 VTTDAKSREDVY
+1363 TTDIDTITTDVDSREAVY
-1375 SIDGRKLNGVER
+1375 SLDGRKLNGVAR
-1387 EGIYIVNGKKKA
+1387 EGVYIVNGKKKA